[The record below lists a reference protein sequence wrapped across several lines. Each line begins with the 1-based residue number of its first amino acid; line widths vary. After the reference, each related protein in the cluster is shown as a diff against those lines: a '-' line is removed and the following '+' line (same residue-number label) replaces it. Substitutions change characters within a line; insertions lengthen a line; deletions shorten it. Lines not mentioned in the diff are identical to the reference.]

1 MERFRIGRYPFN
13 FQGDLLRDVVVK
25 LNYNFSLI
33 EDLLRQGGV
42 SIDPDNLITINNI
55 EKLIQVI
62 NDKISNE
69 LNYLVYVYYDGIY
82 HFLSDIEFSDDK
94 VNLIFEGSIIKD
106 GKIVSSTYII
116 TCDLDSEGNILNVTS
131 ENSKREYNISGFRVI
146 RIRTKPLEFIDEEDL
161 KLVGEALKDPSN
173 SNSVELS
180 IQDNS
185 STTNLIPHQS
195 ILSTIVSDNEI
206 AHELKFITGEN
217 LITVKFTYNSNTK
230 ELIGSPSL
238 TESLAPSSE
247 TLILSEINDIPSGG
261 RISDE
266 NYNRLVLAIE
276 NNADIYTTDNT
287 GLIKSVILISDT
299 DNEIIL
305 TVKDNN
311 LTEKNIII
319 SKLNNLIK
327 TEKVELA
334 TKESVDNKVD
344 KEPGKG
350 LSSNDYT
357 SEEKTLVGT
366 IINKVDKVQGKGLS
380 TYDLTEARKNKLDS
394 YPELT
399 GAGNKA
405 LMDNGTFVEI
415 TGEGIIFSDIEIINI
430 EDLQVEYV
438 TEEIYN
444 KIANAIINNR
454 HIVLN
459 SINRSDVSPFSLRA
473 AEPIN
478 VITYSVIRQ
487 EYLNFTNRDIFLVI
501 TDGTTTT
508 EITIESTFHVI
519 IIKRPSSIS
528 LDNSNPLPTVELI
541 QTSIGL
547 QANLVL
553 AKSDSGVRL
562 VKTEDGLVAQ
572 FKWDGEDQ
580 EIKLKYVTSQ
590 EYSSLNEIDQGTLY
604 FITDNRYI
612 MFQGI
617 KYGDNISREEINDIK
632 ELLNRKVDKEEGKG
646 LSSNDYSDS
655 DKSKVDKIITS
666 GEGNKY
672 LSDNGEYLEVKG
684 GSFVWDMTFAEQEN
698 PNVTG
703 TGGIYTI
710 YGALSQMY
718 SNMSRYGDFAGVDYD
733 KYPSFVLY
741 PKFYTLD
748 FWNKF
753 IQAVKEGTPIFIRTC
768 FLKNPAIGGYMPDA
782 DKENLNI
789 RYSQILPLNVQMS
802 MNGNYLEFNCRI
814 PDGSLLNFANPSLSS
829 YRVDKCFYLTFSSH
843 KVENNEI
850 IVENYPTIYPYPSN
864 SSVMPYGGLYNP
876 AWLKEYVTEIPLPNK
891 EQFDIG
897 DKKEDENKVPYREFS
912 IKESLLDK
920 VYIIPQF
927 NDNSELLNYF
937 DEIKEK
943 AESKYA
949 IYLNVNGTI
958 YPCTV
963 IPISDTI
970 ISLNIIAGNSINY
983 AMISVGTYLLDKAN
997 NTVTLKDPTLMFN
1010 GDRDFVLDSLGNGT
1024 KFLSN
1029 DGTYKEIE
1037 SSISPII
1044 IDSEDNKVYTRE
1056 EIHSILEAYSK
1067 GVPIFILD
1075 GENII
1080 RATEVV
1086 GQRGQGEGMAYLS
1099 FYVPKILHEK
1109 KSGDTGLDTILISYK
1124 YELSEGSSIQVSSEY
1139 TNLIGTGNGNKY
1151 LSNDGTYKEIQVP
1164 SISPIVIDI
1173 NDTEKVYTSEEI
1185 TEIYQAHK
1193 SGRDIYLK
1201 FGSEPELR
1209 LVNAVASIGDSVILF
1224 ASYITSTTPGS
1235 RSAILDLNIAN
1246 YGVQI
1251 TAGSSIFVQEN
1262 FFALPKSGTG
1272 NRFLSD
1278 DGTYKKVVL
1287 TDYLPLSAGSE
1298 NKLTGD
1304 LYFANGTKVS
1314 GSEENILSSDAQ
1326 IEGSAFITPNNSGY
1340 IIKDSEGNN
1349 RTVLGLDSNN
1359 VLGVGVASG
1368 KTVLYSNSDL
1378 VHYTSGSEYKIWDG
1392 NNLIDPVTK
1401 SGNNAFT
1408 GTNSFV
1414 AGNFSVGPLEVLS
1427 EGSMV
1432 IHIPETSNF
1441 ESGITWTNNN
1451 LGKIPVSIG
1460 CWGSEGDVDYFYLR
1474 FGRVPSRTAQYKF
1487 DIISWNV
1494 PSIWCLKDLNNTI
1507 INLEGESLATFG
1519 RSSGTT
1525 KIRSGAVD
1533 LIHRKGLTD
1542 YKIWDASNL
1551 SDPVTKS
1558 GDNVFTGNNSFTAG
1572 QFNVG
1577 SFIIGSD
1584 NDVTVNLSVS
1594 EGGGWDRGLSL
1605 KANSNQNS
1613 MIRFAGYG
1621 NDTNAKYA
1629 YIGLGDVAYYSAQYK
1644 FYPDKLY
1651 VPSSWELVD
1660 SGTDTS
1666 LILYNNADSQHLGR
1680 AIGVTYIRS
1689 GDSDLYHTKNSTNYK
1704 ILDEFNW
1711 ESVIPNTKWTYGFV
1725 HEDKTSYDLNIDLVG
1740 PDKGKLAYNYTG
1752 PSYWINGPTNMQY
1765 GTVLQIWGS
1774 GSGSSLSLMPQLA
1787 FDVNHN
1793 VAGSTRYMY
1802 FRTPNNLGYGDS
1814 SNWKRVITADE
1825 KPAGYVIG
1833 EGAYPGLWS
1842 IENSVELTWL
1852 RSPTAGFIPNSKV
1865 DLSSGGM
1872 SSLGTSEWAFQKVYT
1887 ANIYA
1892 NNYYFGG
1899 TGMHLEGNADEI
1911 GLLNTGTAKKLKV
1924 GSLLV
1929 SPNYSNTTLVPS
1941 GGIFSSGRIQS
1952 DTAMLVGYSNN
1963 ITNGQ
1968 LGYGLY
1974 YAGTMGGGMG
1984 SEYSSGALVL
1994 YRFINPNMGKAGY
2007 NVPYAT
2013 TGTPTYLKIHA
2024 GALTLGVG
2032 ETKAYTA
2039 GEDVTVTEYNVLT
2052 SKGGALSTGES
2063 LDFYAGSEGA
2073 GGGIGNCTKG
2083 GIWYWFPNDGGV
2095 VVGNSA
2101 ATHVTLRTAAD
2112 QKLYHQIT
2120 TGAKYEIITERGGQI
2135 GPLTISGNGSTPF
2148 VINNHNPDGTDII
2161 QIFRVQGYNR
2171 FLVGW
2176 SETSGG
2182 PFIQRSSD
2190 NSCILIKSDGAYW
2203 GSSLGASAIKKLAT
2217 QEWVLEQ
2224 LEALKTS

>member
-62 NDKISNE
+62 NDKISDE
-69 LNYLVYVYYDGIY
+69 LNYLVYVYYGGIY

-173 SNSVELS
+173 SNSIELS

-217 LITVKFTYNSNTK
+217 LITVKFIYNSNTK

-247 TLILSEINDIPSGG
+247 TLILSEVNDIPSGG

-266 NYNRLVLAIE
+266 NYDRLVLAIE

-311 LTEKNIII
+311 LTEKNIIV
-319 SKLNNLIK
+319 SKFNNLIK

-380 TYDLTEARKNKLDS
+380 TYDLTESRKNKLDS

-459 SINRSDVSPFSLRA
+459 SINRSDISPFSLRA

-487 EYLNFTNRDIFLVI
+487 EYLNFTNKDIFLVI

-508 EITIESTFHVI
+508 EITIESTFHVT

-528 LDNSNPLPTVELI
+528 LDNSNPLPTVELT

-553 AKSDSGVRL
+553 AKSDSGVQL

-572 FKWDGEDQ
+572 FKWDGENQ

-590 EYSSLNEIDQGTLY
+590 EYSSLNGIDQGTLY

-632 ELLNRKVDKEEGKG
+632 ELLNQKVDKEEGKG

-655 DKSKVDKIITS
+655 DKSKVDKIITN

-672 LSDNGEYLEVKG
+672 LSDNGKYLEIPESPIWVITLK
-684 GSFVWDMTFAEQEN
+684 SDDMEA
-698 PNVTG
+698 
-703 TGGIYTI
+703 
-710 YGALSQMY
+710 
-718 SNMSRYGDFAGVDYD
+718 
-733 KYPSFVLY
+733 
-741 PKFYTLD
+741 
-748 FWNKF
+748 
-753 IQAVKEGTPIFIRTC
+753 
-768 FLKNPAIGGYMPDA
+768 
-782 DKENLNI
+782 
-789 RYSQILPLNVQMS
+789 
-802 MNGNYLEFNCRI
+802 
-814 PDGSLLNFANPSLSS
+814 
-829 YRVDKCFYLTFSSH
+829 
-843 KVENNEI
+843 
-850 IVENYPTIYPYPSN
+850 
-864 SSVMPYGGLYNP
+864 
-876 AWLKEYVTEIPLPNK
+876 
-891 EQFDIG
+891 
-897 DKKEDENKVPYREFS
+897 
-912 IKESLLDK
+912 
-920 VYIIPQF
+920 
-927 NDNSELLNYF
+927 ELLSLF
-937 DEIKEK
+937 DEIVEK
-943 AESKYA
+943 AASGYV
-949 IYLNVNGTI
+949 IYLSILGTTF
-958 YPCTV
+958 PCTTLFMSETKIALELYTASGISKGIFINSFV
-963 IPISDTI
+963 IDKGNNKVTTDDS
-970 ISLNIIAGNSINY
+970 SLLFT
-983 AMISVGTYLLDKAN
+983 GTF
-997 NTVTLKDPTLMFN
+997 T
-1010 GDRDFVLDSLGNGT
+1010 LDSLGDGTKFLSDDGKYKEISIDKEIETIYITFTFSTSGGAYFAKCPSDTYSKVANAVNNKKGIIINFEDPYSGINSYNLFAQSIQERTENGQIYYDLYTISQLPTSITKENGLQLLLKVITITPNSVVFIDDLEGLDRMLEADITLLNKGNGT
-1024 KFLSN
+1024 KFLSD

-1037 SSISPII
+1037 SSTSPII
-1044 IDSEDNKVYTRE
+1044 IDSEDDKVYTRE
-1056 EIHSILEAYSK
+1056 EIHSIIEAYSK
-1067 GVPIFILD
+1067 GTPIFILD
-1075 GENII
+1075 GENVIQ
-1080 RATEVV
+1080 ATEVV
-1086 GQRGQGEGMAYLS
+1086 IQKGQGEQSS
-1099 FYVPKILHEK
+1099 FIGLYISKILHEK
-1109 KSGDTGLDTILISYK
+1109 KSGDIGLDTVLISYK

-1139 TNLIGTGNGNKY
+1139 TNLKGTGDGSKY
-1151 LSNDGTYKEIQVP
+1151 LANDGTYKEIQVP
-1164 SISPIVIDI
+1164 SISPVIIDV

-1185 TEIYQAHK
+1185 TEISQAHK

-1201 FGSEPELR
+1201 FGSDPELR

-1224 ASYITSTTPGS
+1224 ASYMTSISPGT
-1235 RSAILDLNIAN
+1235 RSAILDLGIDN
-1246 YGVQI
+1246 YMVQV
-1251 TAGSSIFVQEN
+1251 TAGESIYFQDN
-1262 FFALPKSGTG
+1262 SFILPKSGTG
-1272 NRFLSD
+1272 DRFLSD

-1326 IEGSAFITPNNSGY
+1326 IEGAAFITSNNSGY

-1359 VLGVGVASG
+1359 VLGVGVASN

-1378 VHYTSGSEYKIWDG
+1378 IHYTSGAEYKIWDE
-1392 NNLIDPVTK
+1392 NNLIDPATK
-1401 SGNNAFT
+1401 SGNNTFT
-1408 GTNSFV
+1408 GTNSFES
-1414 AGNFSVGPLEVLS
+1414 GKFSVGGFAVSSSDQLFVRFTAASDSIWEK
-1427 EGSMV
+1427 
-1432 IHIPETSNF
+1432 
-1441 ESGITWTNNN
+1441 GITWIRDNVTTSAI
-1451 LGKIPVSIG
+1451 KIGACGNADIPSFAWIAIG
-1460 CWGSEGDVDYFYLR
+1460 SQEYND
-1474 FGRVPSRTAQYKF
+1474 AQYKF
-1487 DIISWNV
+1487 YSSSLRV
-1494 PSIWCLKDLNNTI
+1494 PTAFSIQSGDSTLVSSNDTNMVFGDTTRTCYLRSNNSSLLHNKNNT
-1507 INLEGESLATFG
+1507 NY
-1519 RSSGTT
+1519 
-1525 KIRSGAVD
+1525 V
-1533 LIHRKGLTD
+1533 
-1542 YKIWDASNL
+1542 IWDASNL

-1558 GDNVFTGNNSFTAG
+1558 GDNIFTGNNTFTAG
-1572 QFNVG
+1572 KFNVG
-1577 SFIIGSD
+1577 VFSI
-1584 NDVTVNLSVS
+1584 NNLSLLTVDV
-1594 EGGGWDRGLSL
+1594 G
-1605 KANSNQNS
+1605 ANAGAWSRYL
-1613 MIRFAGYG
+1613 RFMSGNATLGATYG
-1621 NDTNAKYA
+1621 AYSSSDGSINYA
-1629 YIGLGDVAYYSAQYK
+1629 WIGVGDVGYDSAQYK
-1644 FYPDKLY
+1644 FTSNRLAT
-1651 VPSSWELVD
+1651 PSEWELLD
-1660 SGTDTS
+1660 KGTS
-1666 LILYNNADSQHLGR
+1666 KALILYNSEIQHFGR

-1689 GDSDLYHTKNSTNYK
+1689 GDDDLYHTKSSTNYK
-1704 ILDEFNW
+1704 ILDESNW
-1711 ESVIPNTKWTYGFV
+1711 QGVANSKSVVAFITANGYPT
-1725 HEDKTSYDLNIDLVG
+1725 VG
-1740 PDKGKLAYNYTG
+1740 RLDGSDIGWLRT
-1752 PSYWINGPTNMQY
+1752 PTN
-1765 GTVLQIWGS
+1765 GLLPTSPV
-1774 GSGSSLSLMPQLA
+1774 SLA
-1787 FDVNHN
+1787 N
-1793 VAGSTRYMY
+1793 
-1802 FRTPNNLGYGDS
+1802 
-1814 SNWKRVITADE
+1814 
-1825 KPAGYVIG
+1825 
-1833 EGAYPGLWS
+1833 
-1842 IENSVELTWL
+1842 
-1852 RSPTAGFIPNSKV
+1852 
-1865 DLSSGGM
+1865 GGN
-1872 SSLGTSEWAFQKVYT
+1872 SSLGNSSWSFSSASI

-1892 NNYYFGG
+1892 NNYFFGN
-1899 TGMHLEGNADEI
+1899 TGMHLESTGDEM
-1911 GLLNTGTAKKLKV
+1911 GLLNTGVAKKLKI

-1929 SPNYSNTTLVPS
+1929 SANYANTTLVPTN
-1941 GGIFSSGRIQS
+1941 GVYVSGRIRS
-1952 DTAMLVGYSNN
+1952 DDSIMVGYNKNVTS
-1963 ITNGQ
+1963 GL
-1968 LGYGLY
+1968 LGYGLNY
-1974 YAGTMGGGMG
+1974 GNTFAAGMG

-1994 YRFINPNMGKAGY
+1994 YKILNPNIEKAGY
-2007 NVPYAT
+2007 NVPRAT
-2013 TGTPTYLKIHA
+2013 TGTPTYLKINN
-2024 GALTLGVG
+2024 GTLTLGVG

-2039 GEDVTVTEYNVLT
+2039 GEEVTITEYSMATQNWANET
-2052 SKGGALSTGES
+2052 FYPINGKGFLSFDSVGRPVMINNQG
-2063 LDFYAGSEGA
+2063 YAVRDSEGNIREVLWMNPNNTLY
-2073 GGGIGNCTKG
+2073 IGNTST
-2083 GIWYWFPNDGGV
+2083 Y
-2095 VVGNSA
+2095 
-2101 ATHVTLRTAAD
+2101 TLEA
-2112 QKLYHQIT
+2112 I
-2120 TGAKYEIITERGGQI
+2120 QI
-2135 GPLTISGNGSTPF
+2135 GARTTTVNGSLVVSAMGSLP
-2148 VINNHNPDGTDII
+2148 VIINNSDSNGTDVI
-2161 QIFRVQGYNR
+2161 QTFRVQGYNR

-2182 PFIQRSSD
+2182 PFIQRSGD

>member
-217 LITVKFTYNSNTK
+217 LITVKFIYNSNTK

-247 TLILSEINDIPSGG
+247 TLILSEINDILSGG

-266 NYNRLVLAIE
+266 NYDRLVLAIE

-319 SKLNNLIK
+319 SKFNNLIK

-357 SEEKTLVGT
+357 SEEKILVGT

-380 TYDLTEARKNKLDS
+380 TYDLTESRKNKLDS

-508 EITIESTFHVI
+508 EITIESTFHVT

-528 LDNSNPLPTVELI
+528 LDNSNPLPTVELT

-553 AKSDSGVRL
+553 AKSDSGVQL

-572 FKWDGEDQ
+572 FKWDGENQ

-590 EYSSLNEIDQGTLY
+590 EYSSLNGIDQGTLY

-632 ELLNRKVDKEEGKG
+632 ELLNQKVDKEEGKG

-655 DKSKVDKIITS
+655 DKSKVDKIITN

-672 LSDNGEYLEVKG
+672 LSDNGKYLEIPESPIWVITLK
-684 GSFVWDMTFAEQEN
+684 SDDMEA
-698 PNVTG
+698 
-703 TGGIYTI
+703 
-710 YGALSQMY
+710 
-718 SNMSRYGDFAGVDYD
+718 
-733 KYPSFVLY
+733 
-741 PKFYTLD
+741 
-748 FWNKF
+748 
-753 IQAVKEGTPIFIRTC
+753 
-768 FLKNPAIGGYMPDA
+768 
-782 DKENLNI
+782 
-789 RYSQILPLNVQMS
+789 
-802 MNGNYLEFNCRI
+802 
-814 PDGSLLNFANPSLSS
+814 
-829 YRVDKCFYLTFSSH
+829 
-843 KVENNEI
+843 
-850 IVENYPTIYPYPSN
+850 
-864 SSVMPYGGLYNP
+864 
-876 AWLKEYVTEIPLPNK
+876 
-891 EQFDIG
+891 
-897 DKKEDENKVPYREFS
+897 
-912 IKESLLDK
+912 
-920 VYIIPQF
+920 
-927 NDNSELLNYF
+927 ELLSFF
-937 DEIKEK
+937 DEIVEK
-943 AESKYA
+943 AASGYV
-949 IYLNVNGTI
+949 IYLSMLGTTF
-958 YPCTV
+958 PCTTLFMSETKIALELYTASV
-963 IPISDTI
+963 ISKGIFINSFVIDKGNNKVTTDDS
-970 ISLNIIAGNSINY
+970 SLLFAG
-983 AMISVGTYLLDKAN
+983 TF
-997 NTVTLKDPTLMFN
+997 T
-1010 GDRDFVLDSLGNGT
+1010 LDSLGDGT
-1024 KFLSN
+1024 KFLSDN
-1029 DGTYKEIE
+1029 GKYKEISIDKEIETIYITFTFSTSGGAYFAKCPSDTYSKVANAVNNKKGIIINFEDPYSGINSYNLFAQSIQERTENGQIYYDLYTISQLPTSITKENGLQLLLKVITITPNSVVFIDDLEGLDRMLEADITLLNKGNGAKFLSDDGTYKEIE
-1037 SSISPII
+1037 SSVSPII
-1044 IDSEDNKVYTRE
+1044 IDSEDDKVYTRE
-1056 EIHSILEAYSK
+1056 EIHSIIEAYSK
-1067 GVPIFILD
+1067 GTPIFILD
-1075 GENII
+1075 GENVIQ
-1080 RATEVV
+1080 ATEVIA
-1086 GQRGQGEGMAYLS
+1086 QEGQGEQSS
-1099 FYVPKILHEK
+1099 FIGLYTSKILHDK
-1109 KSGDTGLDTILISYK
+1109 KSGDTGLDTVLISYK

-1139 TNLIGTGNGNKY
+1139 TDLIGTGNGNKY

-1164 SISPIVIDI
+1164 SISPVIIDI

-1185 TEIYQAHK
+1185 TEIYQAHE

-1201 FGSEPELR
+1201 FGSDPELR

-1224 ASYITSTTPGS
+1224 ASYMTSASPGT
-1235 RSAILDLNIAN
+1235 RSAILDLGIDN
-1246 YGVQI
+1246 YMVQV
-1251 TAGSSIFVQEN
+1251 TAGESIYFQDN
-1262 FFALPKSGTG
+1262 SFILPKSGTG
-1272 NRFLSD
+1272 DRFLSD

-1287 TDYLPLSAGSE
+1287 TNYLPLSAGSE

-1326 IEGSAFITPNNSGY
+1326 IEGAAFITSNNSGY

-1378 VHYTSGSEYKIWDG
+1378 VHYTSGTEYKIWDE

-1401 SGNNAFT
+1401 SGDNTFT

-1414 AGNFSVGPLEVLS
+1414 EGKFSVGGFKVSSTHQLYINLS
-1427 EGSMV
+1427 QTGGWERSL
-1432 IHIPETSNF
+1432 
-1441 ESGITWTNNN
+1441 TWINNN
-1451 LGKIPVSIG
+1451 ENSGRIRFGSFGNANIAEYAWIG
-1460 CWGSEGDVDYFYLR
+1460 IGDVEYNTAQYRFYSTSM
-1474 FGRVPSRTAQYKF
+1474 RVPSVWSLDDAGGNTL
-1487 DIISWNV
+1487 
-1494 PSIWCLKDLNNTI
+1494 IWTQSTQLVHL
-1507 INLEGESLATFG
+1507 G
-1519 RSSGTT
+1519 RMIGTT

-1533 LIHRKGLTD
+1533 LIHTKGSTD
-1542 YKIWDASNL
+1542 
-1551 SDPVTKS
+1551 
-1558 GDNVFTGNNSFTAG
+1558 
-1572 QFNVG
+1572 
-1577 SFIIGSD
+1577 
-1584 NDVTVNLSVS
+1584 
-1594 EGGGWDRGLSL
+1594 
-1605 KANSNQNS
+1605 
-1613 MIRFAGYG
+1613 
-1621 NDTNAKYA
+1621 
-1629 YIGLGDVAYYSAQYK
+1629 
-1644 FYPDKLY
+1644 
-1651 VPSSWELVD
+1651 
-1660 SGTDTS
+1660 
-1666 LILYNNADSQHLGR
+1666 
-1680 AIGVTYIRS
+1680 
-1689 GDSDLYHTKNSTNYK
+1689 YK
-1704 ILDEFNW
+1704 ILDESNY
-1711 ESVIPNTKWTYGFV
+1711 SQYLPTTNKWTYGFV
-1725 HEDKTSYDLNIDLVG
+1725 HESKTAYDLNTDLVG
-1740 PDKGKLAYNYTG
+1740 PDTGKLAYNYTG
-1752 PSYWINGPTNMQY
+1752 PSYWTNGPTGMSY
-1765 GTVLQIWGS
+1765 GTVVQIWGS
-1774 GSGSSLSLMPQLA
+1774 GSQSSSASLMPQIA

-1802 FRTPNNLGYGDS
+1802 FRTANNLGYGDS
-1814 SNWKRVITADE
+1814 SNWKRVVTADE
-1825 KPAGYVIG
+1825 NVASLVMDENTYPCIARIDGTTYNCLRTPTQGLLPNTQISLASGGTSYLGTNDWSFKNGYIANVYANKYSFG
-1833 EGAYPGLWS
+1833 
-1842 IENSVELTWL
+1842 
-1852 RSPTAGFIPNSKV
+1852 
-1865 DLSSGGM
+1865 SSGVYFRLDGDNKIALTSASAARGM
-1872 SSLGTSEWAFQKVYT
+1872 EV
-1887 ANIYA
+1887 
-1892 NNYYFGG
+1892 
-1899 TGMHLEGNADEI
+1899 GN
-1911 GLLNTGTAKKLKV
+1911 
-1924 GSLLV
+1924 LLV
-1929 SPNYSNTTLVPS
+1929 SSNYSEDASKVPIN
-1941 GGIFSSGRIQS
+1941 GIFTSGRIQS
-1952 DTAMLVGYSNN
+1952 NIAMLVGYSTN

-1974 YAGTMGGGMG
+1974 YAGTMGAGMG

-2039 GEDVTVTEYNVLT
+2039 GEEVTVTEYNVLT
-2052 SKGGALSTGES
+2052 SKGGALSTGET
-2063 LDFYAGSEGA
+2063 LDFYAGSEGT
-2073 GGGIGNCTKG
+2073 GGGIGNYTKG
-2083 GIWYWFPNDGGV
+2083 GIWYWFSNDGGV
-2095 VVGNSA
+2095 VIGNSS

-2120 TGAKYEIITERGGQI
+2120 TGTKYEIITEKGGTI
-2135 GPLTISGNGSTPF
+2135 GPLTISGMGSTPF
-2148 VINNHNPDGTDII
+2148 VINNHDTNGTDIV
-2161 QIFRVQGYNR
+2161 QIFRVQGYNK

-2203 GSSLGASAIKKLAT
+2203 GSSLGASALKKLAT

>member
-62 NDKISNE
+62 NDKISDE

-173 SNSVELS
+173 SNSIELS

-185 STTNLIPHQS
+185 SITNLIPHQS

-217 LITVKFTYNSNTK
+217 LITVKFIYNSNTK

-266 NYNRLVLAIE
+266 NYDRLVLAIE

-319 SKLNNLIK
+319 SKFNNLIK

-380 TYDLTEARKNKLDS
+380 TYDLTESRKNKLDS

-415 TGEGIIFSDIEIINI
+415 TGEGIIFSDIEVINI

-508 EITIESTFHVI
+508 EITIESTFHVT

-528 LDNSNPLPTVELI
+528 LDNSNPLPTVELT

-553 AKSDSGVRL
+553 AKSDSGVQL

-572 FKWDGEDQ
+572 FKWDGENQ

-590 EYSSLNEIDQGTLY
+590 EYSSLNRIDQGTLY

-617 KYGDNISREEINDIK
+617 KYGDNISREKINDIK
-632 ELLNRKVDKEEGKG
+632 ELLNQKVDKEEGKG

-666 GEGNKY
+666 GEGDKY
-672 LSDNGEYLEVKG
+672 LSDNGEYLEIPESPIWV
-684 GSFVWDMTFAEQEN
+684 
-698 PNVTG
+698 
-703 TGGIYTI
+703 I
-710 YGALSQMY
+710 
-718 SNMSRYGDFAGVDYD
+718 
-733 KYPSFVLY
+733 
-741 PKFYTLD
+741 TLKSD
-748 FWNKF
+748 
-753 IQAVKEGTPIFIRTC
+753 
-768 FLKNPAIGGYMPDA
+768 
-782 DKENLNI
+782 
-789 RYSQILPLNVQMS
+789 
-802 MNGNYLEFNCRI
+802 
-814 PDGSLLNFANPSLSS
+814 
-829 YRVDKCFYLTFSSH
+829 
-843 KVENNEI
+843 
-850 IVENYPTIYPYPSN
+850 
-864 SSVMPYGGLYNP
+864 
-876 AWLKEYVTEIPLPNK
+876 
-891 EQFDIG
+891 DI
-897 DKKEDENKVPYREFS
+897 EA
-912 IKESLLDK
+912 
-920 VYIIPQF
+920 
-927 NDNSELLNYF
+927 ELLSLF
-937 DEIKEK
+937 DEIVEK
-943 AESKYA
+943 AASGYV
-949 IYLNVNGTI
+949 IYLSMLGTTF
-958 YPCTV
+958 PCTTLFMSETKIALELYIASGISKGIFINSFV
-963 IPISDTI
+963 IDKGNNKVTTGDS
-970 ISLNIIAGNSINY
+970 SLLFT
-983 AMISVGTYLLDKAN
+983 GTF
-997 NTVTLKDPTLMFN
+997 T
-1010 GDRDFVLDSLGNGT
+1010 LDSLGDGT
-1024 KFLSN
+1024 KFLSDDGKYKEISIDKEIETIYITFTFSTSGGAYFAKCPSDTYSKVAN
-1029 DGTYKEIE
+1029 AVNNKKGIIINFEDPYSGINSYNLFAQSIQERTENGQIYYDLYTISQLPTSITKENGLQLLLKVITITPNSVVFIDDLEGLDRMLEADITLLNKGNGAKFLSDDGTYKEIE
-1037 SSISPII
+1037 SSVSPII
-1044 IDSEDNKVYTRE
+1044 IDSEDDKVYTRE
-1056 EIHSILEAYSK
+1056 EIHSIIEAYSK
-1067 GVPIFILD
+1067 GTPIFILD
-1075 GENII
+1075 GENVIQ
-1080 RATEVV
+1080 ATEVIA
-1086 GQRGQGEGMAYLS
+1086 QKGQGEQSS
-1099 FYVPKILHEK
+1099 FIGLYTSKILHEK

-1139 TNLIGTGNGNKY
+1139 TDLIGTGNGNKY
-1151 LSNDGTYKEIQVP
+1151 LSNDGTYREIQVP
-1164 SISPIVIDI
+1164 SISPVIIDV

-1185 TEIYQAHK
+1185 TEIYQAHE

-1201 FGSEPELR
+1201 FGSDPELR

-1224 ASYITSTTPGS
+1224 ASYMTSISPGT
-1235 RSAILDLNIAN
+1235 RSAILDLGIDN
-1246 YGVQI
+1246 YMVQV
-1251 TAGSSIFVQEN
+1251 TAGESIYFQDN
-1262 FFALPKSGTG
+1262 SFILPKSGTG
-1272 NRFLSD
+1272 DRFLSD

-1287 TDYLPLSAGSE
+1287 TNYLPLSAGSE

-1326 IEGSAFITPNNSGY
+1326 IEGAAFITSNNSGY

-1378 VHYTSGSEYKIWDG
+1378 VHYTSGAEYKIWDE
-1392 NNLIDPVTK
+1392 NNLVDP
-1401 SGNNAFT
+1401 A
-1408 GTNSFV
+1408 
-1414 AGNFSVGPLEVLS
+1414 
-1427 EGSMV
+1427 
-1432 IHIPETSNF
+1432 
-1441 ESGITWTNNN
+1441 
-1451 LGKIPVSIG
+1451 
-1460 CWGSEGDVDYFYLR
+1460 
-1474 FGRVPSRTAQYKF
+1474 
-1487 DIISWNV
+1487 
-1494 PSIWCLKDLNNTI
+1494 
-1507 INLEGESLATFG
+1507 
-1519 RSSGTT
+1519 
-1525 KIRSGAVD
+1525 
-1533 LIHRKGLTD
+1533 
-1542 YKIWDASNL
+1542 
-1551 SDPVTKS
+1551 TKS
-1558 GDNVFTGNNSFTAG
+1558 GDNTFTGNNTFTAG
-1572 QFNVG
+1572 KFNVG
-1577 SFIIGSD
+1577 VFSI
-1584 NDVTVNLSVS
+1584 NNLS
-1594 EGGGWDRGLSL
+1594 SL
-1605 KANSNQNS
+1605 TVDVGANAGAWSRYLKFMADSRATGAAYGAYSSSDGSINYAWIGVEDTEYSN
-1613 MIRFAGYG
+1613 
-1621 NDTNAKYA
+1621 
-1629 YIGLGDVAYYSAQYK
+1629 AQYK

-1651 VPSSWELVD
+1651 VPSKWELTD
-1660 SGTDTS
+1660 KGTDTS
-1666 LILYNNADSQHLGR
+1666 LILYSNAESQHLGR

-1689 GDSDLYHTKNSTNYK
+1689 GDDDLYHTKDSTNYK
-1704 ILDEFNW
+1704 ILDE
-1711 ESVIPNTKWTYGFV
+1711 
-1725 HEDKTSYDLNIDLVG
+1725 
-1740 PDKGKLAYNYTG
+1740 
-1752 PSYWINGPTNMQY
+1752 
-1765 GTVLQIWGS
+1765 
-1774 GSGSSLSLMPQLA
+1774 
-1787 FDVNHN
+1787 
-1793 VAGSTRYMY
+1793 
-1802 FRTPNNLGYGDS
+1802 
-1814 SNWKRVITADE
+1814 SNWKRVMTTDE
-1825 KPAGYVIG
+1825 MVAKLSIDSNG
-1833 EGAYPGLWS
+1833 YPGIMNLDGTNYNWIRTS
-1842 IENSVELTWL
+1842 SEGILPN
-1852 RSPTAGFIPNSKV
+1852 TAITLVN
-1865 DLSSGGM
+1865 GGA
-1872 SSLGTSEWAFQKVYT
+1872 SALGTSGWAFKNGYI
-1887 ANIYA
+1887 ANVYA
-1892 NNYYFGG
+1892 NKYSFGSSGVYFRLDGDNKIAL
-1899 TGMHLEGNADEI
+1899 TSASAARGMEVGN
-1911 GLLNTGTAKKLKV
+1911 
-1924 GSLLV
+1924 LLV
-1929 SPNYSNTTLVPS
+1929 SSNYSADASKVPIN
-1941 GGIFSSGRIQS
+1941 GIFASGRIQS
-1952 DTAMLVGYSNN
+1952 NTAMLVGYSTNV
-1963 ITNGQ
+1963 TNGQ

-1974 YAGTMGGGMG
+1974 YAGTMAAGMG

-1994 YRFINPNMGKAGY
+1994 YRFINPNTGKAGY

-2039 GEDVTVTEYNVLT
+2039 GEEVTVTEYNVLT
-2052 SKGGALSTGES
+2052 SKGGALSTGET

-2083 GIWYWFPNDGGV
+2083 GIWYWFSNDGGV
-2095 VVGNSA
+2095 VVGNSS

-2120 TGAKYEIITERGGQI
+2120 TGTKYEIITEKGGTI
-2135 GPLTISGNGSTPF
+2135 GPLTISGMGSSPF
-2148 VINNHNPDGTDII
+2148 VVNNYDTNGTDIC

-2203 GSSLGASAIKKLAT
+2203 GSSLGTSALKKLAT

>member
-173 SNSVELS
+173 SNSIELS

-185 STTNLIPHQS
+185 SITNLIPHQS

-217 LITVKFTYNSNTK
+217 LITVKFIYNSNTK

-266 NYNRLVLAIE
+266 NYDRLVLAIE

-319 SKLNNLIK
+319 SKFNNLIK

-380 TYDLTEARKNKLDS
+380 TYDLTESRKNKLDS

-415 TGEGIIFSDIEIINI
+415 TGEGIIFSDIEVINI

-508 EITIESTFHVI
+508 EITIESTFHVT

-528 LDNSNPLPTVELI
+528 LDNSNPLPTVELT

-553 AKSDSGVRL
+553 AKSDSGVQL

-572 FKWDGEDQ
+572 FKWDGENQ

-590 EYSSLNEIDQGTLY
+590 EYSSLNGIDQGTLY

-632 ELLNRKVDKEEGKG
+632 ELLNQKVDKEEGKG

-666 GEGNKY
+666 GEGDKY
-672 LSDNGEYLEVKG
+672 LSDNGEYLEIPESPIWV
-684 GSFVWDMTFAEQEN
+684 
-698 PNVTG
+698 
-703 TGGIYTI
+703 I
-710 YGALSQMY
+710 
-718 SNMSRYGDFAGVDYD
+718 
-733 KYPSFVLY
+733 
-741 PKFYTLD
+741 TLKSD
-748 FWNKF
+748 
-753 IQAVKEGTPIFIRTC
+753 
-768 FLKNPAIGGYMPDA
+768 
-782 DKENLNI
+782 
-789 RYSQILPLNVQMS
+789 
-802 MNGNYLEFNCRI
+802 
-814 PDGSLLNFANPSLSS
+814 
-829 YRVDKCFYLTFSSH
+829 
-843 KVENNEI
+843 
-850 IVENYPTIYPYPSN
+850 
-864 SSVMPYGGLYNP
+864 
-876 AWLKEYVTEIPLPNK
+876 
-891 EQFDIG
+891 DI
-897 DKKEDENKVPYREFS
+897 EA
-912 IKESLLDK
+912 
-920 VYIIPQF
+920 
-927 NDNSELLNYF
+927 ELLSLF
-937 DEIKEK
+937 DEIVEK
-943 AESKYA
+943 AASGYV
-949 IYLNVNGTI
+949 IYLSMLGTTF
-958 YPCTV
+958 PCTTLFMSETKIALELYIASGISKGIFINSFV
-963 IPISDTI
+963 IDKGNNKVTTGDS
-970 ISLNIIAGNSINY
+970 SLLFT
-983 AMISVGTYLLDKAN
+983 GTF
-997 NTVTLKDPTLMFN
+997 T
-1010 GDRDFVLDSLGNGT
+1010 LDSLGDGTKFLSDDGKYKEISIDKEIETIYITFTFSTSGGAYFAKCPSDTYSKVANAVNNKKGIIINFEDPYSGINSYNLFAQSIQERTENGQIYYDLYTISQLPTSITKENGLQLLLKVITITPNSVVFIDDLEGLDRMLEADITLLNKGNGT
-1024 KFLSN
+1024 KFLSD

-1037 SSISPII
+1037 SSTSPII
-1044 IDSEDNKVYTRE
+1044 IDSEDDKVYTRE
-1056 EIHSILEAYSK
+1056 EIHSIIEAYSK
-1067 GVPIFILD
+1067 GTPIFILD
-1075 GENII
+1075 GENVIQ
-1080 RATEVV
+1080 ATEVV
-1086 GQRGQGEGMAYLS
+1086 IQEGQGEQSS
-1099 FYVPKILHEK
+1099 FIGLYISKILHEK
-1109 KSGDTGLDTILISYK
+1109 KSGDIGLDTVLISYK

-1139 TNLIGTGNGNKY
+1139 TNLKGTADGSKY
-1151 LSNDGTYKEIQVP
+1151 LANDGTCKEIQVP
-1164 SISPIVIDI
+1164 SISPVIIDV

-1185 TEIYQAHK
+1185 TEISQAHK

-1201 FGSEPELR
+1201 FGSDPELR

-1224 ASYITSTTPGS
+1224 ASYMTSISPGT
-1235 RSAILDLNIAN
+1235 RSAILDLGIDN
-1246 YGVQI
+1246 YMVQV
-1251 TAGSSIFVQEN
+1251 TAGESIYFQDN
-1262 FFALPKSGTG
+1262 SFILPKSGTG
-1272 NRFLSD
+1272 DRFLSD

-1326 IEGSAFITPNNSGY
+1326 IEGAAFITSNNSGY

-1359 VLGVGVASG
+1359 VLGVGVASN

-1378 VHYTSGSEYKIWDG
+1378 IHYTSGAEYKIWDE
-1392 NNLIDPVTK
+1392 NNLIDPATK
-1401 SGNNAFT
+1401 SGNNTFT
-1408 GTNSFV
+1408 GTNSFES
-1414 AGNFSVGPLEVLS
+1414 GKFSVGGFAVSSSDQLFVRFTAASDSIWEK
-1427 EGSMV
+1427 
-1432 IHIPETSNF
+1432 
-1441 ESGITWTNNN
+1441 GITWIRDNVTTSAI
-1451 LGKIPVSIG
+1451 KIGACGNADIPSFAWIAIG
-1460 CWGSEGDVDYFYLR
+1460 SQEYND
-1474 FGRVPSRTAQYKF
+1474 AQYKF
-1487 DIISWNV
+1487 YSSSLRV
-1494 PSIWCLKDLNNTI
+1494 PTAFSIQSGDSTLVSSNDTNMVFGDTTRTCYLRSNNSSLLHNKNNT
-1507 INLEGESLATFG
+1507 NY
-1519 RSSGTT
+1519 
-1525 KIRSGAVD
+1525 V
-1533 LIHRKGLTD
+1533 
-1542 YKIWDASNL
+1542 IWDASNL

-1558 GDNVFTGNNSFTAG
+1558 GDNIFTGNNTFAAG
-1572 QFNVG
+1572 KFNVG
-1577 SFIIGSD
+1577 VFSI
-1584 NDVTVNLSVS
+1584 NNLS
-1594 EGGGWDRGLSL
+1594 SL
-1605 KANSNQNS
+1605 TVDVGAN
-1613 MIRFAGYG
+1613 AGAWSRYLKFMADSSATGAAYG
-1621 NDTNAKYA
+1621 AYSSSDGSINYA
-1629 YIGLGDVAYYSAQYK
+1629 WIGIGDVGYDNAQYK
-1644 FYPDKLY
+1644 FTSNRLAT
-1651 VPSSWELVD
+1651 PSEWELLD
-1660 SGTDTS
+1660 KGTS
-1666 LILYNNADSQHLGR
+1666 KALILYNPEIQHFGR

-1689 GDSDLYHTKNSTNYK
+1689 GDDDLYHTKSSTNYK
-1704 ILDEFNW
+1704 ILDE
-1711 ESVIPNTKWTYGFV
+1711 
-1725 HEDKTSYDLNIDLVG
+1725 
-1740 PDKGKLAYNYTG
+1740 
-1752 PSYWINGPTNMQY
+1752 
-1765 GTVLQIWGS
+1765 
-1774 GSGSSLSLMPQLA
+1774 
-1787 FDVNHN
+1787 
-1793 VAGSTRYMY
+1793 
-1802 FRTPNNLGYGDS
+1802 
-1814 SNWKRVITADE
+1814 SNWKRVVAADE
-1825 KPAGYVIG
+1825 RVAKLSIDSNG
-1833 EGAYPGLWS
+1833 YPGIMNLDGTNYNWIRTS
-1842 IENSVELTWL
+1842 SEGILPN
-1852 RSPTAGFIPNSKV
+1852 TAITLVN
-1865 DLSSGGM
+1865 GGA
-1872 SSLGTSEWAFQKVYT
+1872 SALGTSGWAFKNGYI
-1887 ANIYA
+1887 ANVYA
-1892 NNYYFGG
+1892 NKYSFGSSGVYFRLDGDNKIAL
-1899 TGMHLEGNADEI
+1899 TSASAARGMEVGN
-1911 GLLNTGTAKKLKV
+1911 
-1924 GSLLV
+1924 LLV
-1929 SPNYSNTTLVPS
+1929 SSNYSEDASKVPIN
-1941 GGIFSSGRIQS
+1941 GIFTSGRIQS
-1952 DTAMLVGYSNN
+1952 NIAMLVGYSTN

-1974 YAGTMGGGMG
+1974 YAGTMGAGMG

-2052 SKGGALSTGES
+2052 SKGGALSTGET

-2083 GIWYWFPNDGGV
+2083 GIWYWFSNDGGV
-2095 VVGNSA
+2095 VVGNSS

-2120 TGAKYEIITERGGQI
+2120 TGTKYEIITEKGGTI
-2135 GPLTISGNGSTPF
+2135 GPLTISGMGSSPF
-2148 VINNHNPDGTDII
+2148 VVNNYDTNGTDIY

>member
-62 NDKISNE
+62 NDKISDE

-173 SNSVELS
+173 SNSIELS

-217 LITVKFTYNSNTK
+217 LITVKFIYNSNIK

-266 NYNRLVLAIE
+266 NYDRLVLAIE

-319 SKLNNLIK
+319 SKFNNLIK

-334 TKESVDNKVD
+334 TKESVNNKVD

-357 SEEKTLVGT
+357 SEEKILVGT

-380 TYDLTEARKNKLDS
+380 TYDLTESRKNKLDS

-508 EITIESTFHVI
+508 EITIESTFHVT

-528 LDNSNPLPTVELI
+528 LDNSNPLPTVELT

-553 AKSDSGVRL
+553 AKSDSGVQL

-572 FKWDGEDQ
+572 FKWDGENQ

-590 EYSSLNEIDQGTLY
+590 EYSSLNGIDQGTLY

-632 ELLNRKVDKEEGKG
+632 ELLNQKVDKEEGKG

-655 DKSKVDKIITS
+655 DKSKVDKIVTS

-698 PNVTG
+698 PDVTE

-733 KYPSFVLY
+733 KCPSFVFY

-768 FLKNPAIGGYMPDA
+768 FLKNPAIGGYMPDVS
-782 DKENLNI
+782 KEDLNI
-789 RYSQILPLNVQMS
+789 RYSQILPLNVQMT
-802 MNGNYLEFNCRI
+802 MNGKYLEFNCRI
-814 PDGSLLNFANPSLSS
+814 PDGSLSNFANPSLSS

-850 IVENYPTIYPYPSN
+850 IVENYPTIYPYSSN
-864 SSVMPYGGLYNP
+864 SSLMFYGGLYNP

-897 DKKEDENKVPYREFS
+897 NKKEDENKVPYREFS
-912 IKESLLDK
+912 IKESLLNK
-920 VYIIPQF
+920 IYIIPQF

-943 AESKYA
+943 AESEYA
-949 IYLNVNGTI
+949 IYLNVNGVI

-970 ISLNIIAGNSINY
+970 ISLNIIEGNSINY
-983 AMISVGTYLLDKAN
+983 AIISVGTYLLDKAN
-997 NTVTLKDPTLMFN
+997 NTVTLKDPTLIFN

-1024 KFLSN
+1024 KFLSD

-1044 IDSEDNKVYTRE
+1044 IDSE
-1056 EIHSILEAYSK
+1056 
-1067 GVPIFILD
+1067 
-1075 GENII
+1075 
-1080 RATEVV
+1080 
-1086 GQRGQGEGMAYLS
+1086 
-1099 FYVPKILHEK
+1099 
-1109 KSGDTGLDTILISYK
+1109 
-1124 YELSEGSSIQVSSEY
+1124 
-1139 TNLIGTGNGNKY
+1139 
-1151 LSNDGTYKEIQVP
+1151 
-1164 SISPIVIDI
+1164 
-1173 NDTEKVYTSEEI
+1173 
-1185 TEIYQAHK
+1185 
-1193 SGRDIYLK
+1193 
-1201 FGSEPELR
+1201 
-1209 LVNAVASIGDSVILF
+1209 
-1224 ASYITSTTPGS
+1224 
-1235 RSAILDLNIAN
+1235 
-1246 YGVQI
+1246 
-1251 TAGSSIFVQEN
+1251 
-1262 FFALPKSGTG
+1262 
-1272 NRFLSD
+1272 D

-1304 LYFANGTKVS
+1304 LYFANGAKVS

-1326 IEGSAFITPNNSGY
+1326 IEGAAFITPNNSGY

-1378 VHYTSGSEYKIWDG
+1378 VHYTSGAEYKIWDG

-1401 SGNNAFT
+1401 SGNNAFI
-1408 GTNSFV
+1408 GTNSFES
-1414 AGNFSVGPLEVLS
+1414 GKFSVGGFAVSSSDQLFVRFTAASDNIWEK
-1427 EGSMV
+1427 
-1432 IHIPETSNF
+1432 
-1441 ESGITWTNNN
+1441 GITWIRNNVATSAI
-1451 LGKIPVSIG
+1451 KIGACGNADTPNFAWIAIG
-1460 CWGSEGDVDYFYLR
+1460 SQEYND
-1474 FGRVPSRTAQYKF
+1474 AQYKF
-1487 DIISWNV
+1487 YSSSLRV
-1494 PSIWCLKDLNNTI
+1494 PIAFNIQSGDSTLVSSNDTNMVFGDTTRTCYLRSNNSSLLHNKNNT
-1507 INLEGESLATFG
+1507 NY
-1519 RSSGTT
+1519 
-1525 KIRSGAVD
+1525 V
-1533 LIHRKGLTD
+1533 
-1542 YKIWDASNL
+1542 IWDASNL

-1558 GDNVFTGNNSFTAG
+1558 GDNIFTGNNSFTAG

-1584 NDVTVNLSVS
+1584 NEVVVNLSVA

-1629 YIGLGDVAYYSAQYK
+1629 YIGLGDVVYYSAQYK

-1651 VPSSWELVD
+1651 VPSSWELED
-1660 SGTDTS
+1660 SGTNTS

-1689 GDSDLYHTKNSTNYK
+1689 GDDDLYHTKSSTNYK
-1704 ILDEFNW
+1704 ILDESNW
-1711 ESVIPNTKWTYGFV
+1711 QGVATNGNVAALSFDENNYPALIGLGG
-1725 HEDKTSYDLNIDLVG
+1725 TSYLYTRVTGNGLLPNIQTS
-1740 PDKGKLAYNYTG
+1740 LA
-1752 PSYWINGPTNMQY
+1752 
-1765 GTVLQIWGS
+1765 
-1774 GSGSSLSLMPQLA
+1774 
-1787 FDVNHN
+1787 D
-1793 VAGSTRYMY
+1793 
-1802 FRTPNNLGYGDS
+1802 
-1814 SNWKRVITADE
+1814 
-1825 KPAGYVIG
+1825 
-1833 EGAYPGLWS
+1833 
-1842 IENSVELTWL
+1842 
-1852 RSPTAGFIPNSKV
+1852 
-1865 DLSSGGM
+1865 GGI
-1872 SSLGTSEWAFQKVYT
+1872 SSLGSTDWAFKNAT
-1887 ANIYA
+1887 IANIYA
-1892 NNYYFGG
+1892 TNYYFGT

-1911 GLLNTGTAKKLKV
+1911 GLLNTGVAKKLKI

-1929 SPNYSNTTLVPS
+1929 SANYANTILVPTN
-1941 GGIFSSGRIQS
+1941 GVYVSGRIRS
-1952 DTAMLVGYSNN
+1952 DDSMMVGYNKNVTS
-1963 ITNGQ
+1963 GL
-1968 LGYGLY
+1968 LGYGLNY
-1974 YAGTMGGGMG
+1974 GNTFAAGMG

-1994 YRFINPNMGKAGY
+1994 YKILNPNIEKAGY
-2007 NVPYAT
+2007 NVPRAT
-2013 TGTPTYLKIHA
+2013 TGTPTYLKINN
-2024 GALTLGVG
+2024 GTLTLGVG

-2039 GEDVTVTEYNVLT
+2039 GEDVTITEYPMATQNWANET
-2052 SKGGALSTGES
+2052 FYPINGKGFLSFDSSGRPIMINNQG
-2063 LDFYAGSEGA
+2063 YAVRDSEGNIREVLWMNPNNA
-2073 GGGIGNCTKG
+2073 LYIGNTST
-2083 GIWYWFPNDGGV
+2083 Y
-2095 VVGNSA
+2095 
-2101 ATHVTLRTAAD
+2101 TLEAIQIRART
-2112 QKLYHQIT
+2112 T
-2120 TGAKYEIITERGGQI
+2120 TV
-2135 GPLTISGNGSTPF
+2135 NGSLVVNAMGSLP
-2148 VINNHNPDGTDII
+2148 VIINNSDSNGTDVI
-2161 QIFRVQGYNR
+2161 QTFRVQGYNR

-2203 GSSLGASAIKKLAT
+2203 GSSLGSSSLKKLAT

>member
-62 NDKISNE
+62 NDKISDE

-82 HFLSDIEFSDDK
+82 HFLSDIEFSDNK

-206 AHELKFITGEN
+206 AHELKFITVEN
-217 LITVKFTYNSNTK
+217 LITVKFTYNSNTE

-247 TLILSEINDIPSGG
+247 TLVLSEINDIPSGG

-266 NYNRLVLAIE
+266 NYDRLVLAIE

-287 GLIKSVILISDT
+287 GLIKSVILILDT

-319 SKLNNLIK
+319 SKFNNLIK

-380 TYDLTEARKNKLDS
+380 TYDLTESRKNKLDS

-459 SINRSDVSPFSLRA
+459 SINRSDISPFSLRA

-487 EYLNFTNRDIFLVI
+487 EYLNFTNKDIFLVI

-508 EITIESTFHVI
+508 EITIESTFHVT

-528 LDNSNPLPTVELI
+528 LDNSNPLPTVELT

-553 AKSDSGVRL
+553 AKSDSGVQL

-572 FKWDGEDQ
+572 FKWDGENQ

-590 EYSSLNEIDQGTLY
+590 EYSSLNGIDQGTLY

-632 ELLNRKVDKEEGKG
+632 ELLNQKVDKEEGKG

-655 DKSKVDKIITS
+655 DKSKVDKIITN

-672 LSDNGEYLEVKG
+672 LSDNGKYLEIPESPIWVITLK
-684 GSFVWDMTFAEQEN
+684 SDDMEA
-698 PNVTG
+698 
-703 TGGIYTI
+703 
-710 YGALSQMY
+710 
-718 SNMSRYGDFAGVDYD
+718 
-733 KYPSFVLY
+733 
-741 PKFYTLD
+741 
-748 FWNKF
+748 
-753 IQAVKEGTPIFIRTC
+753 
-768 FLKNPAIGGYMPDA
+768 
-782 DKENLNI
+782 
-789 RYSQILPLNVQMS
+789 
-802 MNGNYLEFNCRI
+802 
-814 PDGSLLNFANPSLSS
+814 
-829 YRVDKCFYLTFSSH
+829 
-843 KVENNEI
+843 
-850 IVENYPTIYPYPSN
+850 
-864 SSVMPYGGLYNP
+864 
-876 AWLKEYVTEIPLPNK
+876 
-891 EQFDIG
+891 
-897 DKKEDENKVPYREFS
+897 
-912 IKESLLDK
+912 
-920 VYIIPQF
+920 
-927 NDNSELLNYF
+927 ELLSLF
-937 DEIKEK
+937 DEIVEK
-943 AESKYA
+943 AASGYV
-949 IYLNVNGTI
+949 IYLSILGTTF
-958 YPCTV
+958 PCTTLFMSETKIALELYTASGISKGIFINSFV
-963 IPISDTI
+963 IDKGNNKVTTDDS
-970 ISLNIIAGNSINY
+970 SLLFT
-983 AMISVGTYLLDKAN
+983 GTF
-997 NTVTLKDPTLMFN
+997 T
-1010 GDRDFVLDSLGNGT
+1010 LDSLGDGTKFLSDDGKYKEISIDKEIETIYITFTFSTSGGAYFAKCPSDTYSKVANAVNNKKGIIINFEDPYSGINSYNLFAQSIQERTENGQIYYDLYTISQLPTSITKENGLQLLLKVITITPNSVVFIDDLEGLDRMLEADITLLNKGNGT
-1024 KFLSN
+1024 KFLSD

-1037 SSISPII
+1037 SSTSPII
-1044 IDSEDNKVYTRE
+1044 IDSEDDKVYNRE
-1056 EIHSILEAYSK
+1056 EIHSIIEAYSK
-1067 GVPIFILD
+1067 GTPIFILD
-1075 GENII
+1075 GENVIQ
-1080 RATEVV
+1080 ATEVV
-1086 GQRGQGEGMAYLS
+1086 IQEGQGEQSS
-1099 FYVPKILHEK
+1099 FIGLYISKILHEK
-1109 KSGDTGLDTILISYK
+1109 KSGDIGLDTVLISYK

-1139 TNLIGTGNGNKY
+1139 TNLKGTGDGSKY
-1151 LSNDGTYKEIQVP
+1151 LANDGTYKEIQVP
-1164 SISPIVIDI
+1164 SISPVIIDV

-1185 TEIYQAHK
+1185 TEISQAHE

-1201 FGSEPELR
+1201 FGSDPELR

-1224 ASYITSTTPGS
+1224 ASYMTSISPGT
-1235 RSAILDLNIAN
+1235 RSAILDLGIDN
-1246 YGVQI
+1246 YMVQV
-1251 TAGSSIFVQEN
+1251 TAGESIYFQDN
-1262 FFALPKSGTG
+1262 SFILPKSGTG
-1272 NRFLSD
+1272 DRFLSD

-1287 TDYLPLSAGSE
+1287 TNYLPLSAGSE

-1326 IEGSAFITPNNSGY
+1326 IEGAAFITSNNSGY

-1378 VHYTSGSEYKIWDG
+1378 VHYTSGAEYKIWDE
-1392 NNLIDPVTK
+1392 NNLVDPATK
-1401 SGNNAFT
+1401 SGDNTFT

-1414 AGNFSVGPLEVLS
+1414 EGKFSVGGFKVSSTHQLYINLS
-1427 EGSMV
+1427 QTGGWERSL
-1432 IHIPETSNF
+1432 
-1441 ESGITWTNNN
+1441 TWINNN
-1451 LGKIPVSIG
+1451 ENSGRIRFGSFGNANIAEYAWIG
-1460 CWGSEGDVDYFYLR
+1460 IGDVEYNTAQYRFYNTSM
-1474 FGRVPSRTAQYKF
+1474 RVPSVWSLDDAGGNSFIQSQSTQ
-1487 DIISWNV
+1487 
-1494 PSIWCLKDLNNTI
+1494 L
-1507 INLEGESLATFG
+1507 INFG
-1519 RSSGTT
+1519 RSAGTT
-1525 KIRSGAVD
+1525 KIRSGVTD
-1533 LIHRKGLTD
+1533 LIHTKETTD
-1542 YKIWDASNL
+1542 YTIWDASNL

-1558 GDNVFTGNNSFTAG
+1558 GDNTFTGNNTFTAG
-1572 QFNVG
+1572 KFNVG
-1577 SFIIGSD
+1577 VFSI
-1584 NDVTVNLSVS
+1584 NNLS
-1594 EGGGWDRGLSL
+1594 SL
-1605 KANSNQNS
+1605 TVDVGANAGAWSRYLKFMADSSATGAAYGAYSSSDGSINYAWIGVEDTGYSN
-1613 MIRFAGYG
+1613 
-1621 NDTNAKYA
+1621 
-1629 YIGLGDVAYYSAQYK
+1629 AQYK

-1651 VPSSWELVD
+1651 VPSKWELTD
-1660 SGTDTS
+1660 KGTDTS
-1666 LILYNNADSQHLGR
+1666 LILYSNAESQHLGR

-1689 GDSDLYHTKNSTNYK
+1689 GDDDLYHTKDSTNYK
-1704 ILDEFNW
+1704 ILDE
-1711 ESVIPNTKWTYGFV
+1711 
-1725 HEDKTSYDLNIDLVG
+1725 
-1740 PDKGKLAYNYTG
+1740 
-1752 PSYWINGPTNMQY
+1752 
-1765 GTVLQIWGS
+1765 
-1774 GSGSSLSLMPQLA
+1774 
-1787 FDVNHN
+1787 
-1793 VAGSTRYMY
+1793 
-1802 FRTPNNLGYGDS
+1802 
-1814 SNWKRVITADE
+1814 SNWKRVMTTDE
-1825 KPAGYVIG
+1825 MVAKLSIDSNG
-1833 EGAYPGLWS
+1833 YPGIMNLDGTNYNWIRTS
-1842 IENSVELTWL
+1842 SEGILPN
-1852 RSPTAGFIPNSKV
+1852 TAITLVN
-1865 DLSSGGM
+1865 GGA
-1872 SSLGTSEWAFQKVYT
+1872 SALGTSGWAFKNGYI
-1887 ANIYA
+1887 ANVYA
-1892 NNYYFGG
+1892 NKYSFGSSGVYFRLDGDNKIAL
-1899 TGMHLEGNADEI
+1899 TSASAARGMEVGN
-1911 GLLNTGTAKKLKV
+1911 
-1924 GSLLV
+1924 LLV
-1929 SPNYSNTTLVPS
+1929 SSNYSADASKVPIN
-1941 GGIFSSGRIQS
+1941 GIFASGRIQS
-1952 DTAMLVGYSNN
+1952 NTAMLVGYSTNV
-1963 ITNGQ
+1963 TNGQ

-1974 YAGTMGGGMG
+1974 YAGTMAAGMG

-1994 YRFINPNMGKAGY
+1994 YRFINPNTGKAGY

-2039 GEDVTVTEYNVLT
+2039 GEEVTVTEYNVLT
-2052 SKGGALSTGES
+2052 SKGGALSTGET

-2083 GIWYWFPNDGGV
+2083 GIWYWFSNDGGV
-2095 VVGNSA
+2095 VVGNSS

-2120 TGAKYEIITERGGQI
+2120 TGTKYEIITEKGGTI
-2135 GPLTISGNGSTPF
+2135 GPLTISGMGSSPF
-2148 VINNHNPDGTDII
+2148 VVNNYDTNGTDIC

-2203 GSSLGASAIKKLAT
+2203 GSSLGTSALKKLAT

>member
-13 FQGDLLRDVVVK
+13 FQGDLLRDVVK

-33 EDLLRQGGV
+33 EDLFRQGGV

-82 HFLSDIEFSDDK
+82 HFLSDIEFSDNK

-230 ELIGSPSL
+230 ELIGFPSL

-305 TVKDNN
+305 TVKDDN

-508 EITIESTFHVI
+508 EITIESTFHVT

-528 LDNSNPLPTVELI
+528 LDNSNPLPTVELT

-553 AKSDSGVRL
+553 AKSDSGVQL

-590 EYSSLNEIDQGTLY
+590 EYSSLNGIDQGTLY

-632 ELLNRKVDKEEGKG
+632 ELLNQKVDKEEGKG

-666 GEGNKY
+666 GGGDKY
-672 LSDNGEYLEVKG
+672 LSDNGKYLEIPESPIWVITLQ
-684 GSFVWDMTFAEQEN
+684 SEDTEAEL
-698 PNVTG
+698 
-703 TGGIYTI
+703 
-710 YGALSQMY
+710 LSL
-718 SNMSRYGDFAGVDYD
+718 YD
-733 KYPSFVLY
+733 
-741 PKFYTLD
+741 
-748 FWNKF
+748 
-753 IQAVKEGTPIFIRTC
+753 E
-768 FLKNPAIGGYMPDA
+768 
-782 DKENLNI
+782 
-789 RYSQILPLNVQMS
+789 
-802 MNGNYLEFNCRI
+802 
-814 PDGSLLNFANPSLSS
+814 
-829 YRVDKCFYLTFSSH
+829 
-843 KVENNEI
+843 
-850 IVENYPTIYPYPSN
+850 IVEKSET
-864 SSVMPYGGLYNP
+864 G
-876 AWLKEYVTEIPLPNK
+876 YV
-891 EQFDIG
+891 
-897 DKKEDENKVPYREFS
+897 
-912 IKESLLDK
+912 
-920 VYIIPQF
+920 
-927 NDNSELLNYF
+927 
-937 DEIKEK
+937 
-943 AESKYA
+943 
-949 IYLNVNGTI
+949 IYLNMQGIT
-958 YPCTV
+958 YPCIT
-963 IPISDTI
+963 IPMTSKMLVLELYSTSNISKGIFLNSFI
-970 ISLNIIAGNSINY
+970 IDKNNNKVTEATSSLFFT
-983 AMISVGTYLLDKAN
+983 GTF
-997 NTVTLKDPTLMFN
+997 T
-1010 GDRDFVLDSLGNGT
+1010 LDSLGNGT
-1024 KFLSN
+1024 KFLSDDGKYKEISIDKEIETIYITFTFSTSGGAYFAKCPSDTYSKVTN
-1029 DGTYKEIE
+1029 AVNNKKGIIINFEDPYSGINSYNLFAQSIQERTENGQIYYDLYTISQLPTSITKENGLQLLLKVITITPNSVVFIDDLEGLDRKLEADIILLNKGNGTKFLSDDGTYKEIE

-1044 IDSEDNKVYTRE
+1044 IDSEDDKVYTRE
-1056 EIHSILEAYSK
+1056 EIHSIIEAYSK
-1067 GVPIFILD
+1067 GTPIFILD
-1075 GENII
+1075 GENVIQ
-1080 RATEVV
+1080 ATEVV
-1086 GQRGQGEGMAYLS
+1086 IQEGQGEQSS
-1099 FYVPKILHEK
+1099 FIGLYISKILHEK
-1109 KSGDTGLDTILISYK
+1109 KSGDTGLDTVLISYK

-1139 TNLIGTGNGNKY
+1139 TNLKGTGDGSKY
-1151 LSNDGTYKEIQVP
+1151 LANDGTYKEIQVP
-1164 SISPIVIDI
+1164 SISPVIIDI
-1173 NDTEKVYTSEEI
+1173 NNKEKIYTSEEI
-1185 TEIYQAHK
+1185 TEIYQAHE
-1193 SGRDIYLK
+1193 SGRDVYFKFESELK
-1201 FGSEPELR
+1201 LR
-1209 LVNAVASIGDSVILF
+1209 LVDAVASVGDSVILF
-1224 ASYITSTTPGS
+1224 TSYMTSMSAST
-1235 RSAILDLNIAN
+1235 RSAILDLAIENYIAQ
-1246 YGVQI
+1246 V
-1251 TAGSSIFVQEN
+1251 TAGESIYFQDN
-1262 FFALPKSGTG
+1262 SFILSKSGTG
-1272 NRFLSD
+1272 DKFLSD

-1304 LYFANGTKVS
+1304 LYFANGAKVS

-1326 IEGSAFITPNNSGY
+1326 IEGAAFITSNNSGY

-1378 VHYTSGSEYKIWDG
+1378 VHYTSGAEYKIWDE
-1392 NNLIDPVTK
+1392 NNLIDPATK

-1408 GTNSFV
+1408 GTNSFES
-1414 AGNFSVGPLEVLS
+1414 GKFSVGSFAISSSDQLFVRFTTANNSIWEK
-1427 EGSMV
+1427 
-1432 IHIPETSNF
+1432 
-1441 ESGITWTNNN
+1441 GITWIRNNVATSAI
-1451 LGKIPVSIG
+1451 KIGACGNVDIPSFAWIAIG
-1460 CWGSEGDVDYFYLR
+1460 SQEYND
-1474 FGRVPSRTAQYKF
+1474 AQYKF
-1487 DIISWNV
+1487 YSSSLRV
-1494 PSIWCLKDLNNTI
+1494 PTAFSIQSGDSTLVSSNDTNMVFGDTTRTCYLRSNNSSLLHNKNNT
-1507 INLEGESLATFG
+1507 NY
-1519 RSSGTT
+1519 
-1525 KIRSGAVD
+1525 V
-1533 LIHRKGLTD
+1533 
-1542 YKIWDASNL
+1542 IWDASNL

-1558 GDNVFTGNNSFTAG
+1558 GDNIFTGNNTFAAG
-1572 QFNVG
+1572 KFNVG
-1577 SFIIGSD
+1577 VFSI
-1584 NDVTVNLSVS
+1584 NNLS
-1594 EGGGWDRGLSL
+1594 SL
-1605 KANSNQNS
+1605 TVDVGANAGAWSRHLKFMADSSATGAAYGAYSSSDGSINYAWIGVEDTGYSN
-1613 MIRFAGYG
+1613 
-1621 NDTNAKYA
+1621 
-1629 YIGLGDVAYYSAQYK
+1629 AQYK

-1651 VPSSWELVD
+1651 VPSKWELVD
-1660 SGTDTS
+1660 KGTDTS
-1666 LILYNNADSQHLGR
+1666 LIIYSNANSQHLGR

-1689 GDSDLYHTKNSTNYK
+1689 GDDNLYHTKGSTNYK
-1704 ILDEFNW
+1704 ILDESNW
-1711 ESVIPNTKWTYGFV
+1711 KSTNAKWTYGFSTINPQGNKV
-1725 HEDKTSYDLNIDLVG
+1725 DFNTILSGSDSPKILFNYDHHIGADTNS
-1740 PDKGKLAYNYTG
+1740 
-1752 PSYWINGPTNMQY
+1752 PSDMKY
-1765 GTVLQIWGS
+1765 GAVLQIDGNYN
-1774 GSGSSLSLMPQLA
+1774 SSYIADTTLRPQLA
-1787 FDVNHN
+1787 FDINHN
-1793 VAGSTRYMY
+1793 IENGTRYMW
-1802 FRTPNNLGYGDS
+1802 FRIANNLGYGDS
-1814 SNWKRVITADE
+1814 SNWKRVVTADE
-1825 KPAGYVIG
+1825 NVAAFITANGYPTVGRLDGSDIG
-1833 EGAYPGLWS
+1833 
-1842 IENSVELTWL
+1842 WL
-1852 RSPTAGFIPNSKV
+1852 RTPANGLLPT
-1865 DLSSGGM
+1865 SSVSLANGGD
-1872 SSLGTSEWAFQKVYT
+1872 SSLGNSSWAFSS
-1887 ANIYA
+1887 ASISNIYA
-1892 NNYYFGG
+1892 NRYYFG
-1899 TGMHLEGNADEI
+1899 
-1911 GLLNTGTAKKLKV
+1911 NTGTYLSGDTEYVSILNNGVAKRLNI

-1929 SPNYSNTTLVPS
+1929 SSNYGDSSKIPTN
-1941 GGIFSSGRIQS
+1941 GIYSMGRIQS
-1952 DTAMLVGYSNN
+1952 NDSMLVGYSGNV
-1963 ITNGQ
+1963 TEGM

-1974 YAGTMGGGMG
+1974 YGGTFAQGLG
-1984 SEYSSGALVL
+1984 SEYSSGALIL
-1994 YRFINPNMGKAGY
+1994 YKMLNPNKGKAGY
-2007 NVPYAT
+2007 NVPRAT
-2013 TGTPTYLKIHA
+2013 TGTPTYLKINN
-2024 GALTLGVG
+2024 GTLTLGVG
-2032 ETKAYTA
+2032 KSKTYTA
-2039 GEDVTVTEYNVLT
+2039 GEEVTITEYLIATQSWINNNFLKL
-2052 SKGGALSTGES
+2052 SGGSTTGPVTIRAIGSIPLSVDNNDTGATAS
-2063 LDFYAGSEGA
+2063 SMTFTTNGTIRANIGYDTTNGGFLKIASGHMVAVDTNYAYFGVAGS
-2073 GGGIGNCTKG
+2073 
-2083 GIWYWFPNDGGV
+2083 
-2095 VVGNSA
+2095 
-2101 ATHVTLRTAAD
+2101 L
-2112 QKLYHQIT
+2112 
-2120 TGAKYEIITERGGQI
+2120 
-2135 GPLTISGNGSTPF
+2135 
-2148 VINNHNPDGTDII
+2148 
-2161 QIFRVQGYNR
+2161 
-2171 FLVGW
+2171 
-2176 SETSGG
+2176 
-2182 PFIQRSSD
+2182 
-2190 NSCILIKSDGAYW
+2190 
-2203 GSSLGASAIKKLAT
+2203 KKLAT

>member
-62 NDKISNE
+62 NDKISDE

-82 HFLSDIEFSDDK
+82 HFLSDIEFSDNK

-380 TYDLTEARKNKLDS
+380 TYDLTESRKNKLDS

-459 SINRSDVSPFSLRA
+459 SINRLDISPFSLRA

-487 EYLNFTNRDIFLVI
+487 EYLNFTNKDIFLVI

-508 EITIESTFHVI
+508 EITIESTFHVT

-528 LDNSNPLPTVELI
+528 LDNSNPLPTVELT

-553 AKSDSGVRL
+553 AKSDSGVQL

-572 FKWDGEDQ
+572 FKWDGENQ

-590 EYSSLNEIDQGTLY
+590 EYSSLNGIDQGTLY

-632 ELLNRKVDKEEGKG
+632 ELLNQKVDKEEGKG

-655 DKSKVDKIITS
+655 DKSKVDKIITN

-672 LSDNGEYLEVKG
+672 LSDNGKYLEIPESPIWVITLK
-684 GSFVWDMTFAEQEN
+684 SDDMEA
-698 PNVTG
+698 
-703 TGGIYTI
+703 
-710 YGALSQMY
+710 
-718 SNMSRYGDFAGVDYD
+718 
-733 KYPSFVLY
+733 
-741 PKFYTLD
+741 
-748 FWNKF
+748 
-753 IQAVKEGTPIFIRTC
+753 
-768 FLKNPAIGGYMPDA
+768 
-782 DKENLNI
+782 
-789 RYSQILPLNVQMS
+789 
-802 MNGNYLEFNCRI
+802 
-814 PDGSLLNFANPSLSS
+814 
-829 YRVDKCFYLTFSSH
+829 
-843 KVENNEI
+843 
-850 IVENYPTIYPYPSN
+850 
-864 SSVMPYGGLYNP
+864 
-876 AWLKEYVTEIPLPNK
+876 
-891 EQFDIG
+891 
-897 DKKEDENKVPYREFS
+897 
-912 IKESLLDK
+912 
-920 VYIIPQF
+920 
-927 NDNSELLNYF
+927 ELLSLF
-937 DEIKEK
+937 DEIVEK
-943 AESKYA
+943 AASGYV
-949 IYLNVNGTI
+949 IYLSILGTTF
-958 YPCTV
+958 PCTTLFMSETKIALELYTASGISKGIFINSFV
-963 IPISDTI
+963 IDKGNNKVTTDDS
-970 ISLNIIAGNSINY
+970 SLLFT
-983 AMISVGTYLLDKAN
+983 GTF
-997 NTVTLKDPTLMFN
+997 T
-1010 GDRDFVLDSLGNGT
+1010 LDSLGDGTKFLSDDGKYKEISIDKEIETIYITFTFSTSGGAYFAKCPSDTYSKVANAVNNKKGIIINFEDPYSGINSYNLFAQSIQERTENGQIYYDLYTISQLPTSITKENGLQLLLKVITITPNSVVFIDDLEGLDRMLEADITLLNKGNGT
-1024 KFLSN
+1024 KFLSD

-1037 SSISPII
+1037 SSTSPII
-1044 IDSEDNKVYTRE
+1044 IDSEDDKVYTRE
-1056 EIHSILEAYSK
+1056 EIHSIIEAYSK
-1067 GVPIFILD
+1067 GTPIFILD
-1075 GENII
+1075 GENVIQ
-1080 RATEVV
+1080 ATEVV
-1086 GQRGQGEGMAYLS
+1086 IQEGQGEQSS
-1099 FYVPKILHEK
+1099 FIGLYISKILHEK
-1109 KSGDTGLDTILISYK
+1109 KSGDIGLDTVLISYK

-1139 TNLIGTGNGNKY
+1139 TNLKGTGDGSKY
-1151 LSNDGTYKEIQVP
+1151 LANDGTYKEIQVP
-1164 SISPIVIDI
+1164 SISPVIIDV

-1185 TEIYQAHK
+1185 TEISQAHK

-1201 FGSEPELR
+1201 FGSDPELR

-1224 ASYITSTTPGS
+1224 ASYMTSISPGT
-1235 RSAILDLNIAN
+1235 RSAILDLGIDN
-1246 YGVQI
+1246 YMVQV
-1251 TAGSSIFVQEN
+1251 TAGESIYFQDN
-1262 FFALPKSGTG
+1262 SFILPKSGTG
-1272 NRFLSD
+1272 DRFLSD
-1278 DGTYKKVVL
+1278 NGTYKKVVL

-1326 IEGSAFITPNNSGY
+1326 IEGAAFITSNNSGY

-1359 VLGVGVASG
+1359 VLGVGVASN

-1378 VHYTSGSEYKIWDG
+1378 IHYTSGAEYKIWDE
-1392 NNLIDPVTK
+1392 NNLIDPATK
-1401 SGNNAFT
+1401 SGNNTFT
-1408 GTNSFV
+1408 GTNSFES
-1414 AGNFSVGPLEVLS
+1414 GKFSVGGFAVSSSDQLFVRFTAASDSIWEK
-1427 EGSMV
+1427 
-1432 IHIPETSNF
+1432 
-1441 ESGITWTNNN
+1441 GITWIRDNVTTSAI
-1451 LGKIPVSIG
+1451 KIGACGNADIPSFAWIAIG
-1460 CWGSEGDVDYFYLR
+1460 SQEYND
-1474 FGRVPSRTAQYKF
+1474 AQYKF
-1487 DIISWNV
+1487 YSSSLRV
-1494 PSIWCLKDLNNTI
+1494 PTAFSIQSGDSTLVSSNDTNMVFGDTTRTCYLRSNNSSLLHNKNNT
-1507 INLEGESLATFG
+1507 NY
-1519 RSSGTT
+1519 
-1525 KIRSGAVD
+1525 V
-1533 LIHRKGLTD
+1533 
-1542 YKIWDASNL
+1542 IWDASNL

-1558 GDNVFTGNNSFTAG
+1558 GDNIFTGNNTFTAG
-1572 QFNVG
+1572 KFNVG
-1577 SFIIGSD
+1577 VFSI
-1584 NDVTVNLSVS
+1584 NNLS
-1594 EGGGWDRGLSL
+1594 SL
-1605 KANSNQNS
+1605 TVDVGANAGAWSRYL
-1613 MIRFAGYG
+1613 RFMSGNATLGATYG
-1621 NDTNAKYA
+1621 AYSSSDGSINYA
-1629 YIGLGDVAYYSAQYK
+1629 WIGVGDVGYDSAQYK
-1644 FYPDKLY
+1644 FTSNRLAT
-1651 VPSSWELVD
+1651 PSEWELLD
-1660 SGTDTS
+1660 KGTS
-1666 LILYNNADSQHLGR
+1666 KALILYNSEIQHFGR

-1689 GDSDLYHTKNSTNYK
+1689 GDDDLYHTKSSTNYK
-1704 ILDEFNW
+1704 ILDESNW
-1711 ESVIPNTKWTYGFV
+1711 QGVANSKSVVAFITANGYPT
-1725 HEDKTSYDLNIDLVG
+1725 VG
-1740 PDKGKLAYNYTG
+1740 RLDGSDIGWLRT
-1752 PSYWINGPTNMQY
+1752 PTN
-1765 GTVLQIWGS
+1765 GLLPTSPV
-1774 GSGSSLSLMPQLA
+1774 SLA
-1787 FDVNHN
+1787 N
-1793 VAGSTRYMY
+1793 
-1802 FRTPNNLGYGDS
+1802 
-1814 SNWKRVITADE
+1814 
-1825 KPAGYVIG
+1825 
-1833 EGAYPGLWS
+1833 
-1842 IENSVELTWL
+1842 
-1852 RSPTAGFIPNSKV
+1852 
-1865 DLSSGGM
+1865 GGN
-1872 SSLGTSEWAFQKVYT
+1872 SSLGNSSWSFSSASI

-1892 NNYYFGG
+1892 NNYFFGN
-1899 TGMHLEGNADEI
+1899 TGMHLESTGDEM
-1911 GLLNTGTAKKLKV
+1911 GLLNTGVAKKLKI

-1929 SPNYSNTTLVPS
+1929 SANYANTTLVPTN
-1941 GGIFSSGRIQS
+1941 GVYVSGRIRS
-1952 DTAMLVGYSNN
+1952 DDSIMVGYNKNVTS
-1963 ITNGQ
+1963 GL
-1968 LGYGLY
+1968 LGYGLNY
-1974 YAGTMGGGMG
+1974 GNTFAAGMG

-1994 YRFINPNMGKAGY
+1994 YKILNPNIEKAGY
-2007 NVPYAT
+2007 NVPRAT
-2013 TGTPTYLKIHA
+2013 TGTPTYLKINN
-2024 GALTLGVG
+2024 GTLTLGVG

-2039 GEDVTVTEYNVLT
+2039 GEEVTITEYSMATQNWANET
-2052 SKGGALSTGES
+2052 FYPINGKGFLSFDSVGRPVMINNQG
-2063 LDFYAGSEGA
+2063 YAVRDSEGNIREVLWMNPNNTLY
-2073 GGGIGNCTKG
+2073 IGNTST
-2083 GIWYWFPNDGGV
+2083 Y
-2095 VVGNSA
+2095 
-2101 ATHVTLRTAAD
+2101 TLEA
-2112 QKLYHQIT
+2112 I
-2120 TGAKYEIITERGGQI
+2120 QI
-2135 GPLTISGNGSTPF
+2135 GARTTTVNGSLVVSAMGSLP
-2148 VINNHNPDGTDII
+2148 VIINNSDSNGTDVI
-2161 QIFRVQGYNR
+2161 QTFRVQGYNR

-2182 PFIQRSSD
+2182 PFIQRSGD

>member
-62 NDKISNE
+62 NDKISDE

-82 HFLSDIEFSDDK
+82 HFLSDIEFSDDE

-146 RIRTKPLEFIDEEDL
+146 RIKTKPLEFIDEEDL

-173 SNSVELS
+173 SNSIELS

-217 LITVKFTYNSNTK
+217 LITVKFIYNSNTK

-266 NYNRLVLAIE
+266 NYDRLVLAIE

-319 SKLNNLIK
+319 SKFNNLIK

-380 TYDLTEARKNKLDS
+380 TYDLTESRKNKLDS

-508 EITIESTFHVI
+508 EITIESTFHVT

-528 LDNSNPLPTVELI
+528 LDNSNPLPTVELT

-553 AKSDSGVRL
+553 AKSDSGVQL

-572 FKWDGEDQ
+572 FKWDGETQ

-590 EYSSLNEIDQGTLY
+590 EYSSLNGIDQGTLY

-632 ELLNRKVDKEEGKG
+632 ELLNQKVDKEEGKG

-655 DKSKVDKIITS
+655 DKSKVDKIITN
-666 GEGNKY
+666 GEGDKY
-672 LSDNGEYLEVKG
+672 LSDNGEYLEIPESPIWVITLK
-684 GSFVWDMTFAEQEN
+684 SDDMEA
-698 PNVTG
+698 
-703 TGGIYTI
+703 
-710 YGALSQMY
+710 
-718 SNMSRYGDFAGVDYD
+718 
-733 KYPSFVLY
+733 
-741 PKFYTLD
+741 
-748 FWNKF
+748 
-753 IQAVKEGTPIFIRTC
+753 
-768 FLKNPAIGGYMPDA
+768 
-782 DKENLNI
+782 
-789 RYSQILPLNVQMS
+789 
-802 MNGNYLEFNCRI
+802 
-814 PDGSLLNFANPSLSS
+814 
-829 YRVDKCFYLTFSSH
+829 
-843 KVENNEI
+843 
-850 IVENYPTIYPYPSN
+850 
-864 SSVMPYGGLYNP
+864 
-876 AWLKEYVTEIPLPNK
+876 
-891 EQFDIG
+891 
-897 DKKEDENKVPYREFS
+897 
-912 IKESLLDK
+912 
-920 VYIIPQF
+920 
-927 NDNSELLNYF
+927 ELLSLF
-937 DEIKEK
+937 DEIVEK
-943 AESKYA
+943 AASGYV
-949 IYLNVNGTI
+949 IYLSMLGTTF
-958 YPCTV
+958 PCITLFMSETKIALELYTASGISKGIFINSFV
-963 IPISDTI
+963 IDKGNNKVTTDDS
-970 ISLNIIAGNSINY
+970 SLLFT
-983 AMISVGTYLLDKAN
+983 GTF
-997 NTVTLKDPTLMFN
+997 T
-1010 GDRDFVLDSLGNGT
+1010 LDSLGDGT
-1024 KFLSN
+1024 KFLSDN
-1029 DGTYKEIE
+1029 GKYKEISIDKEIETIYITFTFSTSGGAYFAKCPSDTYSKVADAVNNKKGIIINFEDPYSGINSYNLFAQSIQERTENGQIYYDLYTISQLPTSITKENGLQLLLKVITITPNSVVFIDDLEGLDRMLEADITLLNKGNGAKFLSDDGTYKEIE
-1037 SSISPII
+1037 SSVSPII
-1044 IDSEDNKVYTRE
+1044 IDSEDDKVYTRE

-1151 LSNDGTYKEIQVP
+1151 LSNDGTYKEIQVL

-1427 EGSMV
+1427 KGSLLINMS
-1432 IHIPETSNF
+1432 ETGIY
-1441 ESGITWTNNN
+1441 EYGITYVNNN
-1451 LGKIPVSIG
+1451 SETEKASFGFLGNTG
-1460 CWGSEGDVDYFYLR
+1460 RENYFYLR
-1474 FGRVPSRTAQYKF
+1474 FGRTPSYTAQYKF
-1487 DIISWNV
+1487 GVADLNV
-1494 PSIWCLKDLNNTI
+1494 PPLWYLRDVTGNEIIYFQSKATARFGNKSVTTTI
-1507 INLEGESLATFG
+1507 
-1519 RSSGTT
+1519 SS
-1525 KIRSGAVD
+1525 SDVD
-1533 LIHRKGLTD
+1533 LIHRKGSTD
-1542 YKIWDASNL
+1542 
-1551 SDPVTKS
+1551 
-1558 GDNVFTGNNSFTAG
+1558 
-1572 QFNVG
+1572 
-1577 SFIIGSD
+1577 
-1584 NDVTVNLSVS
+1584 
-1594 EGGGWDRGLSL
+1594 
-1605 KANSNQNS
+1605 
-1613 MIRFAGYG
+1613 
-1621 NDTNAKYA
+1621 
-1629 YIGLGDVAYYSAQYK
+1629 
-1644 FYPDKLY
+1644 
-1651 VPSSWELVD
+1651 
-1660 SGTDTS
+1660 
-1666 LILYNNADSQHLGR
+1666 
-1680 AIGVTYIRS
+1680 
-1689 GDSDLYHTKNSTNYK
+1689 YK
-1704 ILDEFNW
+1704 ILDESNY
-1711 ESVIPNTKWTYGFV
+1711 SQYLPTTSKWTYGFV
-1725 HEDKTSYDLNIDLVG
+1725 TISPRGNKVDFNTVLSG
-1740 PDKGKLAYNYTG
+1740 PDSPKILLNYDHELGNDT
-1752 PSYWINGPTNMQY
+1752 NAPTDMKY
-1765 GTVLQIWGS
+1765 GAVLQIDGNYN
-1774 GSGSSLSLMPQLA
+1774 SSYNNVALRPQLA

-1793 VAGSTRYMY
+1793 VENGTRYMW
-1802 FRTPNNLGYGDS
+1802 FRTANNLGYGDS

-1825 KPAGYVIG
+1825 KPAGYVVG
-1833 EGAYPGLWS
+1833 EGSYPGLWS

-1892 NNYYFGG
+1892 NNYFFGS

-2052 SKGGALSTGES
+2052 SKGGALSTGET
-2063 LDFYAGSEGA
+2063 LDFYAGSEGT

-2083 GIWYWFPNDGGV
+2083 GIWYWFSNDGGV
-2095 VVGNSA
+2095 VVGNST

-2161 QIFRVQGYNR
+2161 QIFKVQGYNR

>member
-266 NYNRLVLAIE
+266 NYDRLVLAIE

-380 TYDLTEARKNKLDS
+380 TYDLTESRKNKLDS

-508 EITIESTFHVI
+508 EITIESTFHVT

-528 LDNSNPLPTVELI
+528 LDNSNPLPTVELT

-553 AKSDSGVRL
+553 AKSDSGVQL

-590 EYSSLNEIDQGTLY
+590 EYSSLNGIDQGTLY

-632 ELLNRKVDKEEGKG
+632 ELLNQKVDKEEGKG

-655 DKSKVDKIITS
+655 DKSKVDKIIIS
-666 GEGNKY
+666 GEGDKY
-672 LSDNGEYLEVKG
+672 LSDNGEYLEIPESPIWVITLK
-684 GSFVWDMTFAEQEN
+684 SDDMEA
-698 PNVTG
+698 
-703 TGGIYTI
+703 
-710 YGALSQMY
+710 
-718 SNMSRYGDFAGVDYD
+718 
-733 KYPSFVLY
+733 
-741 PKFYTLD
+741 
-748 FWNKF
+748 
-753 IQAVKEGTPIFIRTC
+753 
-768 FLKNPAIGGYMPDA
+768 
-782 DKENLNI
+782 
-789 RYSQILPLNVQMS
+789 
-802 MNGNYLEFNCRI
+802 
-814 PDGSLLNFANPSLSS
+814 
-829 YRVDKCFYLTFSSH
+829 
-843 KVENNEI
+843 
-850 IVENYPTIYPYPSN
+850 
-864 SSVMPYGGLYNP
+864 
-876 AWLKEYVTEIPLPNK
+876 
-891 EQFDIG
+891 
-897 DKKEDENKVPYREFS
+897 
-912 IKESLLDK
+912 
-920 VYIIPQF
+920 
-927 NDNSELLNYF
+927 ELLSLF
-937 DEIKEK
+937 DEIVEK
-943 AESKYA
+943 AASGYV
-949 IYLNVNGTI
+949 IYLSMLGITF
-958 YPCTV
+958 PCTTLFMSETKIALELYTASGISKGIFINSFV
-963 IPISDTI
+963 IDKGNNKVTTDNS
-970 ISLNIIAGNSINY
+970 SLLFT
-983 AMISVGTYLLDKAN
+983 GTF
-997 NTVTLKDPTLMFN
+997 T
-1010 GDRDFVLDSLGNGT
+1010 LDSLGDGT
-1024 KFLSN
+1024 KFLSDDGKYKEISIDKEIETIYITFTFSTSGGAYFAKCPSDTYSKVAN
-1029 DGTYKEIE
+1029 AVNNKKGIIINFEDPYSGINSYNLFAQSIQERTENGQIYYDLYTISQLPTSITKENGLQLLLKVITITPNSVVFIDDLEGLDRMLEADITLLNKGNGAKFLSDDGTYKEIE

-1044 IDSEDNKVYTRE
+1044 IDSEDDKVYTRE

-1109 KSGDTGLDTILISYK
+1109 KSGDTRLDTILISYK

-1139 TNLIGTGNGNKY
+1139 TGLIGTEDGNKF

-1185 TEIYQAHK
+1185 TEISQAHK

-1209 LVNAVASIGDSVILF
+1209 LVNAVTSIGDSVTLF
-1224 ASYITSTTPGS
+1224 ASYITSIVPGS
-1235 RSAILDLNIAN
+1235 RSAILDLNITN
-1246 YGVQI
+1246 YSVQI
-1251 TAGSSIFVQEN
+1251 TAGNSIFVQEN

-1427 EGSMV
+1427 EGSLLINMS
-1432 IHIPETSNF
+1432 ETGIY
-1441 ESGITWTNNN
+1441 EYGITYVNNN
-1451 LGKIPVSIG
+1451 SETEKASFGFLGNTG
-1460 CWGSEGDVDYFYLR
+1460 RENYFYLR
-1474 FGRVPSRTAQYKF
+1474 FGRTPSYAAQYKF
-1487 DIISWNV
+1487 GVVDLNV
-1494 PSIWCLKDLNNTI
+1494 PPLWYLRDVTGNEIIYFQSEATARFGNKSVTTTI
-1507 INLEGESLATFG
+1507 
-1519 RSSGTT
+1519 SS
-1525 KIRSGAVD
+1525 SDVD
-1533 LIHRKGLTD
+1533 LIHRKGSTD

-1558 GDNVFTGNNSFTAG
+1558 GDNIFTGNNSFTAG

-1621 NDTNAKYA
+1621 DDTNAKYA

-1680 AIGVTYIRS
+1680 AIGATYIRS
-1689 GDSDLYHTKNSTNYK
+1689 GDNDLYHTKNSTNYR
-1704 ILDEFNW
+1704 ILDESNW
-1711 ESVIPNTKWTYGFV
+1711 KSIIPNTKWTYGFV

-1892 NNYYFGG
+1892 NNYYFGS

-1963 ITNGQ
+1963 IANGQ

-2052 SKGGALSTGES
+2052 SKGGALSTGET

-2083 GIWYWFPNDGGV
+2083 GIWYWFSNDGGV
-2095 VVGNSA
+2095 VVGNST

-2120 TGAKYEIITERGGQI
+2120 TGVKYEIITERGGQI
-2135 GPLTISGNGSTPF
+2135 GPLTISGNGPTPF

-2161 QIFRVQGYNR
+2161 QIFKVQGYNR

>member
-814 PDGSLLNFANPSLSS
+814 PDGSLSNFANPSLSS

-1577 SFIIGSD
+1577 PFE
-1584 NDVTVNLSVS
+1584 VS
-1594 EGGGWDRGLSL
+1594 STGQLLVDITTSGGWERSITF
-1605 KANSNQNS
+1605 KANSDNATS
-1613 MIRFAGYG
+1613 IRIGGHGIGSTSNFAW
-1621 NDTNAKYA
+1621 
-1629 YIGLGDVAYYSAQYK
+1629 IGVGDVEYDTAQYR
-1644 FYPDKLY
+1644 FYGTSMK
-1651 VPSSWELVD
+1651 VPSVWSLD
-1660 SGTDTS
+1660 DADGNS
-1666 LILYNNADSQHLGR
+1666 LIWTQSTQLAHIGR
-1680 AIGVTYIRS
+1680 ATGTTKIRS
-1689 GDSDLYHTKNSTNYK
+1689 GAVDLIHTKGATDYK
-1704 ILDEFNW
+1704 ILDESNY
-1711 ESVIPNTKWTYGFV
+1711 SQYLPTNNKWTYGFV
-1725 HEDKTSYDLNIDLVG
+1725 VTYIEGSNADFNTLFAG
-1740 PDKGKLAYNYTG
+1740 PDSPKIVFNYYRPIGHNTNAPTG
-1752 PSYWINGPTNMQY
+1752 MSYGA
-1765 GTVLQIWGS
+1765 VLQIDGNYNS
-1774 GSGSSLSLMPQLA
+1774 GYNNVVLRPQLA
-1787 FDVNHN
+1787 FDINHN
-1793 VAGSTRYMY
+1793 VENGTRYMW
-1802 FRTPNNLGYGDS
+1802 FRTANNLGYGDS

-2039 GEDVTVTEYNVLT
+2039 GEGVTVTEYNVLT
-2052 SKGGALSTGES
+2052 SKGGT
-2063 LDFYAGSEGA
+2063 
-2073 GGGIGNCTKG
+2073 
-2083 GIWYWFPNDGGV
+2083 
-2095 VVGNSA
+2095 
-2101 ATHVTLRTAAD
+2101 
-2112 QKLYHQIT
+2112 
-2120 TGAKYEIITERGGQI
+2120 I
-2135 GPLTISGNGSTPF
+2135 GPLTISGMGSSPF
-2148 VINNHNPDGTDII
+2148 VVNNYDTNGTDIY

-2203 GSSLGASAIKKLAT
+2203 GSSLDASAIKKLAT

>member
-62 NDKISNE
+62 NDKISDE

-173 SNSVELS
+173 SNSIELS

-238 TESLAPSSE
+238 AESLAPSSE

-311 LTEKNIII
+311 LIEKNIII

-380 TYDLTEARKNKLDS
+380 TYDLTESRKNKLDS

-508 EITIESTFHVI
+508 EITIESTFHVT

-528 LDNSNPLPTVELI
+528 LDNSNPLPTVELT

-553 AKSDSGVRL
+553 AKSDSGVQL

-572 FKWDGEDQ
+572 FKWDGENQ

-590 EYSSLNEIDQGTLY
+590 EYSSLNGIDQGTLY

-632 ELLNRKVDKEEGKG
+632 ELLNQKVDKEEGKG

-655 DKSKVDKIITS
+655 DKSKVDKIVTS

-672 LSDNGEYLEVKG
+672 LSDNGEYLEIPESPIWVITLK
-684 GSFVWDMTFAEQEN
+684 SDDMEA
-698 PNVTG
+698 
-703 TGGIYTI
+703 
-710 YGALSQMY
+710 
-718 SNMSRYGDFAGVDYD
+718 
-733 KYPSFVLY
+733 
-741 PKFYTLD
+741 
-748 FWNKF
+748 
-753 IQAVKEGTPIFIRTC
+753 
-768 FLKNPAIGGYMPDA
+768 
-782 DKENLNI
+782 
-789 RYSQILPLNVQMS
+789 
-802 MNGNYLEFNCRI
+802 
-814 PDGSLLNFANPSLSS
+814 
-829 YRVDKCFYLTFSSH
+829 
-843 KVENNEI
+843 
-850 IVENYPTIYPYPSN
+850 
-864 SSVMPYGGLYNP
+864 
-876 AWLKEYVTEIPLPNK
+876 
-891 EQFDIG
+891 
-897 DKKEDENKVPYREFS
+897 
-912 IKESLLDK
+912 
-920 VYIIPQF
+920 
-927 NDNSELLNYF
+927 ELLSLF
-937 DEIKEK
+937 DEIVEK
-943 AESKYA
+943 AASGYV
-949 IYLNVNGTI
+949 IYLSMLGTTF
-958 YPCTV
+958 PCITLFMSETKIALELYTASGISKGIFINSFV
-963 IPISDTI
+963 IDKGNNKVTTDDS
-970 ISLNIIAGNSINY
+970 SLLFT
-983 AMISVGTYLLDKAN
+983 GTF
-997 NTVTLKDPTLMFN
+997 T
-1010 GDRDFVLDSLGNGT
+1010 LDSLGDGT
-1024 KFLSN
+1024 KFLSDN
-1029 DGTYKEIE
+1029 GKYKEISIDKEIETIYITFTFSTSGGAYFAKCPSDTYSKVADAVNNKKGIIINFEDPYSGINSYNLFAQSIQERTENGQIYYDLYTISQLPTSITKENGLQLLLKVITITPNSVVFIDDLEGLDRMLEADITLLNKGNGAKFLSDDGTYKEIE
-1037 SSISPII
+1037 SSVSPII
-1044 IDSEDNKVYTRE
+1044 IDSEDDKVYTRE

-1080 RATEVV
+1080 QATEVIA
-1086 GQRGQGEGMAYLS
+1086 QKGQGEQSS
-1099 FYVPKILHEK
+1099 FIGLYTSKILHEK

-1164 SISPIVIDI
+1164 SISPVIIDI
-1173 NDTEKVYTSEEI
+1173 NDAEKVYTSEEI
-1185 TEIYQAHK
+1185 TEIYQAHE

-1201 FGSEPELR
+1201 FGSDPELR

-1224 ASYITSTTPGS
+1224 ASYMTSTSPGT
-1235 RSAILDLNIAN
+1235 RSTILDLGIEN
-1246 YGVQI
+1246 YMVQV
-1251 TAGSSIFVQEN
+1251 TAGESIYFQDN
-1262 FFALPKSGTG
+1262 SFILPKSGTG
-1272 NRFLSD
+1272 DRFLSD

-1359 VLGVGVASG
+1359 VLGVGAASG

-1378 VHYTSGSEYKIWDG
+1378 VHYTSGAEYKIWDG

-1401 SGNNAFT
+1401 SGNNAFI
-1408 GTNSFV
+1408 GTNSFES
-1414 AGNFSVGPLEVLS
+1414 GKFSVGGFAVSSSDQLFVRFTAASDNIWEK
-1427 EGSMV
+1427 
-1432 IHIPETSNF
+1432 
-1441 ESGITWTNNN
+1441 GITWIRNNVATSAI
-1451 LGKIPVSIG
+1451 KIGACGNADTPNFAWIAIG
-1460 CWGSEGDVDYFYLR
+1460 SQEYND
-1474 FGRVPSRTAQYKF
+1474 AQYKF
-1487 DIISWNV
+1487 YSSSLRV
-1494 PSIWCLKDLNNTI
+1494 PIAFNIQSGDSTLVSSNDTNMVFGDTTRTCYLRSNNSSLLHNKNNT
-1507 INLEGESLATFG
+1507 NY
-1519 RSSGTT
+1519 
-1525 KIRSGAVD
+1525 V
-1533 LIHRKGLTD
+1533 
-1542 YKIWDASNL
+1542 IWDASNL

-1558 GDNVFTGNNSFTAG
+1558 GDNIFTGNNSFTAG

-1584 NDVTVNLSVS
+1584 NEVVVNLSVA

-1605 KANSNQNS
+1605 KANGNQNS

-1629 YIGLGDVAYYSAQYK
+1629 YIGLGDVTYYSAQYK

-1666 LILYNNADSQHLGR
+1666 LILYNNTNSQHLGR

-1689 GDSDLYHTKNSTNYK
+1689 GDDDLYHTKNSTNYR
-1704 ILDEFNW
+1704 ILDESNW
-1711 ESVIPNTKWTYGFV
+1711 QGVATSGNVAALSFDENNYPALIGLGG
-1725 HEDKTSYDLNIDLVG
+1725 TSYLYTRVTGNGLLPNIQTS
-1740 PDKGKLAYNYTG
+1740 LA
-1752 PSYWINGPTNMQY
+1752 
-1765 GTVLQIWGS
+1765 
-1774 GSGSSLSLMPQLA
+1774 
-1787 FDVNHN
+1787 D
-1793 VAGSTRYMY
+1793 
-1802 FRTPNNLGYGDS
+1802 
-1814 SNWKRVITADE
+1814 
-1825 KPAGYVIG
+1825 
-1833 EGAYPGLWS
+1833 
-1842 IENSVELTWL
+1842 
-1852 RSPTAGFIPNSKV
+1852 
-1865 DLSSGGM
+1865 GGI
-1872 SSLGTSEWAFQKVYT
+1872 SSLGSTDWAFKNAT
-1887 ANIYA
+1887 IANIYA
-1892 NNYYFGG
+1892 TNYYFGT

-1911 GLLNTGTAKKLKV
+1911 GLLNTGVAKKLKV

-1974 YAGTMGGGMG
+1974 YAGTMGAGMG

-2039 GEDVTVTEYNVLT
+2039 GEGVTVTEYNVLT
-2052 SKGGALSTGES
+2052 SKGGT
-2063 LDFYAGSEGA
+2063 
-2073 GGGIGNCTKG
+2073 
-2083 GIWYWFPNDGGV
+2083 
-2095 VVGNSA
+2095 
-2101 ATHVTLRTAAD
+2101 
-2112 QKLYHQIT
+2112 
-2120 TGAKYEIITERGGQI
+2120 I
-2135 GPLTISGNGSTPF
+2135 GPLTISGMGSSPF
-2148 VINNHNPDGTDII
+2148 VVNNHDTNGTDIY

-2203 GSSLGASAIKKLAT
+2203 GSNLGSSSLKKLAT

>member
-62 NDKISNE
+62 NDKISDE

-82 HFLSDIEFSDDK
+82 HFLSDIEFSDNK

-206 AHELKFITGEN
+206 AHELKFITVEN
-217 LITVKFTYNSNTK
+217 LITVKFTYNSNTE

-247 TLILSEINDIPSGG
+247 TLVLSEINDIPSGG

-266 NYNRLVLAIE
+266 NYDRLVLAIE

-287 GLIKSVILISDT
+287 GLIKSVILILDT

-319 SKLNNLIK
+319 SKFNNLIK

-344 KEPGKG
+344 KELGKG

-380 TYDLTEARKNKLDS
+380 TYDLTESRKNKLDS

-459 SINRSDVSPFSLRA
+459 SINRSDISPFSLRA

-487 EYLNFTNRDIFLVI
+487 EYLNFTNKDIFLVI

-508 EITIESTFHVI
+508 EITIESTFHVT

-528 LDNSNPLPTVELI
+528 LDNSNPLPTVELT

-553 AKSDSGVRL
+553 AKSDSGVQL

-572 FKWDGEDQ
+572 FKWDGENQ

-590 EYSSLNEIDQGTLY
+590 EYSSLNGIDQGTLY

-632 ELLNRKVDKEEGKG
+632 ELLNQKVDKEEGKG

-655 DKSKVDKIITS
+655 DKSKVDKIITN

-672 LSDNGEYLEVKG
+672 LSNNGKYLEIPESPIWVITLK
-684 GSFVWDMTFAEQEN
+684 SDDMEA
-698 PNVTG
+698 
-703 TGGIYTI
+703 
-710 YGALSQMY
+710 
-718 SNMSRYGDFAGVDYD
+718 
-733 KYPSFVLY
+733 
-741 PKFYTLD
+741 
-748 FWNKF
+748 
-753 IQAVKEGTPIFIRTC
+753 
-768 FLKNPAIGGYMPDA
+768 
-782 DKENLNI
+782 
-789 RYSQILPLNVQMS
+789 
-802 MNGNYLEFNCRI
+802 
-814 PDGSLLNFANPSLSS
+814 
-829 YRVDKCFYLTFSSH
+829 
-843 KVENNEI
+843 
-850 IVENYPTIYPYPSN
+850 
-864 SSVMPYGGLYNP
+864 
-876 AWLKEYVTEIPLPNK
+876 
-891 EQFDIG
+891 
-897 DKKEDENKVPYREFS
+897 
-912 IKESLLDK
+912 
-920 VYIIPQF
+920 
-927 NDNSELLNYF
+927 ELLSLF
-937 DEIKEK
+937 DEIVEK
-943 AESKYA
+943 AASGYV
-949 IYLNVNGTI
+949 IYLSILGTTF
-958 YPCTV
+958 PCTTLFMSETKIALELYTASGISKGIFINSFV
-963 IPISDTI
+963 IDKGNNKVTTDDS
-970 ISLNIIAGNSINY
+970 SLLFT
-983 AMISVGTYLLDKAN
+983 GTF
-997 NTVTLKDPTLMFN
+997 T
-1010 GDRDFVLDSLGNGT
+1010 LDSLGDGTKFLSDDGKYKEISIDKEIETIYITFTFSTSGGAYFAKCPSDTYSKVANAVNNKKGIIINFEDPYSGINSYNLFAQSIQERTENGQIYYDLYTISQLPTSITKENGLQLLLKVITITPNSVVFIDDLEGLDRMLEADITLLNKGNGT
-1024 KFLSN
+1024 KFLSD

-1037 SSISPII
+1037 SSTSPII
-1044 IDSEDNKVYTRE
+1044 IDSEDDKVYTRE
-1056 EIHSILEAYSK
+1056 EIHSIIEAYSK
-1067 GVPIFILD
+1067 GTPIFILD
-1075 GENII
+1075 GENVIQ
-1080 RATEVV
+1080 ATEVV
-1086 GQRGQGEGMAYLS
+1086 IQEGQGEQSS
-1099 FYVPKILHEK
+1099 FIGLYISKILHEK
-1109 KSGDTGLDTILISYK
+1109 KSGDIGLDTVLISYK

-1139 TNLIGTGNGNKY
+1139 TNLKGTGDGSKY
-1151 LSNDGTYKEIQVP
+1151 LANDGTYKEIQVP
-1164 SISPIVIDI
+1164 SISPVIIDV

-1185 TEIYQAHK
+1185 TEISQAHK

-1201 FGSEPELR
+1201 FGSDPELR

-1224 ASYITSTTPGS
+1224 ASYMTSISPGT
-1235 RSAILDLNIAN
+1235 RSAILDLGIDN
-1246 YGVQI
+1246 YMVQV
-1251 TAGSSIFVQEN
+1251 TAGESIYFQDN
-1262 FFALPKSGTG
+1262 SFILPKSGTG
-1272 NRFLSD
+1272 DRFLSD

-1326 IEGSAFITPNNSGY
+1326 IEGAAFITSNNSGY

-1359 VLGVGVASG
+1359 VLGVGVASN

-1378 VHYTSGSEYKIWDG
+1378 IHYTSGAEYKIWDE
-1392 NNLIDPVTK
+1392 NNLIDPATK
-1401 SGNNAFT
+1401 SGNNTFT
-1408 GTNSFV
+1408 GTNSFES
-1414 AGNFSVGPLEVLS
+1414 GKFSVGGFAVSSSDQLFVRFTAASDSIWEK
-1427 EGSMV
+1427 
-1432 IHIPETSNF
+1432 
-1441 ESGITWTNNN
+1441 GITWIRNNVTTSAI
-1451 LGKIPVSIG
+1451 KIGACGNADIPSFAWIAIG
-1460 CWGSEGDVDYFYLR
+1460 SQEYND
-1474 FGRVPSRTAQYKF
+1474 AQYKF
-1487 DIISWNV
+1487 YSSSLRV
-1494 PSIWCLKDLNNTI
+1494 PTAFSIQSGDSTLVSSNDTNMVFGDTTRTCYLRSNNSSLLHNKNNT
-1507 INLEGESLATFG
+1507 NY
-1519 RSSGTT
+1519 
-1525 KIRSGAVD
+1525 V
-1533 LIHRKGLTD
+1533 
-1542 YKIWDASNL
+1542 IWDASNL

-1558 GDNVFTGNNSFTAG
+1558 GDNIFTGNNTFTAG
-1572 QFNVG
+1572 KFNVG
-1577 SFIIGSD
+1577 VFSI
-1584 NDVTVNLSVS
+1584 NNLS
-1594 EGGGWDRGLSL
+1594 SL
-1605 KANSNQNS
+1605 TVDVGANAGAWSRYL
-1613 MIRFAGYG
+1613 RFMSGNATLGATYG
-1621 NDTNAKYA
+1621 AYSSSDGSINYA
-1629 YIGLGDVAYYSAQYK
+1629 WIGVGDVGYDSAQYK
-1644 FYPDKLY
+1644 FTSNRLAT
-1651 VPSSWELVD
+1651 PSEWELLD
-1660 SGTDTS
+1660 KGTS
-1666 LILYNNADSQHLGR
+1666 KALILYNSEIQHFGR

-1689 GDSDLYHTKNSTNYK
+1689 GDDDLYHTKSSTNYK
-1704 ILDEFNW
+1704 ILDESNW
-1711 ESVIPNTKWTYGFV
+1711 QGVANSKSVVAFITANGYPT
-1725 HEDKTSYDLNIDLVG
+1725 VG
-1740 PDKGKLAYNYTG
+1740 RLDGSDIGWLRT
-1752 PSYWINGPTNMQY
+1752 PTN
-1765 GTVLQIWGS
+1765 GLLPTSPV
-1774 GSGSSLSLMPQLA
+1774 SLA
-1787 FDVNHN
+1787 N
-1793 VAGSTRYMY
+1793 
-1802 FRTPNNLGYGDS
+1802 
-1814 SNWKRVITADE
+1814 
-1825 KPAGYVIG
+1825 
-1833 EGAYPGLWS
+1833 
-1842 IENSVELTWL
+1842 
-1852 RSPTAGFIPNSKV
+1852 
-1865 DLSSGGM
+1865 GGN
-1872 SSLGTSEWAFQKVYT
+1872 SSLGNSSWSFSSASI

-1892 NNYYFGG
+1892 NNYFFGN
-1899 TGMHLEGNADEI
+1899 TGMHLESTGDEM
-1911 GLLNTGTAKKLKV
+1911 GLLNTGVAKKLKI

-1929 SPNYSNTTLVPS
+1929 SANYANTTLVPTN
-1941 GGIFSSGRIQS
+1941 GVYVSGRIRS
-1952 DTAMLVGYSNN
+1952 DDSIMVGYNKNVTS
-1963 ITNGQ
+1963 GL
-1968 LGYGLY
+1968 LGYGLNY
-1974 YAGTMGGGMG
+1974 GNTFAAGMG

-1994 YRFINPNMGKAGY
+1994 YKILNPNIEKAGY

-2039 GEDVTVTEYNVLT
+2039 GEEVTVTEYNVLT
-2052 SKGGALSTGES
+2052 SKGGALSTGET

-2095 VVGNSA
+2095 VVGNSS

-2120 TGAKYEIITERGGQI
+2120 TGTKYEIITEKGGTI
-2135 GPLTISGNGSTPF
+2135 GPLIISGMGSSPF
-2148 VINNHNPDGTDII
+2148 VVNNYDTNGTDIC

-2203 GSSLGASAIKKLAT
+2203 GSSLGTSALKKLAT

>member
-380 TYDLTEARKNKLDS
+380 TYDLTESRKNKLDS

-459 SINRSDVSPFSLRA
+459 SINRLDISPFSLRA

-487 EYLNFTNRDIFLVI
+487 EYLNFTNKDIFLVI

-508 EITIESTFHVI
+508 EITIESTFHVT

-528 LDNSNPLPTVELI
+528 LDNSNPLPTVELT

-553 AKSDSGVRL
+553 AKSDSGVQL

-572 FKWDGEDQ
+572 FKWDGENQ

-590 EYSSLNEIDQGTLY
+590 EYSSLNGIDQGTLY

-632 ELLNRKVDKEEGKG
+632 ELLNQKVDKEEGKG

-655 DKSKVDKIITS
+655 DKSKVDKIITN

-672 LSDNGEYLEVKG
+672 LSDNGKYLEIPESPIWVITLK
-684 GSFVWDMTFAEQEN
+684 SDDMEA
-698 PNVTG
+698 
-703 TGGIYTI
+703 
-710 YGALSQMY
+710 
-718 SNMSRYGDFAGVDYD
+718 
-733 KYPSFVLY
+733 
-741 PKFYTLD
+741 
-748 FWNKF
+748 
-753 IQAVKEGTPIFIRTC
+753 
-768 FLKNPAIGGYMPDA
+768 
-782 DKENLNI
+782 
-789 RYSQILPLNVQMS
+789 
-802 MNGNYLEFNCRI
+802 
-814 PDGSLLNFANPSLSS
+814 
-829 YRVDKCFYLTFSSH
+829 
-843 KVENNEI
+843 
-850 IVENYPTIYPYPSN
+850 
-864 SSVMPYGGLYNP
+864 
-876 AWLKEYVTEIPLPNK
+876 
-891 EQFDIG
+891 
-897 DKKEDENKVPYREFS
+897 
-912 IKESLLDK
+912 
-920 VYIIPQF
+920 
-927 NDNSELLNYF
+927 ELLSLF
-937 DEIKEK
+937 DEIVEK
-943 AESKYA
+943 AASGYV
-949 IYLNVNGTI
+949 IYLSILGTTF
-958 YPCTV
+958 PCTTLFMSETKIALELYTASGISKGIFINSFV
-963 IPISDTI
+963 IDKGNNKVTTDDS
-970 ISLNIIAGNSINY
+970 SLLFT
-983 AMISVGTYLLDKAN
+983 GTF
-997 NTVTLKDPTLMFN
+997 T
-1010 GDRDFVLDSLGNGT
+1010 LDSLGDGTKFLFDDGKYKEISIDKEIETIYITFTFSTSGGAYFAKCPSDTYSKVANAVNNKKGIIINFEDPYSGINSYNLFAQSIQERTENGQIYYDLYTISQLPTSITKENGLQLLLKVITITPNSVVFIDDLEGLDRMLEADITLLNKGNGT
-1024 KFLSN
+1024 KFLSD

-1037 SSISPII
+1037 SSTSPII
-1044 IDSEDNKVYTRE
+1044 IDSEDDKVYTRE
-1056 EIHSILEAYSK
+1056 EIHSIIEAYSK
-1067 GVPIFILD
+1067 GTPIFILD
-1075 GENII
+1075 GENVIQ
-1080 RATEVV
+1080 ATEVV
-1086 GQRGQGEGMAYLS
+1086 IQEGQGEQSS
-1099 FYVPKILHEK
+1099 FIGLYISKILHEK
-1109 KSGDTGLDTILISYK
+1109 KSGDIGLDTVLISYK

-1139 TNLIGTGNGNKY
+1139 TNLKGTGDGSKY
-1151 LSNDGTYKEIQVP
+1151 LANDGTYKEIQVP
-1164 SISPIVIDI
+1164 SISPVIIDV

-1185 TEIYQAHK
+1185 TEISQAHK

-1201 FGSEPELR
+1201 FGSDPELR

-1224 ASYITSTTPGS
+1224 ASYMTSISPGT
-1235 RSAILDLNIAN
+1235 RSAILDLGIDN
-1246 YGVQI
+1246 YMVQV
-1251 TAGSSIFVQEN
+1251 TAGESIYFQDN
-1262 FFALPKSGTG
+1262 SFILPKSGTG
-1272 NRFLSD
+1272 DRFLSD
-1278 DGTYKKVVL
+1278 NGTYKKVVL

-1326 IEGSAFITPNNSGY
+1326 IEGAAFITSNNSGY

-1359 VLGVGVASG
+1359 VLGVGVASN

-1378 VHYTSGSEYKIWDG
+1378 IHYTSGAEYKIWDE
-1392 NNLIDPVTK
+1392 NNLIDPATK
-1401 SGNNAFT
+1401 SGNNTFT
-1408 GTNSFV
+1408 GTNSFES
-1414 AGNFSVGPLEVLS
+1414 GKFSVGGFAVSSSDQLFVRFTAASDSIWEK
-1427 EGSMV
+1427 
-1432 IHIPETSNF
+1432 
-1441 ESGITWTNNN
+1441 GITWIRDNVTTSAI
-1451 LGKIPVSIG
+1451 KIGACGNADIPSFAWIAIG
-1460 CWGSEGDVDYFYLR
+1460 SQEYND
-1474 FGRVPSRTAQYKF
+1474 AQYKF
-1487 DIISWNV
+1487 YSSSLRV
-1494 PSIWCLKDLNNTI
+1494 PTAFSIQSGDSTLVSSNDTNMVFGDTTRTCYLRSNNSSLLHNKNNT
-1507 INLEGESLATFG
+1507 NY
-1519 RSSGTT
+1519 
-1525 KIRSGAVD
+1525 V
-1533 LIHRKGLTD
+1533 
-1542 YKIWDASNL
+1542 IWDASNL

-1558 GDNVFTGNNSFTAG
+1558 GDNIFTGNNTFTAG
-1572 QFNVG
+1572 KFNVG
-1577 SFIIGSD
+1577 VFSI
-1584 NDVTVNLSVS
+1584 NNLS
-1594 EGGGWDRGLSL
+1594 SL
-1605 KANSNQNS
+1605 TVDVGANAGAWSRYL
-1613 MIRFAGYG
+1613 RFMSGNATLGATYG
-1621 NDTNAKYA
+1621 AYSSSDGSINYA
-1629 YIGLGDVAYYSAQYK
+1629 WIGVGDVGYDSAQYK
-1644 FYPDKLY
+1644 FTSNRLAT
-1651 VPSSWELVD
+1651 PSEWELLD
-1660 SGTDTS
+1660 KGTS
-1666 LILYNNADSQHLGR
+1666 KALILYNSEIQHFGR

-1689 GDSDLYHTKNSTNYK
+1689 GDDDLYHTKSSTNYK
-1704 ILDEFNW
+1704 ILDESNW
-1711 ESVIPNTKWTYGFV
+1711 QGVANSKSVVAFITANGYPT
-1725 HEDKTSYDLNIDLVG
+1725 VG
-1740 PDKGKLAYNYTG
+1740 RLDGSDIGWLRT
-1752 PSYWINGPTNMQY
+1752 PTN
-1765 GTVLQIWGS
+1765 GLLPTSPV
-1774 GSGSSLSLMPQLA
+1774 SLA
-1787 FDVNHN
+1787 N
-1793 VAGSTRYMY
+1793 
-1802 FRTPNNLGYGDS
+1802 
-1814 SNWKRVITADE
+1814 
-1825 KPAGYVIG
+1825 
-1833 EGAYPGLWS
+1833 
-1842 IENSVELTWL
+1842 
-1852 RSPTAGFIPNSKV
+1852 
-1865 DLSSGGM
+1865 GGN
-1872 SSLGTSEWAFQKVYT
+1872 SSLGNSSWSFSSASI

-1892 NNYYFGG
+1892 NNYFFGN
-1899 TGMHLEGNADEI
+1899 TGMHLESTGDEM
-1911 GLLNTGTAKKLKV
+1911 GLLNTGVAKKLKI

-1929 SPNYSNTTLVPS
+1929 SANYANTTLVPTN
-1941 GGIFSSGRIQS
+1941 GVYVSGRIRS
-1952 DTAMLVGYSNN
+1952 DDSIMVGYNKNVTS
-1963 ITNGQ
+1963 GL
-1968 LGYGLY
+1968 LGYGLNY
-1974 YAGTMGGGMG
+1974 GNTFAAGMG

-1994 YRFINPNMGKAGY
+1994 YKILNPNIEKAGY
-2007 NVPYAT
+2007 NVPRAT
-2013 TGTPTYLKIHA
+2013 TGTPTYLKINN
-2024 GALTLGVG
+2024 GTLTLGVG

-2039 GEDVTVTEYNVLT
+2039 GEEVTITEYSMATQNWANET
-2052 SKGGALSTGES
+2052 FYPINGKGFLSFDSVGRPVMINNQG
-2063 LDFYAGSEGA
+2063 YAVRDSEGNIREVLWMNPNNTLY
-2073 GGGIGNCTKG
+2073 IGNTST
-2083 GIWYWFPNDGGV
+2083 Y
-2095 VVGNSA
+2095 
-2101 ATHVTLRTAAD
+2101 TLEA
-2112 QKLYHQIT
+2112 I
-2120 TGAKYEIITERGGQI
+2120 QI
-2135 GPLTISGNGSTPF
+2135 GARTTTVNGSLVVSAMGSLP
-2148 VINNHNPDGTDII
+2148 VIINNSDSNGTDVI
-2161 QIFRVQGYNR
+2161 QTFRVQGYNR

-2182 PFIQRSSD
+2182 PFIQRSGD

>member
-82 HFLSDIEFSDDK
+82 HFLSDIEFSDNK

-508 EITIESTFHVI
+508 EITIESTFHVT

-528 LDNSNPLPTVELI
+528 LDNSNPLPTVELT

-553 AKSDSGVRL
+553 AKSDSGVQL

-572 FKWDGEDQ
+572 FKWDGENQ

-590 EYSSLNEIDQGTLY
+590 EYSSLNGIDQGTLY

-632 ELLNRKVDKEEGKG
+632 ELLNQKVDKEEGKG

-666 GEGNKY
+666 GEGDKY
-672 LSDNGEYLEVKG
+672 LSDNGEYLEIPESPIWVITLK
-684 GSFVWDMTFAEQEN
+684 SDDMEA
-698 PNVTG
+698 
-703 TGGIYTI
+703 
-710 YGALSQMY
+710 
-718 SNMSRYGDFAGVDYD
+718 
-733 KYPSFVLY
+733 
-741 PKFYTLD
+741 
-748 FWNKF
+748 
-753 IQAVKEGTPIFIRTC
+753 
-768 FLKNPAIGGYMPDA
+768 
-782 DKENLNI
+782 
-789 RYSQILPLNVQMS
+789 
-802 MNGNYLEFNCRI
+802 
-814 PDGSLLNFANPSLSS
+814 
-829 YRVDKCFYLTFSSH
+829 
-843 KVENNEI
+843 
-850 IVENYPTIYPYPSN
+850 
-864 SSVMPYGGLYNP
+864 
-876 AWLKEYVTEIPLPNK
+876 
-891 EQFDIG
+891 
-897 DKKEDENKVPYREFS
+897 
-912 IKESLLDK
+912 
-920 VYIIPQF
+920 
-927 NDNSELLNYF
+927 ELLSLF
-937 DEIKEK
+937 DEIVEK
-943 AESKYA
+943 AASGYV
-949 IYLNVNGTI
+949 IYLSMLGTTF
-958 YPCTV
+958 PCITLFMSETKIALELYTASGISKGIFINSFV
-963 IPISDTI
+963 IDKGNNKVTTDNS
-970 ISLNIIAGNSINY
+970 SLLFT
-983 AMISVGTYLLDKAN
+983 GTF
-997 NTVTLKDPTLMFN
+997 T
-1010 GDRDFVLDSLGNGT
+1010 LDSLGDGT
-1024 KFLSN
+1024 KFLSDN
-1029 DGTYKEIE
+1029 GKYKEISIDKEIETIYITFTFSTSGGAYFAKCPSDTYSKVADAVNNKKGIIINFEDPYSGINSYNLFAQSIQERTENGQIYYDLYTISQLPTSITKENGLQLLLKVITITPNSVVFIDDLEGLDRMLEADITLLNKGNGAKFLSDDGTYKEIE
-1037 SSISPII
+1037 SSVSPII
-1044 IDSEDNKVYTRE
+1044 IDSEDDKVYTRE
-1056 EIHSILEAYSK
+1056 EIHSIIEAYSK
-1067 GVPIFILD
+1067 GTPIFILD
-1075 GENII
+1075 GENVIQ
-1080 RATEVV
+1080 ATEVIT
-1086 GQRGQGEGMAYLS
+1086 QKGQGEQSS
-1099 FYVPKILHEK
+1099 FIGLYTSKILHEK

-1124 YELSEGSSIQVSSEY
+1124 YELSEGSSIQVSNEY

-1173 NDTEKVYTSEEI
+1173 NDAEKVYTSEEI
-1185 TEIYQAHK
+1185 TEISQAHK

-1209 LVNAVASIGDSVILF
+1209 LVNAVTSIGDSVTLF
-1224 ASYITSTTPGS
+1224 ASYITSIVPGS
-1235 RSAILDLNIAN
+1235 RSAILDLNITN
-1246 YGVQI
+1246 YSVQI
-1251 TAGSSIFVQEN
+1251 TAGNSIFVQEN

-1326 IEGSAFITPNNSGY
+1326 IEGAAFITPNNSGY
-1340 IIKDSEGNN
+1340 IIKDSERNN

-1378 VHYTSGSEYKIWDG
+1378 VHYTSGAEYKIWDE

-1401 SGNNAFT
+1401 SGDNTFA

-1414 AGNFSVGPLEVLS
+1414 EGKFSVGGFKVSSTHQLYINLS
-1427 EGSMV
+1427 QTGGWERSL
-1432 IHIPETSNF
+1432 
-1441 ESGITWTNNN
+1441 TWINNN
-1451 LGKIPVSIG
+1451 ENSGRIRFGSFGNANIAEYAWIG
-1460 CWGSEGDVDYFYLR
+1460 IGDVEYNTAQYRFYNTSM
-1474 FGRVPSRTAQYKF
+1474 RVPSVWSLDDAGGNSFIQSQSTQ
-1487 DIISWNV
+1487 
-1494 PSIWCLKDLNNTI
+1494 L
-1507 INLEGESLATFG
+1507 INFG
-1519 RSSGTT
+1519 RSAGTT
-1525 KIRSGAVD
+1525 RIRSGATD
-1533 LIHRKGLTD
+1533 LIHTKETND
-1542 YKIWDASNL
+1542 Y
-1551 SDPVTKS
+1551 
-1558 GDNVFTGNNSFTAG
+1558 
-1572 QFNVG
+1572 
-1577 SFIIGSD
+1577 
-1584 NDVTVNLSVS
+1584 
-1594 EGGGWDRGLSL
+1594 R
-1605 KANSNQNS
+1605 
-1613 MIRFAGYG
+1613 
-1621 NDTNAKYA
+1621 
-1629 YIGLGDVAYYSAQYK
+1629 
-1644 FYPDKLY
+1644 
-1651 VPSSWELVD
+1651 
-1660 SGTDTS
+1660 
-1666 LILYNNADSQHLGR
+1666 
-1680 AIGVTYIRS
+1680 
-1689 GDSDLYHTKNSTNYK
+1689 
-1704 ILDEFNW
+1704 ILDESNW
-1711 ESVIPNTKWTYGFV
+1711 QGVATNGNVAALSFDENNYPALVGLGG
-1725 HEDKTSYDLNIDLVG
+1725 TSYLYTRVTGNGLLPNIQTS
-1740 PDKGKLAYNYTG
+1740 LA
-1752 PSYWINGPTNMQY
+1752 
-1765 GTVLQIWGS
+1765 
-1774 GSGSSLSLMPQLA
+1774 
-1787 FDVNHN
+1787 D
-1793 VAGSTRYMY
+1793 
-1802 FRTPNNLGYGDS
+1802 
-1814 SNWKRVITADE
+1814 
-1825 KPAGYVIG
+1825 
-1833 EGAYPGLWS
+1833 
-1842 IENSVELTWL
+1842 
-1852 RSPTAGFIPNSKV
+1852 
-1865 DLSSGGM
+1865 GGI
-1872 SSLGTSEWAFQKVYT
+1872 SSLGSTDWAFKNAYISNV
-1887 ANIYA
+1887 YA
-1892 NNYYFGG
+1892 NNYYFGT

-1911 GLLNTGTAKKLKV
+1911 SLLNTGVAKKLKI

-1929 SPNYSNTTLVPS
+1929 SANYANTTLVPTN
-1941 GGIFSSGRIQS
+1941 GVYVSGRIRS
-1952 DTAMLVGYSNN
+1952 DDSIMVGHNKNVTS
-1963 ITNGQ
+1963 GL
-1968 LGYGLY
+1968 LGYGLNY
-1974 YAGTMGGGMG
+1974 GNTFAAGMG

-1994 YRFINPNMGKAGY
+1994 YKILNPNIEKAGY
-2007 NVPYAT
+2007 NVPRAT
-2013 TGTPTYLKIHA
+2013 TGTPTYLKINN

-2039 GEDVTVTEYNVLT
+2039 GEEVTITEYSMATQNWANET
-2052 SKGGALSTGES
+2052 FYPINGKGFLSFDSVGRPVMINNQG
-2063 LDFYAGSEGA
+2063 YAVRDSEGNIREVLWMNPNNA
-2073 GGGIGNCTKG
+2073 LYIGNTSTYTLEA
-2083 GIWYWFPNDGGV
+2083 IQI
-2095 VVGNSA
+2095 SA
-2101 ATHVTLRTAAD
+2101 RT
-2112 QKLYHQIT
+2112 T
-2120 TGAKYEIITERGGQI
+2120 TV
-2135 GPLTISGNGSTPF
+2135 NGSLVVSAIGSLP
-2148 VINNHNPDGTDII
+2148 VIINNSDSNGTDVI

-2203 GSSLGASAIKKLAT
+2203 GSSLDASAIKKLAT

>member
-82 HFLSDIEFSDDK
+82 HFLSDIEFSDNK

-508 EITIESTFHVI
+508 EITIESTFHVT

-528 LDNSNPLPTVELI
+528 LDNSNPLPTVELT

-553 AKSDSGVRL
+553 AKSDSGVQL

-814 PDGSLLNFANPSLSS
+814 PDGSLSNFANPSLSS

-1224 ASYITSTTPGS
+1224 ASYITSIVPGS
-1235 RSAILDLNIAN
+1235 RSAILDLNITN
-1246 YGVQI
+1246 YSVQI

-1963 ITNGQ
+1963 TTNGQ

-2032 ETKAYTA
+2032 KTKAYTA

-2083 GIWYWFPNDGGV
+2083 GIWYWFSNDGGV

>member
-62 NDKISNE
+62 NDKISDE

-173 SNSVELS
+173 SNSIELS

-217 LITVKFTYNSNTK
+217 LITVKFIYNSNTK
-230 ELIGSPSL
+230 ELIGSPNL

-266 NYNRLVLAIE
+266 NYDRLVLAIE

-319 SKLNNLIK
+319 SKFNNLIK

-508 EITIESTFHVI
+508 EITIESTFHVT

-528 LDNSNPLPTVELI
+528 LDNSNPLPTVELT

-553 AKSDSGVRL
+553 AKSDSGVQL

-572 FKWDGEDQ
+572 FKWDGENQ

-590 EYSSLNEIDQGTLY
+590 EYSSLNGIDQGTLY

-632 ELLNRKVDKEEGKG
+632 ELLNQKVDKEEGKG

-655 DKSKVDKIITS
+655 DKSKVDKIITN

-672 LSDNGEYLEVKG
+672 LSDNGKYLEIPESPIWAITLK
-684 GSFVWDMTFAEQEN
+684 SDDMEA
-698 PNVTG
+698 
-703 TGGIYTI
+703 
-710 YGALSQMY
+710 
-718 SNMSRYGDFAGVDYD
+718 
-733 KYPSFVLY
+733 
-741 PKFYTLD
+741 
-748 FWNKF
+748 
-753 IQAVKEGTPIFIRTC
+753 
-768 FLKNPAIGGYMPDA
+768 
-782 DKENLNI
+782 
-789 RYSQILPLNVQMS
+789 
-802 MNGNYLEFNCRI
+802 
-814 PDGSLLNFANPSLSS
+814 
-829 YRVDKCFYLTFSSH
+829 
-843 KVENNEI
+843 
-850 IVENYPTIYPYPSN
+850 
-864 SSVMPYGGLYNP
+864 
-876 AWLKEYVTEIPLPNK
+876 
-891 EQFDIG
+891 
-897 DKKEDENKVPYREFS
+897 
-912 IKESLLDK
+912 
-920 VYIIPQF
+920 
-927 NDNSELLNYF
+927 ELLSFF
-937 DEIKEK
+937 DEIVEK
-943 AESKYA
+943 AASGYV
-949 IYLNVNGTI
+949 IYLSILGATF
-958 YPCTV
+958 PCTTLFMSETK
-963 IPISDTI
+963 IALELYTASSISKGIFINSFI
-970 ISLNIIAGNSINY
+970 IDKGNNKVTTNDSSLLFT
-983 AMISVGTYLLDKAN
+983 GTF
-997 NTVTLKDPTLMFN
+997 T
-1010 GDRDFVLDSLGNGT
+1010 LDSLGDGT
-1024 KFLSN
+1024 KFLSDDGKYKEISIDKEIETIYITFTFSTSGGAYFAKCPSDTYSKVAN
-1029 DGTYKEIE
+1029 AINNKKGIIINFEDPYSGINSYNLFAQSIQERTENGQIYYDLYTISQLPTSITKENGLQLLLKVITITPNSVVFIDDLEGLDRMLEADITLLNKGNGAKFLSDDGTYKEIE

-1044 IDSEDNKVYTRE
+1044 IDSEDDKVYTRE
-1056 EIHSILEAYSK
+1056 EIHSIIEAYSK
-1067 GVPIFILD
+1067 GTPIFILD
-1075 GENII
+1075 GENVIQ
-1080 RATEVV
+1080 ATEVIA
-1086 GQRGQGEGMAYLS
+1086 QKGQGEQSS
-1099 FYVPKILHEK
+1099 FIGLYTSKILHEK
-1109 KSGDTGLDTILISYK
+1109 KSGETGLDTVLISYK
-1124 YELSEGSSIQVSSEY
+1124 YELSEGSSIKVSSEY
-1139 TNLIGTGNGNKY
+1139 TDLIGTGNGNKY

-1164 SISPIVIDI
+1164 SISPVIIDV

-1185 TEIYQAHK
+1185 TEIYQAHE

-1209 LVNAVASIGDSVILF
+1209 LVDAAASVGDSVILF
-1224 ASYITSTTPGS
+1224 TSYMTSMPAGT
-1235 RSAILDLNIAN
+1235 RSAILDLAIQNYIAQ
-1246 YGVQI
+1246 V
-1251 TAGSSIFVQEN
+1251 TAGESIYFQTN
-1262 FFALPKSGTG
+1262 SFILPKSGTG

-1326 IEGSAFITPNNSGY
+1326 IEGAAFITSNNSGY

-1378 VHYTSGSEYKIWDG
+1378 VHYTSGTEYKIWDG
-1392 NNLIDPVTK
+1392 NNLIDPATK
-1401 SGNNAFT
+1401 SGDNTFT

-1414 AGNFSVGPLEVLS
+1414 EGKFSVGGFKVSSTHQLYINLS
-1427 EGSMV
+1427 QTGGWERSL
-1432 IHIPETSNF
+1432 
-1441 ESGITWTNNN
+1441 TWINNN
-1451 LGKIPVSIG
+1451 ENSGRIRFGSFGNANIAEYAWIG
-1460 CWGSEGDVDYFYLR
+1460 IGDVEYNTSQYRFYNTSV
-1474 FGRVPSRTAQYKF
+1474 RVPSVWSLDDAGGNSFIQSQSTQ
-1487 DIISWNV
+1487 
-1494 PSIWCLKDLNNTI
+1494 L
-1507 INLEGESLATFG
+1507 INFG
-1519 RSSGTT
+1519 RSAGTT
-1525 KIRSGAVD
+1525 RIRSGATD
-1533 LIHRKGLTD
+1533 LIHTKETND
-1542 YKIWDASNL
+1542 YTIWDASNL

-1558 GDNVFTGNNSFTAG
+1558 GDNIFTGNNTFTA
-1572 QFNVG
+1572 
-1577 SFIIGSD
+1577 
-1584 NDVTVNLSVS
+1584 
-1594 EGGGWDRGLSL
+1594 
-1605 KANSNQNS
+1605 
-1613 MIRFAGYG
+1613 
-1621 NDTNAKYA
+1621 
-1629 YIGLGDVAYYSAQYK
+1629 
-1644 FYPDKLY
+1644 
-1651 VPSSWELVD
+1651 
-1660 SGTDTS
+1660 
-1666 LILYNNADSQHLGR
+1666 
-1680 AIGVTYIRS
+1680 
-1689 GDSDLYHTKNSTNYK
+1689 
-1704 ILDEFNW
+1704 
-1711 ESVIPNTKWTYGFV
+1711 
-1725 HEDKTSYDLNIDLVG
+1725 
-1740 PDKGKLAYNYTG
+1740 
-1752 PSYWINGPTNMQY
+1752 
-1765 GTVLQIWGS
+1765 
-1774 GSGSSLSLMPQLA
+1774 
-1787 FDVNHN
+1787 
-1793 VAGSTRYMY
+1793 
-1802 FRTPNNLGYGDS
+1802 
-1814 SNWKRVITADE
+1814 
-1825 KPAGYVIG
+1825 
-1833 EGAYPGLWS
+1833 
-1842 IENSVELTWL
+1842 
-1852 RSPTAGFIPNSKV
+1852 
-1865 DLSSGGM
+1865 
-1872 SSLGTSEWAFQKVYT
+1872 
-1887 ANIYA
+1887 
-1892 NNYYFGG
+1892 
-1899 TGMHLEGNADEI
+1899 
-1911 GLLNTGTAKKLKV
+1911 
-1924 GSLLV
+1924 LLV
-1929 SPNYSNTTLVPS
+1929 SSNYSTDAVKVPTN
-1941 GGIFSSGRIQS
+1941 GIFASGRIQS
-1952 DTAMLVGYSNN
+1952 NTAMLVGYSTNV
-1963 ITNGQ
+1963 TNGQ

-1974 YAGTMGGGMG
+1974 YAGTMAAGMG

-1994 YRFINPNMGKAGY
+1994 YKLLNPNMGKAGY
-2007 NVPYAT
+2007 NVPRDV
-2013 TGTPTYLKIHA
+2013 TGTPCYLKMTN
-2024 GALTLGVG
+2024 GTLTLGVG

-2052 SKGGALSTGES
+2052 SKGGALSTGET

-2083 GIWYWFPNDGGV
+2083 GIWYWFSNDGGV
-2095 VVGNSA
+2095 VVGNSS

-2112 QKLYHQIT
+2112 QKLYHQIV
-2120 TGAKYEIITERGGQI
+2120 TGTKYEIITERGGTI
-2135 GPLTISGNGSTPF
+2135 GPLTISGMGSTPF
-2148 VINNHNPDGTDII
+2148 VVNNYDTNGTDIY

-2203 GSSLGASAIKKLAT
+2203 GSSLGSSSLKKLAT

>member
-62 NDKISNE
+62 NDKISDE

-82 HFLSDIEFSDDK
+82 HFLSDIEFSDNK

-206 AHELKFITGEN
+206 AHELKFITVEN
-217 LITVKFTYNSNTK
+217 LITVKFTYNSNTE

-247 TLILSEINDIPSGG
+247 TLVLSEINDIPSGG

-266 NYNRLVLAIE
+266 NYDRLVLAIE

-287 GLIKSVILISDT
+287 GLIKSVILILDT

-319 SKLNNLIK
+319 SKFNNLIK

-380 TYDLTEARKNKLDS
+380 TYDLTESRKNKLDS

-459 SINRSDVSPFSLRA
+459 SINRSDISPFSLRA

-487 EYLNFTNRDIFLVI
+487 EYLNFTNKDIFLVI

-508 EITIESTFHVI
+508 EITIESTFHVT

-528 LDNSNPLPTVELI
+528 LDNSNPLPTVELT

-553 AKSDSGVRL
+553 AKSDSGVQL

-572 FKWDGEDQ
+572 FKWDGENQ

-590 EYSSLNEIDQGTLY
+590 EYSSLNGIDQGTLY

-632 ELLNRKVDKEEGKG
+632 ELLNQKVDKEEGKG

-666 GEGNKY
+666 GEGDKY
-672 LSDNGEYLEVKG
+672 LSDNGEYLEIPESPIWV
-684 GSFVWDMTFAEQEN
+684 
-698 PNVTG
+698 
-703 TGGIYTI
+703 I
-710 YGALSQMY
+710 
-718 SNMSRYGDFAGVDYD
+718 
-733 KYPSFVLY
+733 
-741 PKFYTLD
+741 TLKSD
-748 FWNKF
+748 
-753 IQAVKEGTPIFIRTC
+753 
-768 FLKNPAIGGYMPDA
+768 
-782 DKENLNI
+782 
-789 RYSQILPLNVQMS
+789 
-802 MNGNYLEFNCRI
+802 
-814 PDGSLLNFANPSLSS
+814 
-829 YRVDKCFYLTFSSH
+829 
-843 KVENNEI
+843 
-850 IVENYPTIYPYPSN
+850 
-864 SSVMPYGGLYNP
+864 
-876 AWLKEYVTEIPLPNK
+876 
-891 EQFDIG
+891 DI
-897 DKKEDENKVPYREFS
+897 EA
-912 IKESLLDK
+912 
-920 VYIIPQF
+920 
-927 NDNSELLNYF
+927 ELLSLF
-937 DEIKEK
+937 DEIVEK
-943 AESKYA
+943 AASGYV
-949 IYLNVNGTI
+949 IYLSMLGTTF
-958 YPCTV
+958 PCTTLFMSETKIALELYIAPGISKGIFINSFV
-963 IPISDTI
+963 IDKGNNKVTTGDS
-970 ISLNIIAGNSINY
+970 SLLFT
-983 AMISVGTYLLDKAN
+983 GTF
-997 NTVTLKDPTLMFN
+997 T
-1010 GDRDFVLDSLGNGT
+1010 LDSLGDGT
-1024 KFLSN
+1024 KFLSDDGKYKEISIDKEIETIYITFTFSTSGGAYFAKCPSDTYSKVAN
-1029 DGTYKEIE
+1029 AVNNKKGIIINFEDPYSGINSYNLFAQSIQERTENGQIYYDLYTISQLPTSITKENGLQLLLKVITITPNSVVFIDDLEGLDRMLEADITLLNKGNGAKFLSDDGTYKEIE
-1037 SSISPII
+1037 SSVSPII
-1044 IDSEDNKVYTRE
+1044 IDSEDDKVYTRE
-1056 EIHSILEAYSK
+1056 EIHSIIEAYSK
-1067 GVPIFILD
+1067 GTPIFILD
-1075 GENII
+1075 GENVIQ
-1080 RATEVV
+1080 ATEVV
-1086 GQRGQGEGMAYLS
+1086 IQEGQGEQSS
-1099 FYVPKILHEK
+1099 FIGLYISKILHEK
-1109 KSGDTGLDTILISYK
+1109 KSGDIGLDTVLISYK

-1139 TNLIGTGNGNKY
+1139 TNLKGTGDGSKY
-1151 LSNDGTYKEIQVP
+1151 LANDGTYKEIQVP
-1164 SISPIVIDI
+1164 SISPVIIDV

-1185 TEIYQAHK
+1185 TEISQAHK

-1201 FGSEPELR
+1201 FGSDPELR

-1224 ASYITSTTPGS
+1224 ASYMTSISPGT
-1235 RSAILDLNIAN
+1235 RSAILDLGIDN
-1246 YGVQI
+1246 YMVQV
-1251 TAGSSIFVQEN
+1251 TAGESIYFQDN
-1262 FFALPKSGTG
+1262 SFILPKSGTG
-1272 NRFLSD
+1272 DRFLSD

-1326 IEGSAFITPNNSGY
+1326 IEGAAFITSNNSGY

-1359 VLGVGVASG
+1359 VLGVGVASN

-1378 VHYTSGSEYKIWDG
+1378 IHYTSGAEYKIWDE
-1392 NNLIDPVTK
+1392 NNLIDPATK
-1401 SGNNAFT
+1401 SGNNTFT
-1408 GTNSFV
+1408 GTNSFES
-1414 AGNFSVGPLEVLS
+1414 GKFSVGGFAVSSSDQLFVRFTAASDSIWEK
-1427 EGSMV
+1427 
-1432 IHIPETSNF
+1432 
-1441 ESGITWTNNN
+1441 GITWIRDNVTTSAI
-1451 LGKIPVSIG
+1451 KIGACGNADIPSFAWIAIG
-1460 CWGSEGDVDYFYLR
+1460 SQEYND
-1474 FGRVPSRTAQYKF
+1474 AQYKF
-1487 DIISWNV
+1487 YSSSLRV
-1494 PSIWCLKDLNNTI
+1494 PTAFSIQSGDSTLVSSNDTNMVFGDTTRTCYLRSNNSSLLHNKNNT
-1507 INLEGESLATFG
+1507 NY
-1519 RSSGTT
+1519 
-1525 KIRSGAVD
+1525 V
-1533 LIHRKGLTD
+1533 
-1542 YKIWDASNL
+1542 IWDASNL

-1558 GDNVFTGNNSFTAG
+1558 GDNIFTGNNTFTAG
-1572 QFNVG
+1572 KFNVG
-1577 SFIIGSD
+1577 VFSI
-1584 NDVTVNLSVS
+1584 NNLSLLTVDV
-1594 EGGGWDRGLSL
+1594 G
-1605 KANSNQNS
+1605 ANAGAWSRYL
-1613 MIRFAGYG
+1613 RFMSGNATLGATYG
-1621 NDTNAKYA
+1621 AYSSSDGSINYA
-1629 YIGLGDVAYYSAQYK
+1629 WIGVGDVGYDSAQYK
-1644 FYPDKLY
+1644 FTSNRLAT
-1651 VPSSWELVD
+1651 PSEWELLD
-1660 SGTDTS
+1660 KGTS
-1666 LILYNNADSQHLGR
+1666 KALILYNSEIQHFGR

-1689 GDSDLYHTKNSTNYK
+1689 GDDDLYHTKSSTNYK
-1704 ILDEFNW
+1704 ILDESNW
-1711 ESVIPNTKWTYGFV
+1711 QGVANSKSVVAFITANGYPT
-1725 HEDKTSYDLNIDLVG
+1725 VG
-1740 PDKGKLAYNYTG
+1740 RLDGSDIGWLRT
-1752 PSYWINGPTNMQY
+1752 PTN
-1765 GTVLQIWGS
+1765 GLLPTSPV
-1774 GSGSSLSLMPQLA
+1774 SLA
-1787 FDVNHN
+1787 N
-1793 VAGSTRYMY
+1793 
-1802 FRTPNNLGYGDS
+1802 
-1814 SNWKRVITADE
+1814 
-1825 KPAGYVIG
+1825 
-1833 EGAYPGLWS
+1833 
-1842 IENSVELTWL
+1842 
-1852 RSPTAGFIPNSKV
+1852 
-1865 DLSSGGM
+1865 GGN
-1872 SSLGTSEWAFQKVYT
+1872 SSLGNSSWSFSSASI

-1892 NNYYFGG
+1892 NNYFFGN
-1899 TGMHLEGNADEI
+1899 TGMHLESTGDEM
-1911 GLLNTGTAKKLKV
+1911 GLLNTGVAKKLKI

-1929 SPNYSNTTLVPS
+1929 SANYANTTLVPTN
-1941 GGIFSSGRIQS
+1941 GVYVSGRIRS
-1952 DTAMLVGYSNN
+1952 DDSIMVGYNKNVTS
-1963 ITNGQ
+1963 GL
-1968 LGYGLY
+1968 LGYGLNY
-1974 YAGTMGGGMG
+1974 GNTFAAGMG

-1994 YRFINPNMGKAGY
+1994 YKILNPNIEKAGY
-2007 NVPYAT
+2007 NVPRAT
-2013 TGTPTYLKIHA
+2013 TGTPTYLKINN
-2024 GALTLGVG
+2024 GTLTLGVG

-2039 GEDVTVTEYNVLT
+2039 GEEVTITEYSMATQNWANET
-2052 SKGGALSTGES
+2052 FYPINGKGFLSFDSVGRPVMINNQG
-2063 LDFYAGSEGA
+2063 YAVRDSEGNIREVLWMNPNNTLY
-2073 GGGIGNCTKG
+2073 IGNTST
-2083 GIWYWFPNDGGV
+2083 Y
-2095 VVGNSA
+2095 
-2101 ATHVTLRTAAD
+2101 TLEA
-2112 QKLYHQIT
+2112 I
-2120 TGAKYEIITERGGQI
+2120 QI
-2135 GPLTISGNGSTPF
+2135 GARTTTVNGSLVVSAMGSLP
-2148 VINNHNPDGTDII
+2148 VIINNSDSNGTDVI
-2161 QIFRVQGYNR
+2161 QTFRVQGYNR

-2182 PFIQRSSD
+2182 PFIQRSGD

>member
-62 NDKISNE
+62 NDKISDE

-173 SNSVELS
+173 SNSIELS

-217 LITVKFTYNSNTK
+217 LITVKFIYNSNTK

-247 TLILSEINDIPSGG
+247 TLILSEVNDIPSGG

-266 NYNRLVLAIE
+266 NYDRLVLAIE

-319 SKLNNLIK
+319 SKFNNLIK

-380 TYDLTEARKNKLDS
+380 TYDLTESRKNKLDS

-508 EITIESTFHVI
+508 EITIESTFHVT

-528 LDNSNPLPTVELI
+528 LDNSNPLPTVELT

-553 AKSDSGVRL
+553 AKSDSGVQL

-572 FKWDGEDQ
+572 FKWDGENQ

-590 EYSSLNEIDQGTLY
+590 EYSSLNGIDQGTLY

-632 ELLNRKVDKEEGKG
+632 ELLNQKVDKEEGKG

-666 GEGNKY
+666 GEGDKY
-672 LSDNGEYLEVKG
+672 LSDNGEYLEIPESPIWVITLK
-684 GSFVWDMTFAEQEN
+684 SDDMEA
-698 PNVTG
+698 
-703 TGGIYTI
+703 
-710 YGALSQMY
+710 
-718 SNMSRYGDFAGVDYD
+718 
-733 KYPSFVLY
+733 
-741 PKFYTLD
+741 
-748 FWNKF
+748 
-753 IQAVKEGTPIFIRTC
+753 
-768 FLKNPAIGGYMPDA
+768 
-782 DKENLNI
+782 
-789 RYSQILPLNVQMS
+789 
-802 MNGNYLEFNCRI
+802 
-814 PDGSLLNFANPSLSS
+814 
-829 YRVDKCFYLTFSSH
+829 
-843 KVENNEI
+843 
-850 IVENYPTIYPYPSN
+850 
-864 SSVMPYGGLYNP
+864 
-876 AWLKEYVTEIPLPNK
+876 
-891 EQFDIG
+891 
-897 DKKEDENKVPYREFS
+897 
-912 IKESLLDK
+912 
-920 VYIIPQF
+920 
-927 NDNSELLNYF
+927 ELLSLF
-937 DEIKEK
+937 DEIVEK
-943 AESKYA
+943 AASGYV
-949 IYLNVNGTI
+949 IYLSMLGTTF
-958 YPCTV
+958 PCITLFMSETKIALELYTASGISKGIFINSFV
-963 IPISDTI
+963 IDKGNNKVTTDDS
-970 ISLNIIAGNSINY
+970 SLLFT
-983 AMISVGTYLLDKAN
+983 GTF
-997 NTVTLKDPTLMFN
+997 T
-1010 GDRDFVLDSLGNGT
+1010 LDSLGDGT
-1024 KFLSN
+1024 KFLSDN
-1029 DGTYKEIE
+1029 GKYKEISIDKEIETIYITFTFSTSGGAYFAKCPSDTYSKVADAVNNKKGIIINFEDPYSGINSYNLFAQSIQERTENGQIYYDLYTISQLPTSITKENGLQLLLKVITITPNSVVFIDDLEGLDRMLEADITLLNKGNGAKFLSDDGTYKEIE
-1037 SSISPII
+1037 SSVSPII
-1044 IDSEDNKVYTRE
+1044 IDSEDDKVYTRE

-1080 RATEVV
+1080 QATEVIA
-1086 GQRGQGEGMAYLS
+1086 QKGQGEQSS
-1099 FYVPKILHEK
+1099 FIGLYTSKILHEK

-1164 SISPIVIDI
+1164 SISPVIIDI

-1185 TEIYQAHK
+1185 TEIYQAHE

-1201 FGSEPELR
+1201 FGSDPELR

-1224 ASYITSTTPGS
+1224 ASYTTSISPGT
-1235 RSAILDLNIAN
+1235 RSTILDLGIDN
-1246 YGVQI
+1246 YMVQV
-1251 TAGSSIFVQEN
+1251 TAGESIYFQDN
-1262 FFALPKSGTG
+1262 SFILPKSGTG
-1272 NRFLSD
+1272 DRFLSD

-1326 IEGSAFITPNNSGY
+1326 IEGAAFITSNNSGY

-1359 VLGVGVASG
+1359 VLGVGVASN

-1378 VHYTSGSEYKIWDG
+1378 VHYTSGAEYKIWDE
-1392 NNLIDPVTK
+1392 NNLIDPATK
-1401 SGNNAFT
+1401 SGDNTFT
-1408 GTNSFV
+1408 GTNSFI
-1414 AGNFSVGPLEVLS
+1414 GGKFSVQGS
-1427 EGSMV
+1427 EANVSV
-1432 IHIPETSNF
+1432 S
-1441 ESGITWTNNN
+1441 ESGS
-1451 LGKIPVSIG
+1451 LLSISNYST
-1460 CWGSEGDVDYFYLR
+1460 SEWLRSLAFIDNDVIIGR
-1474 FGRVPSRTAQYKF
+1474 FGVKATTVSNVPTVNFVGILVGNGTVNDSQYKF
-1487 DIISWNV
+1487 HQSILEV
-1494 PSIWCLKDLNNTI
+1494 PTSFNIDCGDSTLVLSDDTHMVFGSAKRSCYLRSSDSNLLHNKNNTNYI
-1507 INLEGESLATFG
+1507 
-1519 RSSGTT
+1519 
-1525 KIRSGAVD
+1525 
-1533 LIHRKGLTD
+1533 
-1542 YKIWDASNL
+1542 IWDASNL

-1558 GDNVFTGNNSFTAG
+1558 GDNIFTGNNTFTAG
-1572 QFNVG
+1572 KFNVG
-1577 SFIIGSD
+1577 VFSI
-1584 NDVTVNLSVS
+1584 NNLS
-1594 EGGGWDRGLSL
+1594 SL
-1605 KANSNQNS
+1605 TVDVGAN
-1613 MIRFAGYG
+1613 AGAWSRYLKFMADSSATGAAYG
-1621 NDTNAKYA
+1621 AYSSSDGSINYA
-1629 YIGLGDVAYYSAQYK
+1629 WIGIGDVGYDNAQYK
-1644 FYPDKLY
+1644 FTSNRLAT
-1651 VPSSWELVD
+1651 PSEWELLD
-1660 SGTDTS
+1660 KGTS
-1666 LILYNNADSQHLGR
+1666 KALILYNPEIQHFGR

-1689 GDSDLYHTKNSTNYK
+1689 GDDDLYHTKSSTNYK
-1704 ILDEFNW
+1704 ILDESNW
-1711 ESVIPNTKWTYGFV
+1711 RSTDAKWTHGFS
-1725 HEDKTSYDLNIDLVG
+1725 TINPQGNIVDFNTVLSG
-1740 PDKGKLAYNYTG
+1740 PDSPKILFNYDHHLGGDTNS
-1752 PSYWINGPTNMQY
+1752 PSGMKY
-1765 GTVLQIWGS
+1765 GAVLQIDGNYN
-1774 GSGSSLSLMPQLA
+1774 SSYIADNTLRPQLA
-1787 FDVNHN
+1787 FDINHN
-1793 VAGSTRYMY
+1793 IENGTRYMW
-1802 FRTPNNLGYGDS
+1802 FRTANNLGFGDS
-1814 SNWKRVITADE
+1814 SNWKRVVTADE
-1825 KPAGYVIG
+1825 NVA
-1833 EGAYPGLWS
+1833 AYHVDSNEYPSLKYINDTALS
-1842 IENSVELTWL
+1842 WL
-1852 RSPTAGFIPNSKV
+1852 RSPISGFLPNTQVSIA
-1865 DLSSGGM
+1865 SEGT
-1872 SSLGTSEWAFQKVYT
+1872 SSLGTSGWAFKNGYI
-1887 ANIYA
+1887 ANVYA
-1892 NNYYFGG
+1892 NKYSFGSSGVYFHLDGDNKIAL
-1899 TGMHLEGNADEI
+1899 TSASAARGMEVGN
-1911 GLLNTGTAKKLKV
+1911 
-1924 GSLLV
+1924 LLV
-1929 SPNYSNTTLVPS
+1929 SSNYSADASKVPTN
-1941 GGIFSSGRIQS
+1941 GIFASGRIQS
-1952 DTAMLVGYSNN
+1952 NTAMLVGYSTN

-1974 YAGTMGGGMG
+1974 YAGTMGAGMG

-1994 YRFINPNMGKAGY
+1994 YRFINPNTGKAGY

-2039 GEDVTVTEYNVLT
+2039 GEEVTVTEYDVLT
-2052 SKGGALSTGES
+2052 SKGGTI
-2063 LDFYAGSEGA
+2063 GS
-2073 GGGIGNCTKG
+2073 
-2083 GIWYWFPNDGGV
+2083 
-2095 VVGNSA
+2095 
-2101 ATHVTLRTAAD
+2101 
-2112 QKLYHQIT
+2112 
-2120 TGAKYEIITERGGQI
+2120 
-2135 GPLTISGNGSTPF
+2135 LTISGMGSNPF
-2148 VINNHNPDGTDII
+2148 VINNHDTNGTDII
-2161 QIFRVQGYNR
+2161 QIFRVQGYNK

-2203 GSSLGASAIKKLAT
+2203 GSSLGSSSLKKLAT

>member
-217 LITVKFTYNSNTK
+217 LITAKFTYNSNTK

-487 EYLNFTNRDIFLVI
+487 EYLNFTNRDILLVI

-508 EITIESTFHVI
+508 EITIESTFHVT

-528 LDNSNPLPTVELI
+528 LDNSNPLPTVELT

-553 AKSDSGVRL
+553 AKSDSGVQL

-632 ELLNRKVDKEEGKG
+632 ELLNQKVDKEEGKG

-672 LSDNGEYLEVKG
+672 LSDNGEYLEVKE

-710 YGALSQMY
+710 YGALCQMY

-768 FLKNPAIGGYMPDA
+768 FLKNPAIGGYMPDV

-802 MNGNYLEFNCRI
+802 INGNYLEFNCRI
-814 PDGSLLNFANPSLSS
+814 PDGSLSNFANPSLSS
-829 YRVDKCFYLTFSSH
+829 YRVDKCFYLTFGSH

-897 DKKEDENKVPYREFS
+897 DKKEDENKVPYKEFS

-943 AESKYA
+943 VESEYA

-970 ISLNIIAGNSINY
+970 ISLNTIAGNSINY

-1024 KFLSN
+1024 KFLSD

-1109 KSGDTGLDTILISYK
+1109 KSGDTRLDTILISYK

-1139 TNLIGTGNGNKY
+1139 TGLIGTEDGNKF

-1164 SISPIVIDI
+1164 SISPVIIDI

-1185 TEIYQAHK
+1185 TEIYQAHE

-1201 FGSEPELR
+1201 FGSDPELR

-1224 ASYITSTTPGS
+1224 ASYMTSASPGT
-1235 RSAILDLNIAN
+1235 RSAILDLGIDN
-1246 YGVQI
+1246 YMVQV
-1251 TAGSSIFVQEN
+1251 TAGESIYFQDN
-1262 FFALPKSGTG
+1262 SFILPKSGTG
-1272 NRFLSD
+1272 DRFLSD

-1287 TDYLPLSAGSE
+1287 TNYLPLSAGSE

-1326 IEGSAFITPNNSGY
+1326 IEGAAFITSNNSGY

-1378 VHYTSGSEYKIWDG
+1378 VHYTSGTEYKIWDE

-1401 SGNNAFT
+1401 SGDNTFT

-1414 AGNFSVGPLEVLS
+1414 EGKFSVGGFKVSSTHQLYINLS
-1427 EGSMV
+1427 QTGGWEKSL
-1432 IHIPETSNF
+1432 
-1441 ESGITWTNNN
+1441 TWINNN
-1451 LGKIPVSIG
+1451 ENSGRIRFGSFGNANIAEYAWIG
-1460 CWGSEGDVDYFYLR
+1460 IGDVEYNTAQYRFYNTSM
-1474 FGRVPSRTAQYKF
+1474 RVPSVWSLDDAGGNSFIQSQSTQ
-1487 DIISWNV
+1487 
-1494 PSIWCLKDLNNTI
+1494 L
-1507 INLEGESLATFG
+1507 INFG
-1519 RSSGTT
+1519 RSAGTT
-1525 KIRSGAVD
+1525 KIRSGD
-1533 LIHRKGLTD
+1533 D
-1542 YKIWDASNL
+1542 
-1551 SDPVTKS
+1551 
-1558 GDNVFTGNNSFTAG
+1558 
-1572 QFNVG
+1572 
-1577 SFIIGSD
+1577 
-1584 NDVTVNLSVS
+1584 
-1594 EGGGWDRGLSL
+1594 
-1605 KANSNQNS
+1605 
-1613 MIRFAGYG
+1613 
-1621 NDTNAKYA
+1621 
-1629 YIGLGDVAYYSAQYK
+1629 
-1644 FYPDKLY
+1644 
-1651 VPSSWELVD
+1651 
-1660 SGTDTS
+1660 
-1666 LILYNNADSQHLGR
+1666 
-1680 AIGVTYIRS
+1680 
-1689 GDSDLYHTKNSTNYK
+1689 DLYHTKDSTNYK
-1704 ILDEFNW
+1704 ILDE
-1711 ESVIPNTKWTYGFV
+1711 
-1725 HEDKTSYDLNIDLVG
+1725 
-1740 PDKGKLAYNYTG
+1740 
-1752 PSYWINGPTNMQY
+1752 
-1765 GTVLQIWGS
+1765 
-1774 GSGSSLSLMPQLA
+1774 
-1787 FDVNHN
+1787 
-1793 VAGSTRYMY
+1793 
-1802 FRTPNNLGYGDS
+1802 
-1814 SNWKRVITADE
+1814 SNWKRVMTTDE
-1825 KPAGYVIG
+1825 MVAKLSIDSNG
-1833 EGAYPGLWS
+1833 YPGIMNLDGTNYNWIRTS
-1842 IENSVELTWL
+1842 SEGILPN
-1852 RSPTAGFIPNSKV
+1852 TAITLVN
-1865 DLSSGGM
+1865 GGA
-1872 SSLGTSEWAFQKVYT
+1872 SALGTSRWAFKNGYI
-1887 ANIYA
+1887 ANVYA
-1892 NNYYFGG
+1892 NKYSFGSSGVYFRLDGDNKIAL
-1899 TGMHLEGNADEI
+1899 TSASATRGMEVGN
-1911 GLLNTGTAKKLKV
+1911 
-1924 GSLLV
+1924 LLV
-1929 SPNYSNTTLVPS
+1929 SSNYSADAVKVPTN
-1941 GGIFSSGRIQS
+1941 GIFASGRIQS
-1952 DTAMLVGYSNN
+1952 NTAMLVGYSTNV
-1963 ITNGQ
+1963 TNGQ

-1974 YAGTMGGGMG
+1974 YAGTMAAGMG

-1994 YRFINPNMGKAGY
+1994 YKLLNPNMGKAGY
-2007 NVPYAT
+2007 NVPRDV
-2013 TGTPTYLKIHA
+2013 TGTPCYLKITN
-2024 GALTLGVG
+2024 GTLTLGVG

-2052 SKGGALSTGES
+2052 SKGGALSTGET

-2083 GIWYWFPNDGGV
+2083 GIWYWFSNDGGV
-2095 VVGNSA
+2095 VVGNSS

-2112 QKLYHQIT
+2112 QKLYHQII
-2120 TGAKYEIITERGGQI
+2120 TGTKYEIITERGGTI
-2135 GPLTISGNGSTPF
+2135 GPLTISGMGSTPF
-2148 VINNHNPDGTDII
+2148 VINNYDTNGTDVI
-2161 QIFRVQGYNR
+2161 QTFRVQGYNR

-2203 GSSLGASAIKKLAT
+2203 GSSLGASALKKLAT

>member
-62 NDKISNE
+62 NDKISDE
-69 LNYLVYVYYDGIY
+69 LNYLVYVYYGGIY

-173 SNSVELS
+173 SNSIELS

-217 LITVKFTYNSNTK
+217 LITVKFIYNSNTK

-247 TLILSEINDIPSGG
+247 TLILSEVNDIPSGG

-266 NYNRLVLAIE
+266 NYDRLVLAIE

-311 LTEKNIII
+311 LTEKNIIV
-319 SKLNNLIK
+319 SKFNNLIK

-380 TYDLTEARKNKLDS
+380 TYDLTESRKNKLDS

-459 SINRSDVSPFSLRA
+459 SINRSDISPFSLRA

-487 EYLNFTNRDIFLVI
+487 EYLNFTNKDIFLVI

-508 EITIESTFHVI
+508 EITIESTFHVT

-528 LDNSNPLPTVELI
+528 LDNSNPLPTVELT

-553 AKSDSGVRL
+553 AKSDSGVQL

-572 FKWDGEDQ
+572 FKWDGENQ

-590 EYSSLNEIDQGTLY
+590 EYSSLNGIDQGTLY

-632 ELLNRKVDKEEGKG
+632 ELLNQKVDKEEGKG

-655 DKSKVDKIITS
+655 DKSKVDKIITN

-672 LSDNGEYLEVKG
+672 LSDNGKYLEIPESPIWVITLK
-684 GSFVWDMTFAEQEN
+684 SDDMEA
-698 PNVTG
+698 
-703 TGGIYTI
+703 
-710 YGALSQMY
+710 
-718 SNMSRYGDFAGVDYD
+718 
-733 KYPSFVLY
+733 
-741 PKFYTLD
+741 
-748 FWNKF
+748 
-753 IQAVKEGTPIFIRTC
+753 
-768 FLKNPAIGGYMPDA
+768 
-782 DKENLNI
+782 
-789 RYSQILPLNVQMS
+789 
-802 MNGNYLEFNCRI
+802 
-814 PDGSLLNFANPSLSS
+814 
-829 YRVDKCFYLTFSSH
+829 
-843 KVENNEI
+843 
-850 IVENYPTIYPYPSN
+850 
-864 SSVMPYGGLYNP
+864 
-876 AWLKEYVTEIPLPNK
+876 
-891 EQFDIG
+891 
-897 DKKEDENKVPYREFS
+897 
-912 IKESLLDK
+912 
-920 VYIIPQF
+920 
-927 NDNSELLNYF
+927 ELLSLF
-937 DEIKEK
+937 DEIVEK
-943 AESKYA
+943 AASGYV
-949 IYLNVNGTI
+949 IYLSILGTTF
-958 YPCTV
+958 PCTTLFMSETKIALELYTASGISKGIFINSFV
-963 IPISDTI
+963 IDKGNNKVTTDDS
-970 ISLNIIAGNSINY
+970 SLLFT
-983 AMISVGTYLLDKAN
+983 GTF
-997 NTVTLKDPTLMFN
+997 T
-1010 GDRDFVLDSLGNGT
+1010 LDSLGDGTKFLSDDGKYKEISIDKEIETIYITFTFSTSGGAYFAKCPSDTYSKVANAVNNKKGIIINFEDPYSGINSYNLFAQSIQERTENGQIYYDLYTISQLPTSITKENGLQLLLKVITITPNSVVFIDDLEGLDRMLEADITLLNKGNGT
-1024 KFLSN
+1024 KFLSD

-1037 SSISPII
+1037 SSTSPII
-1044 IDSEDNKVYTRE
+1044 IDSEDDKVYTRE
-1056 EIHSILEAYSK
+1056 EIHSIIEAYSK
-1067 GVPIFILD
+1067 GTPIFILD
-1075 GENII
+1075 GENVIQ
-1080 RATEVV
+1080 ATEVV
-1086 GQRGQGEGMAYLS
+1086 IQEGQGEQSS
-1099 FYVPKILHEK
+1099 FIGLYISKILHEK
-1109 KSGDTGLDTILISYK
+1109 KSGDIGLDTVLISYK

-1139 TNLIGTGNGNKY
+1139 TNLKGTGDGSKY
-1151 LSNDGTYKEIQVP
+1151 LANDGTYKEIQVP
-1164 SISPIVIDI
+1164 SISPVIIDV

-1185 TEIYQAHK
+1185 TEISQAHK

-1201 FGSEPELR
+1201 FGSDPELR

-1224 ASYITSTTPGS
+1224 ASYMTSISPGT
-1235 RSAILDLNIAN
+1235 RSAILDLGIDN
-1246 YGVQI
+1246 YMVQV
-1251 TAGSSIFVQEN
+1251 TAGESIYFQDN
-1262 FFALPKSGTG
+1262 SFILPKSGTG
-1272 NRFLSD
+1272 DRFLSD

-1326 IEGSAFITPNNSGY
+1326 IEGAAFITSNNSGY

-1359 VLGVGVASG
+1359 VLGVGVASN

-1378 VHYTSGSEYKIWDG
+1378 IHYTSGAEYKIWDE
-1392 NNLIDPVTK
+1392 NNLIDPATK
-1401 SGNNAFT
+1401 SGNNTFT
-1408 GTNSFV
+1408 GTNSFES
-1414 AGNFSVGPLEVLS
+1414 GKFSVGGFAVSSSDQLFVRFTAASDSIWEK
-1427 EGSMV
+1427 
-1432 IHIPETSNF
+1432 
-1441 ESGITWTNNN
+1441 GITWIRDNVTTSAI
-1451 LGKIPVSIG
+1451 KIGACGNADIPSFAWIAIG
-1460 CWGSEGDVDYFYLR
+1460 SQEYND
-1474 FGRVPSRTAQYKF
+1474 AQYKF
-1487 DIISWNV
+1487 YSSSLRV
-1494 PSIWCLKDLNNTI
+1494 PTAFSIQSGDSTLVSSNDTNMVFGDTTRTCYLRSNNSSLLHNKNNT
-1507 INLEGESLATFG
+1507 NY
-1519 RSSGTT
+1519 
-1525 KIRSGAVD
+1525 V
-1533 LIHRKGLTD
+1533 
-1542 YKIWDASNL
+1542 IWDASNL

-1558 GDNVFTGNNSFTAG
+1558 GDNIFTGNNTFTAG
-1572 QFNVG
+1572 KFNVG
-1577 SFIIGSD
+1577 VFSI
-1584 NDVTVNLSVS
+1584 NNLSLLTVDV
-1594 EGGGWDRGLSL
+1594 G
-1605 KANSNQNS
+1605 ANAGAWSRYL
-1613 MIRFAGYG
+1613 RFMSGNATLGATYG
-1621 NDTNAKYA
+1621 AYSSSDGSINYA
-1629 YIGLGDVAYYSAQYK
+1629 WIGVGDVGYDSAQYK
-1644 FYPDKLY
+1644 FTSNRLAT
-1651 VPSSWELVD
+1651 PSEWELLD
-1660 SGTDTS
+1660 KGTS
-1666 LILYNNADSQHLGR
+1666 KALILYNSEIQHFGR

-1689 GDSDLYHTKNSTNYK
+1689 GDDDLYHTKSSTNYK
-1704 ILDEFNW
+1704 ILDESNW
-1711 ESVIPNTKWTYGFV
+1711 QGVANSKSVVAFITANGYPT
-1725 HEDKTSYDLNIDLVG
+1725 VG
-1740 PDKGKLAYNYTG
+1740 RLDGSDIGWLRT
-1752 PSYWINGPTNMQY
+1752 PTN
-1765 GTVLQIWGS
+1765 GLLPTSPV
-1774 GSGSSLSLMPQLA
+1774 SLA
-1787 FDVNHN
+1787 N
-1793 VAGSTRYMY
+1793 
-1802 FRTPNNLGYGDS
+1802 
-1814 SNWKRVITADE
+1814 
-1825 KPAGYVIG
+1825 
-1833 EGAYPGLWS
+1833 
-1842 IENSVELTWL
+1842 
-1852 RSPTAGFIPNSKV
+1852 
-1865 DLSSGGM
+1865 GGN
-1872 SSLGTSEWAFQKVYT
+1872 SSLGNSSWSFSSASI

-1892 NNYYFGG
+1892 NNYFFGN
-1899 TGMHLEGNADEI
+1899 TGMHLESTGDEM
-1911 GLLNTGTAKKLKV
+1911 GLLNTGVAKKLKI

-1929 SPNYSNTTLVPS
+1929 SANYANTTLVPTN
-1941 GGIFSSGRIQS
+1941 GVYVSGRIRS
-1952 DTAMLVGYSNN
+1952 DDSIMVGYNKNVTS
-1963 ITNGQ
+1963 GL
-1968 LGYGLY
+1968 LGYGLNY
-1974 YAGTMGGGMG
+1974 GNTFAAGMG

-1994 YRFINPNMGKAGY
+1994 YKILNPNIEKAGY
-2007 NVPYAT
+2007 NVPRAT
-2013 TGTPTYLKIHA
+2013 TGTPTYLKINN
-2024 GALTLGVG
+2024 GTLTLGVG

-2039 GEDVTVTEYNVLT
+2039 GEEVTITEYSMATQNWANET
-2052 SKGGALSTGES
+2052 FYPINGKGFLSFDSVGRPVMINNQG
-2063 LDFYAGSEGA
+2063 YAVRDSEGNIREVLWMNPNNTLY
-2073 GGGIGNCTKG
+2073 IGNTST
-2083 GIWYWFPNDGGV
+2083 Y
-2095 VVGNSA
+2095 
-2101 ATHVTLRTAAD
+2101 TLEA
-2112 QKLYHQIT
+2112 I
-2120 TGAKYEIITERGGQI
+2120 QI
-2135 GPLTISGNGSTPF
+2135 GARTTTVNGSLVVSAMGSLP
-2148 VINNHNPDGTDII
+2148 VIINNSDSNGTDVI
-2161 QIFRVQGYNR
+2161 QTFRVQGYNR

-2182 PFIQRSSD
+2182 PFIQRSGD

>member
-62 NDKISNE
+62 NDKISDE

-173 SNSVELS
+173 SNSIELS

-217 LITVKFTYNSNTK
+217 LITVKFIYNSNTK
-230 ELIGSPSL
+230 ELIGSPNL

-266 NYNRLVLAIE
+266 NYDRLVLAIE

-319 SKLNNLIK
+319 SKFNNLIK

-508 EITIESTFHVI
+508 EITIESTFHVT

-528 LDNSNPLPTVELI
+528 LDNSNPLPTVELT

-553 AKSDSGVRL
+553 AKSDSGVQL

-572 FKWDGEDQ
+572 FKWDGENQ

-590 EYSSLNEIDQGTLY
+590 EYSSLNGIDQGTLY

-617 KYGDNISREEINDIK
+617 KYGDNISREGINDIK
-632 ELLNRKVDKEEGKG
+632 ELLNQKVDKEEGKG

-655 DKSKVDKIITS
+655 DKSKVDKIITN

-672 LSDNGEYLEVKG
+672 LSDNGKYLEIPESPIWAITLK
-684 GSFVWDMTFAEQEN
+684 SDDMEA
-698 PNVTG
+698 
-703 TGGIYTI
+703 
-710 YGALSQMY
+710 
-718 SNMSRYGDFAGVDYD
+718 
-733 KYPSFVLY
+733 
-741 PKFYTLD
+741 
-748 FWNKF
+748 
-753 IQAVKEGTPIFIRTC
+753 
-768 FLKNPAIGGYMPDA
+768 
-782 DKENLNI
+782 
-789 RYSQILPLNVQMS
+789 
-802 MNGNYLEFNCRI
+802 
-814 PDGSLLNFANPSLSS
+814 
-829 YRVDKCFYLTFSSH
+829 
-843 KVENNEI
+843 
-850 IVENYPTIYPYPSN
+850 
-864 SSVMPYGGLYNP
+864 
-876 AWLKEYVTEIPLPNK
+876 
-891 EQFDIG
+891 
-897 DKKEDENKVPYREFS
+897 
-912 IKESLLDK
+912 
-920 VYIIPQF
+920 
-927 NDNSELLNYF
+927 ELLSFF
-937 DEIKEK
+937 DEIVEK
-943 AESKYA
+943 AASGYV
-949 IYLNVNGTI
+949 IYLSILGATF
-958 YPCTV
+958 PCTTLFMSETK
-963 IPISDTI
+963 IALELYTASSISKGIFINSFI
-970 ISLNIIAGNSINY
+970 IDKGNNKVTTNDSSLLFT
-983 AMISVGTYLLDKAN
+983 GTF
-997 NTVTLKDPTLMFN
+997 T
-1010 GDRDFVLDSLGNGT
+1010 LDSLGDGT
-1024 KFLSN
+1024 KFLSDDGKYKEISIDKEIETIYITFTFSTSGGAYFAKCPSDTYSKVAN
-1029 DGTYKEIE
+1029 AINNKKGIIINFEDPYSGINSYNLFAQSIQERTENGQIYYDLYTISQLPTSITKENGLQLLLKVITITPNSVVFIDDLEGLDRMLEADITLLNKGNGAKFLSDDGTYKEIE

-1044 IDSEDNKVYTRE
+1044 IDSEDDKVYTRE
-1056 EIHSILEAYSK
+1056 EIHSIIEAYSK
-1067 GVPIFILD
+1067 GTPIFILD
-1075 GENII
+1075 GENVIQ
-1080 RATEVV
+1080 ATEVIA
-1086 GQRGQGEGMAYLS
+1086 QKGQGEQSS
-1099 FYVPKILHEK
+1099 FIGLYTSKILHEK
-1109 KSGDTGLDTILISYK
+1109 KSGETGLDTVLISYK
-1124 YELSEGSSIQVSSEY
+1124 YELSEGSSIKVSSEY
-1139 TNLIGTGNGNKY
+1139 TDLIGTGNGNKY

-1164 SISPIVIDI
+1164 SISPVIIDV

-1185 TEIYQAHK
+1185 TEIYQAHE

-1209 LVNAVASIGDSVILF
+1209 LVDAAASVGDSVILF
-1224 ASYITSTTPGS
+1224 TSYMTSMPAGT
-1235 RSAILDLNIAN
+1235 RSAILDLAIQNYIAQ
-1246 YGVQI
+1246 V
-1251 TAGSSIFVQEN
+1251 TAGESIYFQTN
-1262 FFALPKSGTG
+1262 SFILPKSGTG

-1326 IEGSAFITPNNSGY
+1326 IEGAAFITSNNSGY

-1378 VHYTSGSEYKIWDG
+1378 VHYTSGTEYKIWDG
-1392 NNLIDPVTK
+1392 NNLIDPATK
-1401 SGNNAFT
+1401 SGDNTFT

-1414 AGNFSVGPLEVLS
+1414 EGKFSVGGFKVSSTHQLYINLS
-1427 EGSMV
+1427 QTGGWERSL
-1432 IHIPETSNF
+1432 
-1441 ESGITWTNNN
+1441 TWINNN
-1451 LGKIPVSIG
+1451 ENSGRIRFGSFGNANIAEYAWIG
-1460 CWGSEGDVDYFYLR
+1460 IGDVEYNTSQYRFYNTSV
-1474 FGRVPSRTAQYKF
+1474 RVPSVWSLDDAGGNSFIQSQSTQ
-1487 DIISWNV
+1487 
-1494 PSIWCLKDLNNTI
+1494 L
-1507 INLEGESLATFG
+1507 INFG
-1519 RSSGTT
+1519 RSAGTT
-1525 KIRSGAVD
+1525 RIRSGATD
-1533 LIHRKGLTD
+1533 LIHTKETND
-1542 YKIWDASNL
+1542 YTIWDASNL

-1558 GDNVFTGNNSFTAG
+1558 GDNIFTGNNTFTA
-1572 QFNVG
+1572 
-1577 SFIIGSD
+1577 
-1584 NDVTVNLSVS
+1584 
-1594 EGGGWDRGLSL
+1594 
-1605 KANSNQNS
+1605 
-1613 MIRFAGYG
+1613 
-1621 NDTNAKYA
+1621 
-1629 YIGLGDVAYYSAQYK
+1629 
-1644 FYPDKLY
+1644 
-1651 VPSSWELVD
+1651 
-1660 SGTDTS
+1660 
-1666 LILYNNADSQHLGR
+1666 
-1680 AIGVTYIRS
+1680 
-1689 GDSDLYHTKNSTNYK
+1689 
-1704 ILDEFNW
+1704 
-1711 ESVIPNTKWTYGFV
+1711 
-1725 HEDKTSYDLNIDLVG
+1725 
-1740 PDKGKLAYNYTG
+1740 
-1752 PSYWINGPTNMQY
+1752 
-1765 GTVLQIWGS
+1765 
-1774 GSGSSLSLMPQLA
+1774 
-1787 FDVNHN
+1787 
-1793 VAGSTRYMY
+1793 
-1802 FRTPNNLGYGDS
+1802 
-1814 SNWKRVITADE
+1814 
-1825 KPAGYVIG
+1825 
-1833 EGAYPGLWS
+1833 
-1842 IENSVELTWL
+1842 
-1852 RSPTAGFIPNSKV
+1852 
-1865 DLSSGGM
+1865 
-1872 SSLGTSEWAFQKVYT
+1872 
-1887 ANIYA
+1887 
-1892 NNYYFGG
+1892 
-1899 TGMHLEGNADEI
+1899 
-1911 GLLNTGTAKKLKV
+1911 
-1924 GSLLV
+1924 LLV
-1929 SPNYSNTTLVPS
+1929 SSNYSTDAVKVPTN
-1941 GGIFSSGRIQS
+1941 GIFASGRIQS
-1952 DTAMLVGYSNN
+1952 NTAMLVGYSTNV
-1963 ITNGQ
+1963 TNGQ

-1974 YAGTMGGGMG
+1974 YAGTMAAGMG

-1994 YRFINPNMGKAGY
+1994 YKLLNPNMGKAGY
-2007 NVPYAT
+2007 NVPRDV
-2013 TGTPTYLKIHA
+2013 TGTPCYLKMTN
-2024 GALTLGVG
+2024 GTLTLGVG

-2052 SKGGALSTGES
+2052 SKGGALSTGET

-2083 GIWYWFPNDGGV
+2083 GIWYWFSNDGGV
-2095 VVGNSA
+2095 VVGNSS

-2112 QKLYHQIT
+2112 QKLYHQIV
-2120 TGAKYEIITERGGQI
+2120 TGTKYEIITERGGTI
-2135 GPLTISGNGSTPF
+2135 GPLTISGMGSTPF
-2148 VINNHNPDGTDII
+2148 VVNNYDTNGTDIY

-2203 GSSLGASAIKKLAT
+2203 GSSLGSSSLKKLAT

>member
-173 SNSVELS
+173 SNSIELS

-217 LITVKFTYNSNTK
+217 LITAKFTYNSNTK

-508 EITIESTFHVI
+508 EITIESTFHVT

-528 LDNSNPLPTVELI
+528 LDNSNPLPTVELT

-553 AKSDSGVRL
+553 AKSDSGVQL

-617 KYGDNISREEINDIK
+617 KYGDNISREEINNIK
-632 ELLNRKVDKEEGKG
+632 ESLNKKVDKEEGKG

-698 PNVTG
+698 PNVTE

-710 YGALSQMY
+710 YGALCQMY
-718 SNMSRYGDFAGVDYD
+718 SNMSLNGDFAGIDFD
-733 KYPSFVLY
+733 KYPSFVFY

-753 IQAVKEGTPIFIRTC
+753 IQAVKE
-768 FLKNPAIGGYMPDA
+768 
-782 DKENLNI
+782 
-789 RYSQILPLNVQMS
+789 
-802 MNGNYLEFNCRI
+802 
-814 PDGSLLNFANPSLSS
+814 
-829 YRVDKCFYLTFSSH
+829 
-843 KVENNEI
+843 
-850 IVENYPTIYPYPSN
+850 
-864 SSVMPYGGLYNP
+864 
-876 AWLKEYVTEIPLPNK
+876 
-891 EQFDIG
+891 
-897 DKKEDENKVPYREFS
+897 
-912 IKESLLDK
+912 
-920 VYIIPQF
+920 
-927 NDNSELLNYF
+927 
-937 DEIKEK
+937 
-943 AESKYA
+943 
-949 IYLNVNGTI
+949 
-958 YPCTV
+958 
-963 IPISDTI
+963 
-970 ISLNIIAGNSINY
+970 
-983 AMISVGTYLLDKAN
+983 
-997 NTVTLKDPTLMFN
+997 
-1010 GDRDFVLDSLGNGT
+1010 
-1024 KFLSN
+1024 
-1029 DGTYKEIE
+1029 
-1037 SSISPII
+1037 
-1044 IDSEDNKVYTRE
+1044 
-1056 EIHSILEAYSK
+1056 
-1067 GVPIFILD
+1067 
-1075 GENII
+1075 
-1080 RATEVV
+1080 
-1086 GQRGQGEGMAYLS
+1086 
-1099 FYVPKILHEK
+1099 
-1109 KSGDTGLDTILISYK
+1109 
-1124 YELSEGSSIQVSSEY
+1124 
-1139 TNLIGTGNGNKY
+1139 
-1151 LSNDGTYKEIQVP
+1151 
-1164 SISPIVIDI
+1164 
-1173 NDTEKVYTSEEI
+1173 
-1185 TEIYQAHK
+1185 
-1193 SGRDIYLK
+1193 
-1201 FGSEPELR
+1201 
-1209 LVNAVASIGDSVILF
+1209 
-1224 ASYITSTTPGS
+1224 
-1235 RSAILDLNIAN
+1235 
-1246 YGVQI
+1246 
-1251 TAGSSIFVQEN
+1251 
-1262 FFALPKSGTG
+1262 
-1272 NRFLSD
+1272 
-1278 DGTYKKVVL
+1278 
-1287 TDYLPLSAGSE
+1287 
-1298 NKLTGD
+1298 
-1304 LYFANGTKVS
+1304 
-1314 GSEENILSSDAQ
+1314 
-1326 IEGSAFITPNNSGY
+1326 
-1340 IIKDSEGNN
+1340 
-1349 RTVLGLDSNN
+1349 
-1359 VLGVGVASG
+1359 
-1368 KTVLYSNSDL
+1368 
-1378 VHYTSGSEYKIWDG
+1378 
-1392 NNLIDPVTK
+1392 
-1401 SGNNAFT
+1401 
-1408 GTNSFV
+1408 
-1414 AGNFSVGPLEVLS
+1414 
-1427 EGSMV
+1427 
-1432 IHIPETSNF
+1432 
-1441 ESGITWTNNN
+1441 
-1451 LGKIPVSIG
+1451 
-1460 CWGSEGDVDYFYLR
+1460 
-1474 FGRVPSRTAQYKF
+1474 
-1487 DIISWNV
+1487 
-1494 PSIWCLKDLNNTI
+1494 
-1507 INLEGESLATFG
+1507 
-1519 RSSGTT
+1519 
-1525 KIRSGAVD
+1525 
-1533 LIHRKGLTD
+1533 
-1542 YKIWDASNL
+1542 
-1551 SDPVTKS
+1551 
-1558 GDNVFTGNNSFTAG
+1558 
-1572 QFNVG
+1572 
-1577 SFIIGSD
+1577 
-1584 NDVTVNLSVS
+1584 
-1594 EGGGWDRGLSL
+1594 
-1605 KANSNQNS
+1605 
-1613 MIRFAGYG
+1613 
-1621 NDTNAKYA
+1621 
-1629 YIGLGDVAYYSAQYK
+1629 
-1644 FYPDKLY
+1644 
-1651 VPSSWELVD
+1651 
-1660 SGTDTS
+1660 
-1666 LILYNNADSQHLGR
+1666 
-1680 AIGVTYIRS
+1680 
-1689 GDSDLYHTKNSTNYK
+1689 
-1704 ILDEFNW
+1704 
-1711 ESVIPNTKWTYGFV
+1711 
-1725 HEDKTSYDLNIDLVG
+1725 
-1740 PDKGKLAYNYTG
+1740 
-1752 PSYWINGPTNMQY
+1752 
-1765 GTVLQIWGS
+1765 
-1774 GSGSSLSLMPQLA
+1774 
-1787 FDVNHN
+1787 
-1793 VAGSTRYMY
+1793 
-1802 FRTPNNLGYGDS
+1802 
-1814 SNWKRVITADE
+1814 
-1825 KPAGYVIG
+1825 
-1833 EGAYPGLWS
+1833 
-1842 IENSVELTWL
+1842 
-1852 RSPTAGFIPNSKV
+1852 
-1865 DLSSGGM
+1865 
-1872 SSLGTSEWAFQKVYT
+1872 
-1887 ANIYA
+1887 
-1892 NNYYFGG
+1892 
-1899 TGMHLEGNADEI
+1899 
-1911 GLLNTGTAKKLKV
+1911 
-1924 GSLLV
+1924 
-1929 SPNYSNTTLVPS
+1929 
-1941 GGIFSSGRIQS
+1941 
-1952 DTAMLVGYSNN
+1952 
-1963 ITNGQ
+1963 
-1968 LGYGLY
+1968 
-1974 YAGTMGGGMG
+1974 
-1984 SEYSSGALVL
+1984 
-1994 YRFINPNMGKAGY
+1994 
-2007 NVPYAT
+2007 
-2013 TGTPTYLKIHA
+2013 GTPTYLKIHA

-2052 SKGGALSTGES
+2052 SKGGALSTGET

-2083 GIWYWFPNDGGV
+2083 GIWYWFSNDGGV
-2095 VVGNSA
+2095 VVGNST

-2120 TGAKYEIITERGGQI
+2120 TGVKYEIITERGGQI

-2161 QIFRVQGYNR
+2161 QIFKVQGYNR

-2203 GSSLGASAIKKLAT
+2203 GSSLDASAIKKLAT

>member
-1 MERFRIGRYPFN
+1 MARFRIGRYPFN

-62 NDKISNE
+62 NDKISDE

-82 HFLSDIEFSDDK
+82 HFLSDIEFSDDE

-146 RIRTKPLEFIDEEDL
+146 RIKTKPLEFIDEEDL

-173 SNSVELS
+173 SNSIELS

-217 LITVKFTYNSNTK
+217 LITVKFIYNSNTK

-266 NYNRLVLAIE
+266 NYDRLVLAIE

-319 SKLNNLIK
+319 SKFNNLIK

-380 TYDLTEARKNKLDS
+380 TYDLTESRKNKLDS

-405 LMDNGTFVEI
+405 LMDNRTFVEI

-508 EITIESTFHVI
+508 EITIESTFHVT

-528 LDNSNPLPTVELI
+528 LDNSNPLPTVELT

-553 AKSDSGVRL
+553 AKSDSGVQL

-572 FKWDGEDQ
+572 FKWDGENQ

-590 EYSSLNEIDQGTLY
+590 EYSSLNGIDQGTLY

-632 ELLNRKVDKEEGKG
+632 ELLNQKVDKEEGKG

-655 DKSKVDKIITS
+655 DKSKVDKIITN
-666 GEGNKY
+666 GEGDKY
-672 LSDNGEYLEVKG
+672 LSDNGEYLEIPESPIWVITLK
-684 GSFVWDMTFAEQEN
+684 SDDMEA
-698 PNVTG
+698 
-703 TGGIYTI
+703 
-710 YGALSQMY
+710 
-718 SNMSRYGDFAGVDYD
+718 
-733 KYPSFVLY
+733 
-741 PKFYTLD
+741 
-748 FWNKF
+748 
-753 IQAVKEGTPIFIRTC
+753 
-768 FLKNPAIGGYMPDA
+768 
-782 DKENLNI
+782 
-789 RYSQILPLNVQMS
+789 
-802 MNGNYLEFNCRI
+802 
-814 PDGSLLNFANPSLSS
+814 
-829 YRVDKCFYLTFSSH
+829 
-843 KVENNEI
+843 
-850 IVENYPTIYPYPSN
+850 
-864 SSVMPYGGLYNP
+864 
-876 AWLKEYVTEIPLPNK
+876 
-891 EQFDIG
+891 
-897 DKKEDENKVPYREFS
+897 
-912 IKESLLDK
+912 
-920 VYIIPQF
+920 
-927 NDNSELLNYF
+927 ELLSLF
-937 DEIKEK
+937 DEIVEK
-943 AESKYA
+943 AASGYV
-949 IYLNVNGTI
+949 IYLSMLGTTF
-958 YPCTV
+958 PCITLFMSETKIALELYTASGISKGIFINSFV
-963 IPISDTI
+963 IDKGNNKVTTDDS
-970 ISLNIIAGNSINY
+970 SLLFT
-983 AMISVGTYLLDKAN
+983 GTF
-997 NTVTLKDPTLMFN
+997 T
-1010 GDRDFVLDSLGNGT
+1010 LDSLGDGT
-1024 KFLSN
+1024 KFLSDN
-1029 DGTYKEIE
+1029 GKYKEISIDKEIETIYITFTFSTSGGAYFAKCPSDTYSKVADAVNNKKGIIINFEDPYSGINSYNLFAQSIQERTENGQIYYDLYTISQLPTSITKENGLQLLLKVITITPNSVVFIDDLEGLDRMLEADITLLNKGNGAKFLSDDGTYKEIE
-1037 SSISPII
+1037 SSVSPII
-1044 IDSEDNKVYTRE
+1044 IDSEDDKVYTRE

-1164 SISPIVIDI
+1164 SISPVIIDI
-1173 NDTEKVYTSEEI
+1173 NDAEKVYTSEEI
-1185 TEIYQAHK
+1185 TEIYQAHE

-1201 FGSEPELR
+1201 FGSDPELR

-1224 ASYITSTTPGS
+1224 ASYMTSTSPGT
-1235 RSAILDLNIAN
+1235 RSTILDLGIEN
-1246 YGVQI
+1246 YMVQV
-1251 TAGSSIFVQEN
+1251 TAGESIYFQDN
-1262 FFALPKSGTG
+1262 SFILPKSGTG
-1272 NRFLSD
+1272 DRFLSD

-1359 VLGVGVASG
+1359 VLGVGAASG

-1378 VHYTSGSEYKIWDG
+1378 VHYTSGAEYKIWDG

-1401 SGNNAFT
+1401 SGNNAFI
-1408 GTNSFV
+1408 GTNSFES
-1414 AGNFSVGPLEVLS
+1414 GKFSVGGFAVSSSDQLFVRFTAASDNIWEK
-1427 EGSMV
+1427 
-1432 IHIPETSNF
+1432 
-1441 ESGITWTNNN
+1441 GITWIRNNVATSAI
-1451 LGKIPVSIG
+1451 KI
-1460 CWGSEGDVDYFYLR
+1460 
-1474 FGRVPSRTAQYKF
+1474 
-1487 DIISWNV
+1487 
-1494 PSIWCLKDLNNTI
+1494 
-1507 INLEGESLATFG
+1507 
-1519 RSSGTT
+1519 
-1525 KIRSGAVD
+1525 GAC
-1533 LIHRKGLTD
+1533 
-1542 YKIWDASNL
+1542 
-1551 SDPVTKS
+1551 
-1558 GDNVFTGNNSFTAG
+1558 GNADTPNFAW
-1572 QFNVG
+1572 
-1577 SFIIGSD
+1577 IAIGSQEY
-1584 NDVTVNLSVS
+1584 N
-1594 EGGGWDRGLSL
+1594 
-1605 KANSNQNS
+1605 
-1613 MIRFAGYG
+1613 Y
-1621 NDTNAKYA
+1621 
-1629 YIGLGDVAYYSAQYK
+1629 AQYK
-1644 FYPDKLY
+1644 FY
-1651 VPSSWELVD
+1651 S
-1660 SGTDTS
+1660 
-1666 LILYNNADSQHLGR
+1666 
-1680 AIGVTYIRS
+1680 
-1689 GDSDLYHTKNSTNYK
+1689 
-1704 ILDEFNW
+1704 
-1711 ESVIPNTKWTYGFV
+1711 
-1725 HEDKTSYDLNIDLVG
+1725 
-1740 PDKGKLAYNYTG
+1740 
-1752 PSYWINGPTNMQY
+1752 
-1765 GTVLQIWGS
+1765 
-1774 GSGSSLSLMPQLA
+1774 SSLRVPIA
-1787 FDVNHN
+1787 FN
-1793 VAGSTRYMY
+1793 
-1802 FRTPNNLGYGDS
+1802 
-1814 SNWKRVITADE
+1814 
-1825 KPAGYVIG
+1825 
-1833 EGAYPGLWS
+1833 
-1842 IENSVELTWL
+1842 
-1852 RSPTAGFIPNSKV
+1852 
-1865 DLSSGGM
+1865 
-1872 SSLGTSEWAFQKVYT
+1872 
-1887 ANIYA
+1887 
-1892 NNYYFGG
+1892 
-1899 TGMHLEGNADEI
+1899 
-1911 GLLNTGTAKKLKV
+1911 
-1924 GSLLV
+1924 
-1929 SPNYSNTTLVPS
+1929 
-1941 GGIFSSGRIQS
+1941 IQS
-1952 DTAMLVGYSNN
+1952 
-1963 ITNGQ
+1963 
-1968 LGYGLY
+1968 
-1974 YAGTMGGGMG
+1974 
-1984 SEYSSGALVL
+1984 
-1994 YRFINPNMGKAGY
+1994 
-2007 NVPYAT
+2007 
-2013 TGTPTYLKIHA
+2013 
-2024 GALTLGVG
+2024 
-2032 ETKAYTA
+2032 
-2039 GEDVTVTEYNVLT
+2039 
-2052 SKGGALSTGES
+2052 
-2063 LDFYAGSEGA
+2063 
-2073 GGGIGNCTKG
+2073 
-2083 GIWYWFPNDGGV
+2083 
-2095 VVGNSA
+2095 
-2101 ATHVTLRTAAD
+2101 
-2112 QKLYHQIT
+2112 
-2120 TGAKYEIITERGGQI
+2120 EI
-2135 GPLTISGNGSTPF
+2135 L
-2148 VINNHNPDGTDII
+2148 
-2161 QIFRVQGYNR
+2161 
-2171 FLVGW
+2171 L
-2176 SETSGG
+2176 
-2182 PFIQRSSD
+2182 
-2190 NSCILIKSDGAYW
+2190 
-2203 GSSLGASAIKKLAT
+2203 
-2217 QEWVLEQ
+2217 
-2224 LEALKTS
+2224 

>member
-62 NDKISNE
+62 NDKISDE

-173 SNSVELS
+173 SNSIELS
-180 IQDNS
+180 VQDNS

-217 LITVKFTYNSNTK
+217 LITVKFIYNSNTK

-266 NYNRLVLAIE
+266 NYDRLVLAIE

-319 SKLNNLIK
+319 SKFNNLIK

-380 TYDLTEARKNKLDS
+380 TYDLTESRKNKLDS

-508 EITIESTFHVI
+508 EITIESTFHVT

-528 LDNSNPLPTVELI
+528 LDNSNPLPTVELT
-541 QTSIGL
+541 QTSIEL

-553 AKSDSGVRL
+553 AKSDSGVQL

-572 FKWDGEDQ
+572 FKWDGENQ

-590 EYSSLNEIDQGTLY
+590 EYSSLNGIDQGTLY

-632 ELLNRKVDKEEGKG
+632 ELLNQKVDKEEGKG

-655 DKSKVDKIITS
+655 DKSKVDKIITN
-666 GEGNKY
+666 GEGDKY
-672 LSDNGEYLEVKG
+672 LSDNGEYLEIPESPIWVITLK
-684 GSFVWDMTFAEQEN
+684 SDDMEA
-698 PNVTG
+698 
-703 TGGIYTI
+703 
-710 YGALSQMY
+710 
-718 SNMSRYGDFAGVDYD
+718 
-733 KYPSFVLY
+733 
-741 PKFYTLD
+741 
-748 FWNKF
+748 
-753 IQAVKEGTPIFIRTC
+753 
-768 FLKNPAIGGYMPDA
+768 
-782 DKENLNI
+782 
-789 RYSQILPLNVQMS
+789 
-802 MNGNYLEFNCRI
+802 
-814 PDGSLLNFANPSLSS
+814 
-829 YRVDKCFYLTFSSH
+829 
-843 KVENNEI
+843 
-850 IVENYPTIYPYPSN
+850 
-864 SSVMPYGGLYNP
+864 
-876 AWLKEYVTEIPLPNK
+876 
-891 EQFDIG
+891 
-897 DKKEDENKVPYREFS
+897 
-912 IKESLLDK
+912 
-920 VYIIPQF
+920 
-927 NDNSELLNYF
+927 ELLSLF
-937 DEIKEK
+937 DEIVEK
-943 AESKYA
+943 AASGYV
-949 IYLNVNGTI
+949 IYLSMLGTTF
-958 YPCTV
+958 PCITLFMSETKIALELYTASGISKGIFINSFV
-963 IPISDTI
+963 IDKGNNKVTTDDS
-970 ISLNIIAGNSINY
+970 SLLFT
-983 AMISVGTYLLDKAN
+983 GTF
-997 NTVTLKDPTLMFN
+997 T
-1010 GDRDFVLDSLGNGT
+1010 LDSLGDGT
-1024 KFLSN
+1024 KFLSDN
-1029 DGTYKEIE
+1029 GKYKEISIDKEIETIYITFTFSTSGGAYFAKCPSDTYSKVADAVNNKKGIIINFEDPYSGINSYNLFAQSIQERTENGQIYYDLYTISQLPTSITKENGLQLLLKVITITPNSVVFIDDLEGLDRMLEADITLLNKGNGAKFLSDDGTYKEIE
-1037 SSISPII
+1037 SSVSPII
-1044 IDSEDNKVYTRE
+1044 IDSEDDKVYTRE

-1080 RATEVV
+1080 QATEVIA
-1086 GQRGQGEGMAYLS
+1086 QKGQGEQSS
-1099 FYVPKILHEK
+1099 FIGLYTSKILHEK

-1139 TNLIGTGNGNKY
+1139 TDLIGTGNGNKY

-1164 SISPIVIDI
+1164 SISPVIIDI

-1185 TEIYQAHK
+1185 TEIYQAHE

-1201 FGSEPELR
+1201 FGSDPELR

-1224 ASYITSTTPGS
+1224 ASYTTSISPGT
-1235 RSAILDLNIAN
+1235 RSTILDLGIDN
-1246 YGVQI
+1246 YMVQV
-1251 TAGSSIFVQEN
+1251 TAGESIYFQDN
-1262 FFALPKSGTG
+1262 SFILPKSGTG
-1272 NRFLSD
+1272 DRFLSD

-1326 IEGSAFITPNNSGY
+1326 IEGAAFITSNNSGY

-1378 VHYTSGSEYKIWDG
+1378 VHYTSGAEYKIWDG
-1392 NNLIDPVTK
+1392 NNLVDPATK

-1414 AGNFSVGPLEVLS
+1414 EGKFSVGGFKVSSTHQLYINLS
-1427 EGSMV
+1427 QTGGWERSL
-1432 IHIPETSNF
+1432 
-1441 ESGITWTNNN
+1441 TWINNN
-1451 LGKIPVSIG
+1451 ENSGRIRFGSFGNSNIAEYAWIG
-1460 CWGSEGDVDYFYLR
+1460 IGDVEYNTAQYRFYNASM
-1474 FGRVPSRTAQYKF
+1474 RVPSVWSLDDAGGNSFIQSQSTQ
-1487 DIISWNV
+1487 
-1494 PSIWCLKDLNNTI
+1494 L
-1507 INLEGESLATFG
+1507 INFG
-1519 RSSGTT
+1519 RSAGTT
-1525 KIRSGAVD
+1525 RIRSGATD
-1533 LIHRKGLTD
+1533 LIHTKETND
-1542 YKIWDASNL
+1542 YTIWDASNL

-1558 GDNVFTGNNSFTAG
+1558 GDNIFTGNNSFTAG

-1584 NDVTVNLSVS
+1584 NEIAVNLSVT

-1605 KANSNQNS
+1605 KANGNQNS

-1629 YIGLGDVAYYSAQYK
+1629 YIGLGDVTYYSAQYK
-1644 FYPDKLY
+1644 FCPDKLY
-1651 VPSSWELVD
+1651 VPLSWELVD

-1689 GDSDLYHTKNSTNYK
+1689 GDSDLYHTKSSTNYK
-1704 ILDEFNW
+1704 ILDESNW
-1711 ESVIPNTKWTYGFV
+1711 KSTDAKWTYGFS
-1725 HEDKTSYDLNIDLVG
+1725 TINSRGNIVDFNTILSG
-1740 PDKGKLAYNYTG
+1740 PDSPKILFNYDHHLGGDTNS
-1752 PSYWINGPTNMQY
+1752 PSGMKY
-1765 GTVLQIWGS
+1765 GTVLQIDGNYN
-1774 GSGSSLSLMPQLA
+1774 SSYIADTTLRPQLA
-1787 FDVNHN
+1787 FDINHN
-1793 VAGSTRYMY
+1793 IENGTRYMW
-1802 FRTPNNLGYGDS
+1802 FRTANNLGFGDS
-1814 SNWKRVITADE
+1814 SNWKRVVTADE
-1825 KPAGYVIG
+1825 NVA
-1833 EGAYPGLWS
+1833 AYHVDSNEYPSLKYINDTALS
-1842 IENSVELTWL
+1842 WL
-1852 RSPTAGFIPNSKV
+1852 RSPISGFLPNTQASIA
-1865 DLSSGGM
+1865 SEGT
-1872 SSLGTSEWAFQKVYT
+1872 SSLGTSGWAFKNGYI

-1892 NNYYFGG
+1892 NKYSFGSSGVYFRLDGDNKIAL
-1899 TGMHLEGNADEI
+1899 TSASAARGMEVGN
-1911 GLLNTGTAKKLKV
+1911 
-1924 GSLLV
+1924 LLV
-1929 SPNYSNTTLVPS
+1929 SSNYSADASKVPTN
-1941 GGIFSSGRIQS
+1941 GIFASGRIQS
-1952 DTAMLVGYSNN
+1952 NTAMLVGYSTN

-1974 YAGTMGGGMG
+1974 YAGTMGAGMG

-2039 GEDVTVTEYNVLT
+2039 GEEVTVTEYDVLT
-2052 SKGGALSTGES
+2052 SKGGTI
-2063 LDFYAGSEGA
+2063 GS
-2073 GGGIGNCTKG
+2073 
-2083 GIWYWFPNDGGV
+2083 
-2095 VVGNSA
+2095 
-2101 ATHVTLRTAAD
+2101 
-2112 QKLYHQIT
+2112 
-2120 TGAKYEIITERGGQI
+2120 
-2135 GPLTISGNGSTPF
+2135 LTISGMGSNPF
-2148 VINNHNPDGTDII
+2148 VINNYDTNGTDII
-2161 QIFRVQGYNR
+2161 QTFRVQGYNR

-2203 GSSLGASAIKKLAT
+2203 GSSLGASALKKLAT

>member
-82 HFLSDIEFSDDK
+82 HFLSDIEFSDNK

-217 LITVKFTYNSNTK
+217 LITVKFTYNSNTE

-266 NYNRLVLAIE
+266 NYDRLVLAIE

-287 GLIKSVILISDT
+287 GLIKSVILILDT

-319 SKLNNLIK
+319 SKFNNLIK

-380 TYDLTEARKNKLDS
+380 TYDLTESRKNKLDS

-508 EITIESTFHVI
+508 EITIESTFHVT

-528 LDNSNPLPTVELI
+528 LDNSNPLPTVELT

-553 AKSDSGVRL
+553 AKSDSGVQL

-590 EYSSLNEIDQGTLY
+590 EYSSLNGIDQGTLY

-632 ELLNRKVDKEEGKG
+632 ELLNQKVDKEEGKG

-655 DKSKVDKIITS
+655 DKSKVDKIIIS
-666 GEGNKY
+666 GEGDKY
-672 LSDNGEYLEVKG
+672 LSDNGEYLEIPESPIWVITLK
-684 GSFVWDMTFAEQEN
+684 SDDMEA
-698 PNVTG
+698 
-703 TGGIYTI
+703 
-710 YGALSQMY
+710 
-718 SNMSRYGDFAGVDYD
+718 
-733 KYPSFVLY
+733 
-741 PKFYTLD
+741 
-748 FWNKF
+748 
-753 IQAVKEGTPIFIRTC
+753 
-768 FLKNPAIGGYMPDA
+768 
-782 DKENLNI
+782 
-789 RYSQILPLNVQMS
+789 
-802 MNGNYLEFNCRI
+802 
-814 PDGSLLNFANPSLSS
+814 
-829 YRVDKCFYLTFSSH
+829 
-843 KVENNEI
+843 
-850 IVENYPTIYPYPSN
+850 
-864 SSVMPYGGLYNP
+864 
-876 AWLKEYVTEIPLPNK
+876 
-891 EQFDIG
+891 
-897 DKKEDENKVPYREFS
+897 
-912 IKESLLDK
+912 
-920 VYIIPQF
+920 
-927 NDNSELLNYF
+927 ELLSLF
-937 DEIKEK
+937 DEIVEK
-943 AESKYA
+943 AASGYV
-949 IYLNVNGTI
+949 IYLSMLGITF
-958 YPCTV
+958 PCTTLFMSETKIALELYTASSISKGIFINSFV
-963 IPISDTI
+963 IDKGNNKVTTDDS
-970 ISLNIIAGNSINY
+970 SLLFT
-983 AMISVGTYLLDKAN
+983 GTF
-997 NTVTLKDPTLMFN
+997 T
-1010 GDRDFVLDSLGNGT
+1010 LDSLGDGT
-1024 KFLSN
+1024 KFLSDDGKYKEISIDKEIETIYITFTFSTSGGAYFAKCPSDTYSKVAN
-1029 DGTYKEIE
+1029 AVNNKKGIIINFEDPYSGINSYNLFAQSIQERTENGQVYYDLYTISQLPTSITKENGLQLLLKVITITPNSVVFIDDLEGLDRMLEADITLLNKGNGAKFLSDDGTYKEIE

-1044 IDSEDNKVYTRE
+1044 IDSEDDKVYTRE

-1109 KSGDTGLDTILISYK
+1109 KSGDTGLDTILISHK

-1164 SISPIVIDI
+1164 SISPIVINI
-1173 NDTEKVYTSEEI
+1173 NDAEKVYTSEEI
-1185 TEIYQAHK
+1185 TEISQAHK

-1209 LVNAVASIGDSVILF
+1209 LVNAVTSIGDSVTLF
-1224 ASYITSTTPGS
+1224 ASYITSIVPGS
-1235 RSAILDLNIAN
+1235 RSAILDLNITN
-1246 YGVQI
+1246 YSVQI
-1251 TAGSSIFVQEN
+1251 TAGNSIFVQEN

-1427 EGSMV
+1427 KGSLLINMS
-1432 IHIPETSNF
+1432 ETGIY
-1441 ESGITWTNNN
+1441 EYGITYVNNN
-1451 LGKIPVSIG
+1451 SETEKASFGFLGNTG
-1460 CWGSEGDVDYFYLR
+1460 RENYFYLR
-1474 FGRVPSRTAQYKF
+1474 FGRTPSYTAQYKF
-1487 DIISWNV
+1487 GVVDLNV
-1494 PSIWCLKDLNNTI
+1494 PPLWYLRDVTGNEIIYFQSEATARFGNKSVTI
-1507 INLEGESLATFG
+1507 TI
-1519 RSSGTT
+1519 SS
-1525 KIRSGAVD
+1525 SDVD
-1533 LIHRKGLTD
+1533 LIHRKGSTD

-1551 SDPVTKS
+1551 SDPATKS
-1558 GDNVFTGNNSFTAG
+1558 GDNIFTGNNSFTAG

-1621 NDTNAKYA
+1621 NDINAKYA
-1629 YIGLGDVAYYSAQYK
+1629 YIGLGDVTYYSAQYK
-1644 FYPDKLY
+1644 FCPDKLY

-1689 GDSDLYHTKNSTNYK
+1689 GDSDLYHTKSSTNYK
-1704 ILDEFNW
+1704 ILDE
-1711 ESVIPNTKWTYGFV
+1711 
-1725 HEDKTSYDLNIDLVG
+1725 
-1740 PDKGKLAYNYTG
+1740 
-1752 PSYWINGPTNMQY
+1752 
-1765 GTVLQIWGS
+1765 
-1774 GSGSSLSLMPQLA
+1774 
-1787 FDVNHN
+1787 
-1793 VAGSTRYMY
+1793 
-1802 FRTPNNLGYGDS
+1802 
-1814 SNWKRVITADE
+1814 SNWKRVITTDE
-1825 KPAGYVIG
+1825 MVAKLSIDSNG
-1833 EGAYPGLWS
+1833 YPGIMNLDGTNYNWIRTS
-1842 IENSVELTWL
+1842 SEGILPN
-1852 RSPTAGFIPNSKV
+1852 TAITLVN
-1865 DLSSGGM
+1865 GGA
-1872 SSLGTSEWAFQKVYT
+1872 SALGTSGWAFKNGYI
-1887 ANIYA
+1887 ANVYA
-1892 NNYYFGG
+1892 NKYSFGSSGVYFRLDGDNKVAL
-1899 TGMHLEGNADEI
+1899 TSASAARGMEVGN
-1911 GLLNTGTAKKLKV
+1911 
-1924 GSLLV
+1924 LLV
-1929 SPNYSNTTLVPS
+1929 SSNYSADASKVPIN
-1941 GGIFSSGRIQS
+1941 GIFTSGRIQS
-1952 DTAMLVGYSNN
+1952 NTAMLVGYSTN

-1974 YAGTMGGGMG
+1974 YAGTMGAGMG

-1994 YRFINPNMGKAGY
+1994 YRFINPNTGKAGY

-2039 GEDVTVTEYNVLT
+2039 GEEVTVTEYNVLT
-2052 SKGGALSTGES
+2052 SKGGALSTGET

-2083 GIWYWFPNDGGV
+2083 GIWYWFSNDGGV
-2095 VVGNSA
+2095 VVGNSS

-2120 TGAKYEIITERGGQI
+2120 TGTKYEIITEKGGTI
-2135 GPLTISGNGSTPF
+2135 GPLTISGMGSSPF
-2148 VINNHNPDGTDII
+2148 VVNNYDTNGTDIY

-2203 GSSLGASAIKKLAT
+2203 GSNLGSSSLKKLAT

>member
-62 NDKISNE
+62 NDKISDE
-69 LNYLVYVYYDGIY
+69 LNYLVYVYYGGIY

-173 SNSVELS
+173 SNSIELS

-217 LITVKFTYNSNTK
+217 LITVKFIYNSNTK

-247 TLILSEINDIPSGG
+247 TLILSEINDILSGG

-266 NYNRLVLAIE
+266 NYDRLVLAIE

-319 SKLNNLIK
+319 SKFNNLIK

-357 SEEKTLVGT
+357 SEEKILVGT

-380 TYDLTEARKNKLDS
+380 TYDLTESRKNKLDS

-508 EITIESTFHVI
+508 EITIESTFHVT

-528 LDNSNPLPTVELI
+528 LDNSNPLPTVELT

-553 AKSDSGVRL
+553 AKSDSGVQL

-572 FKWDGEDQ
+572 FKWDGENQ

-590 EYSSLNEIDQGTLY
+590 EYSSLNGIDQGTLY

-632 ELLNRKVDKEEGKG
+632 ELLNQKVDKEEGKG

-655 DKSKVDKIITS
+655 DKSKVDKIITN

-672 LSDNGEYLEVKG
+672 LSDNGKYLEIPESPIWVITLK
-684 GSFVWDMTFAEQEN
+684 SDDMEA
-698 PNVTG
+698 
-703 TGGIYTI
+703 
-710 YGALSQMY
+710 
-718 SNMSRYGDFAGVDYD
+718 
-733 KYPSFVLY
+733 
-741 PKFYTLD
+741 
-748 FWNKF
+748 
-753 IQAVKEGTPIFIRTC
+753 
-768 FLKNPAIGGYMPDA
+768 
-782 DKENLNI
+782 
-789 RYSQILPLNVQMS
+789 
-802 MNGNYLEFNCRI
+802 
-814 PDGSLLNFANPSLSS
+814 
-829 YRVDKCFYLTFSSH
+829 
-843 KVENNEI
+843 
-850 IVENYPTIYPYPSN
+850 
-864 SSVMPYGGLYNP
+864 
-876 AWLKEYVTEIPLPNK
+876 
-891 EQFDIG
+891 
-897 DKKEDENKVPYREFS
+897 
-912 IKESLLDK
+912 
-920 VYIIPQF
+920 
-927 NDNSELLNYF
+927 ELLSFF
-937 DEIKEK
+937 DEIVEK
-943 AESKYA
+943 AASGYV
-949 IYLNVNGTI
+949 IYLSMLGTTF
-958 YPCTV
+958 PCTTLFMSETKIALELYTASV
-963 IPISDTI
+963 ISKGIFINSFVIDKGNNKVTTDDS
-970 ISLNIIAGNSINY
+970 SLLFAG
-983 AMISVGTYLLDKAN
+983 TF
-997 NTVTLKDPTLMFN
+997 T
-1010 GDRDFVLDSLGNGT
+1010 LDSLGDGT
-1024 KFLSN
+1024 KFLSDN
-1029 DGTYKEIE
+1029 GKYKEISIDKEIETIYITFTFSTSGGAYFAKCPSDTYSKVANAVNNKKGIIINFEDPYSGINSYNLFAQSIQERTENGQIYYDLYTISQLPTSITKENGLQLLLKVITITPNSVVFIDDLEGLDRMLEADITLLNKGNGAKFLSDDGTYKEIE
-1037 SSISPII
+1037 SSVSPII
-1044 IDSEDNKVYTRE
+1044 IDSEDDKVYTRE
-1056 EIHSILEAYSK
+1056 EIHSIIEAYSK
-1067 GVPIFILD
+1067 GTPIFILD
-1075 GENII
+1075 GENVIQ
-1080 RATEVV
+1080 ATEVIA
-1086 GQRGQGEGMAYLS
+1086 QEGQGEQSS
-1099 FYVPKILHEK
+1099 FIGLYTSKILHDK
-1109 KSGDTGLDTILISYK
+1109 KSGDTGLDTVLISYK

-1139 TNLIGTGNGNKY
+1139 TDLIGTGNGNKY

-1164 SISPIVIDI
+1164 SISPVIIDI

-1185 TEIYQAHK
+1185 TEIYQAHE

-1201 FGSEPELR
+1201 FGSDPELR

-1224 ASYITSTTPGS
+1224 ASYMTSASPGT
-1235 RSAILDLNIAN
+1235 RSAILDLGIDN
-1246 YGVQI
+1246 YMVQV
-1251 TAGSSIFVQEN
+1251 TAGESIYFQDN
-1262 FFALPKSGTG
+1262 SFILPKSGTG
-1272 NRFLSD
+1272 DRFLSD

-1287 TDYLPLSAGSE
+1287 TNYLPLSAGSE

-1326 IEGSAFITPNNSGY
+1326 IEGAAFITSNNSGY

-1378 VHYTSGSEYKIWDG
+1378 VHYTSGTEYKIWDE

-1401 SGNNAFT
+1401 SGDNTFT

-1414 AGNFSVGPLEVLS
+1414 EGKFSVGGFKVSSTHQLYINLS
-1427 EGSMV
+1427 QTGGWERSL
-1432 IHIPETSNF
+1432 
-1441 ESGITWTNNN
+1441 TWINNN
-1451 LGKIPVSIG
+1451 ENSGRIRFGSFGNANIAEYAWIG
-1460 CWGSEGDVDYFYLR
+1460 IGDVEYNTAQYRFY
-1474 FGRVPSRTAQYKF
+1474 GTSMRVPSV
-1487 DIISWNV
+1487 W
-1494 PSIWCLKDLNNTI
+1494 
-1507 INLEGESLATFG
+1507 SLDDAGGNALVWSQSTQLAHFG
-1519 RSSGTT
+1519 RAIGTT

-1533 LIHRKGLTD
+1533 LIHTKGT
-1542 YKIWDASNL
+1542 
-1551 SDPVTKS
+1551 
-1558 GDNVFTGNNSFTAG
+1558 
-1572 QFNVG
+1572 
-1577 SFIIGSD
+1577 
-1584 NDVTVNLSVS
+1584 ND
-1594 EGGGWDRGLSL
+1594 
-1605 KANSNQNS
+1605 
-1613 MIRFAGYG
+1613 
-1621 NDTNAKYA
+1621 
-1629 YIGLGDVAYYSAQYK
+1629 
-1644 FYPDKLY
+1644 
-1651 VPSSWELVD
+1651 
-1660 SGTDTS
+1660 
-1666 LILYNNADSQHLGR
+1666 
-1680 AIGVTYIRS
+1680 
-1689 GDSDLYHTKNSTNYK
+1689 YK
-1704 ILDEFNW
+1704 ILDESNY
-1711 ESVIPNTKWTYGFV
+1711 SQYLPTTSKWTYGFV
-1725 HEDKTSYDLNIDLVG
+1725 HEDKTTYDLNTDLLG
-1740 PDKGKLAYNYTG
+1740 PDTGKLAYNYTG
-1752 PSYWINGPTNMQY
+1752 PSYWTNGPTGMSY
-1765 GTVLQIWGS
+1765 GMVVQIWGS
-1774 GSGSSLSLMPQLA
+1774 RSQSSSPSLMPQLA

-1793 VAGSTRYMY
+1793 VAGSTRYMW
-1802 FRTPNNLGYGDS
+1802 FRTANNLGYGDS
-1814 SNWKRVITADE
+1814 SNWKRVVTADE
-1825 KPAGYVIG
+1825 NVAVYSLDSSNHATLKYIDGNI
-1833 EGAYPGLWS
+1833 LS
-1842 IENSVELTWL
+1842 WL
-1852 RSPTAGFIPNSKV
+1852 RAPTLGIVPNTQAT
-1865 DLSSGGM
+1865 LSSGGIG
-1872 SSLGTSEWAFQKVYT
+1872 SVGTTNWAFKTIASNGFYG
-1887 ANIYA
+1887 
-1892 NNYYFGG
+1892 NNYFFGN

-1911 GLLNTGTAKKLKV
+1911 GLLNEGVAKKLKV

-1929 SPNYSNTTLVPS
+1929 SANYANTTLVPTN
-1941 GGIFSSGRIQS
+1941 GIFSSGRIQS
-1952 DTAMLVGYSNN
+1952 NDSMLVGYSTNV
-1963 ITNGQ
+1963 TNGQ

-1974 YAGTMGGGMG
+1974 YAGTMAAGMG

-1994 YRFINPNMGKAGY
+1994 YKLLNPNMGKAGY
-2007 NVPYAT
+2007 NVPRDV
-2013 TGTPTYLKIHA
+2013 TGTPCYLKITN
-2024 GALTLGVG
+2024 GTLTLGVG

-2052 SKGGALSTGES
+2052 SKGGALSTGET

-2083 GIWYWFPNDGGV
+2083 GIWYWFSNDGGV
-2095 VVGNSA
+2095 VVGNST

-2120 TGAKYEIITERGGQI
+2120 TGVKYEIITERGGQI

-2161 QIFRVQGYNR
+2161 QIFRVQGHNR

>member
-62 NDKISNE
+62 NDKISDE

-82 HFLSDIEFSDDK
+82 HFLSDIEFSDDE

-146 RIRTKPLEFIDEEDL
+146 RIKTKPLEFIDEEDL

-173 SNSVELS
+173 SNSIELS

-217 LITVKFTYNSNTK
+217 LITVKFIYNSNTK

-266 NYNRLVLAIE
+266 NYDRLVLAIE

-319 SKLNNLIK
+319 SKFNNLIK

-380 TYDLTEARKNKLDS
+380 TYDLTESRKNKLDS

-508 EITIESTFHVI
+508 EITIESTFHVT

-528 LDNSNPLPTVELI
+528 LDNSNPLPTVELT

-553 AKSDSGVRL
+553 AKSDSGVQL
-562 VKTEDGLVAQ
+562 VKTEGGLAAQ
-572 FKWDGEDQ
+572 FKWDGENQ

-590 EYSSLNEIDQGTLY
+590 EYSSLNGIDQGTLY

-632 ELLNRKVDKEEGKG
+632 ELLNQKVDKEEGKG

-655 DKSKVDKIITS
+655 DKSKVDKIITN

-672 LSDNGEYLEVKG
+672 LSDNGKYLEIPESPIWVITLKSG
-684 GSFVWDMTFAEQEN
+684 DMEA
-698 PNVTG
+698 
-703 TGGIYTI
+703 
-710 YGALSQMY
+710 
-718 SNMSRYGDFAGVDYD
+718 
-733 KYPSFVLY
+733 
-741 PKFYTLD
+741 
-748 FWNKF
+748 
-753 IQAVKEGTPIFIRTC
+753 
-768 FLKNPAIGGYMPDA
+768 
-782 DKENLNI
+782 
-789 RYSQILPLNVQMS
+789 
-802 MNGNYLEFNCRI
+802 
-814 PDGSLLNFANPSLSS
+814 
-829 YRVDKCFYLTFSSH
+829 
-843 KVENNEI
+843 
-850 IVENYPTIYPYPSN
+850 
-864 SSVMPYGGLYNP
+864 
-876 AWLKEYVTEIPLPNK
+876 
-891 EQFDIG
+891 
-897 DKKEDENKVPYREFS
+897 
-912 IKESLLDK
+912 
-920 VYIIPQF
+920 
-927 NDNSELLNYF
+927 ELLSFF
-937 DEIKEK
+937 DEIVEK
-943 AESKYA
+943 AASGYV
-949 IYLNVNGTI
+949 IYLSMLGTTF
-958 YPCTV
+958 PCTTLFMSETKIALELYTASSISKGIFINSFV
-963 IPISDTI
+963 IDKGNNKVTTDDS
-970 ISLNIIAGNSINY
+970 SLLFT
-983 AMISVGTYLLDKAN
+983 GTF
-997 NTVTLKDPTLMFN
+997 T
-1010 GDRDFVLDSLGNGT
+1010 LDSLGDGT
-1024 KFLSN
+1024 KFLSDDGKYKEISIDKEIETIYITFTFSTSGGAYFAKCPSDTYSKVAN
-1029 DGTYKEIE
+1029 AVNNKKGIIINFEDPYSGINSYNLFAQSIQERTENGQVYYDLYTISQLPTSITKENGLQLLLKVITITPNSVVFIDDLEGLDRMLEADITLLNKGNGAKFLSDDGTYKEIE

-1044 IDSEDNKVYTRE
+1044 IDSEDDKVYTRE

-1109 KSGDTGLDTILISYK
+1109 KSGDTGLDTILISHK

-1164 SISPIVIDI
+1164 SISPVIIDI
-1173 NDTEKVYTSEEI
+1173 NDAEKVYTSEEI
-1185 TEIYQAHK
+1185 TEIYQAHE
-1193 SGRDIYLK
+1193 SGRDVYLK
-1201 FGSEPELR
+1201 FGSDPELR

-1224 ASYITSTTPGS
+1224 ASYMTGISPGT
-1235 RSAILDLNIAN
+1235 RSAILDLGIDN
-1246 YGVQI
+1246 YMVQV
-1251 TAGSSIFVQEN
+1251 TAGESIYFQDN
-1262 FFALPKSGTG
+1262 SFILPKSGTG
-1272 NRFLSD
+1272 DRFLSD

-1287 TDYLPLSAGSE
+1287 TNYLPLSAGSE

-1326 IEGSAFITPNNSGY
+1326 IEGAAFITSNNSGY

-1378 VHYTSGSEYKIWDG
+1378 VHYTSGAEYKIWDE

-1401 SGNNAFT
+1401 SGDNTFA

-1414 AGNFSVGPLEVLS
+1414 EGKFSVGGFKVSSTHQLYINLS
-1427 EGSMV
+1427 QTGGWERSL
-1432 IHIPETSNF
+1432 
-1441 ESGITWTNNN
+1441 TWINNN
-1451 LGKIPVSIG
+1451 ENSGRIRFGSFGNANIAEYAWIG
-1460 CWGSEGDVDYFYLR
+1460 IGDVEYNTAQYRFYNTSM
-1474 FGRVPSRTAQYKF
+1474 RVPSVWSLDDAGGNSFIQSQSTQ
-1487 DIISWNV
+1487 
-1494 PSIWCLKDLNNTI
+1494 L
-1507 INLEGESLATFG
+1507 INFG
-1519 RSSGTT
+1519 RSAGTT
-1525 KIRSGAVD
+1525 RIRSGATD
-1533 LIHRKGLTD
+1533 LIHTKETND
-1542 YKIWDASNL
+1542 Y
-1551 SDPVTKS
+1551 
-1558 GDNVFTGNNSFTAG
+1558 
-1572 QFNVG
+1572 
-1577 SFIIGSD
+1577 
-1584 NDVTVNLSVS
+1584 
-1594 EGGGWDRGLSL
+1594 R
-1605 KANSNQNS
+1605 
-1613 MIRFAGYG
+1613 
-1621 NDTNAKYA
+1621 
-1629 YIGLGDVAYYSAQYK
+1629 
-1644 FYPDKLY
+1644 
-1651 VPSSWELVD
+1651 
-1660 SGTDTS
+1660 
-1666 LILYNNADSQHLGR
+1666 
-1680 AIGVTYIRS
+1680 
-1689 GDSDLYHTKNSTNYK
+1689 
-1704 ILDEFNW
+1704 ILDESNW
-1711 ESVIPNTKWTYGFV
+1711 QGVATNGNVAALSFDENNYPALVGLGG
-1725 HEDKTSYDLNIDLVG
+1725 TSYLYTRVTGNGLLPNIQTS
-1740 PDKGKLAYNYTG
+1740 LA
-1752 PSYWINGPTNMQY
+1752 
-1765 GTVLQIWGS
+1765 
-1774 GSGSSLSLMPQLA
+1774 
-1787 FDVNHN
+1787 D
-1793 VAGSTRYMY
+1793 
-1802 FRTPNNLGYGDS
+1802 
-1814 SNWKRVITADE
+1814 
-1825 KPAGYVIG
+1825 
-1833 EGAYPGLWS
+1833 
-1842 IENSVELTWL
+1842 
-1852 RSPTAGFIPNSKV
+1852 
-1865 DLSSGGM
+1865 GGI
-1872 SSLGTSEWAFQKVYT
+1872 SSLGSTDWAFKNAYISNV
-1887 ANIYA
+1887 YA
-1892 NNYYFGG
+1892 NNYYFGT

-1911 GLLNTGTAKKLKV
+1911 SLLNTGVAKKLKI

-1929 SPNYSNTTLVPS
+1929 SANYANTTLVPTN
-1941 GGIFSSGRIQS
+1941 GVYVSGRIRS
-1952 DTAMLVGYSNN
+1952 DDSIMVGYNKNVTS
-1963 ITNGQ
+1963 GL
-1968 LGYGLY
+1968 LGYGLNY
-1974 YAGTMGGGMG
+1974 GNTFAAGMG

-1994 YRFINPNMGKAGY
+1994 YKILNPNIEKSGY
-2007 NVPYAT
+2007 NVPRAT
-2013 TGTPTYLKIHA
+2013 TGTPTYLKINN
-2024 GALTLGVG
+2024 GTLTLGVG

-2039 GEDVTVTEYNVLT
+2039 GEEVTVTEYNVLT
-2052 SKGGALSTGES
+2052 SKGGALSTGET

-2083 GIWYWFPNDGGV
+2083 GIWYWFSNDGGV
-2095 VVGNSA
+2095 VVGNSS
-2101 ATHVTLRTAAD
+2101 ATHVTLRTAAN

-2120 TGAKYEIITERGGQI
+2120 TGTKYEIITEKGGTI
-2135 GPLTISGNGSTPF
+2135 GSLTISGNGSTPF
-2148 VINNHNPDGTDII
+2148 VINNYDTNGTDII
-2161 QIFRVQGYNR
+2161 QIFRVQGYNK

-2203 GSSLGASAIKKLAT
+2203 GSSLGASALKKLAT

>member
-62 NDKISNE
+62 NDKISDE

-173 SNSVELS
+173 SNSIELS

-217 LITVKFTYNSNTK
+217 LITVKFIYNSNIK

-487 EYLNFTNRDIFLVI
+487 EYLNFTNRDILLVI

-508 EITIESTFHVI
+508 EITIESTFHVT

-528 LDNSNPLPTVELI
+528 LDNSNPLPTVELT

-553 AKSDSGVRL
+553 AKSDSGVQL

-617 KYGDNISREEINDIK
+617 KYGDNISREGINDIK
-632 ELLNRKVDKEEGKG
+632 ELLNQKVDKEEGKG

-666 GEGNKY
+666 GEGDKY
-672 LSDNGEYLEVKG
+672 LSDNGEYLEIPESPIWVITLK
-684 GSFVWDMTFAEQEN
+684 SDDMEA
-698 PNVTG
+698 
-703 TGGIYTI
+703 
-710 YGALSQMY
+710 
-718 SNMSRYGDFAGVDYD
+718 
-733 KYPSFVLY
+733 
-741 PKFYTLD
+741 
-748 FWNKF
+748 
-753 IQAVKEGTPIFIRTC
+753 
-768 FLKNPAIGGYMPDA
+768 
-782 DKENLNI
+782 
-789 RYSQILPLNVQMS
+789 
-802 MNGNYLEFNCRI
+802 
-814 PDGSLLNFANPSLSS
+814 
-829 YRVDKCFYLTFSSH
+829 
-843 KVENNEI
+843 
-850 IVENYPTIYPYPSN
+850 
-864 SSVMPYGGLYNP
+864 
-876 AWLKEYVTEIPLPNK
+876 
-891 EQFDIG
+891 
-897 DKKEDENKVPYREFS
+897 
-912 IKESLLDK
+912 
-920 VYIIPQF
+920 
-927 NDNSELLNYF
+927 ELLSLF
-937 DEIKEK
+937 DEIVEK
-943 AESKYA
+943 AASGYV
-949 IYLNVNGTI
+949 IYLSMLGITF
-958 YPCTV
+958 PCTTLFMSETKIALELYTASGISKGIFINSFV
-963 IPISDTI
+963 IDKGNNKVTTDNS
-970 ISLNIIAGNSINY
+970 SLLFT
-983 AMISVGTYLLDKAN
+983 GTF
-997 NTVTLKDPTLMFN
+997 T
-1010 GDRDFVLDSLGNGT
+1010 LDSLGDGT
-1024 KFLSN
+1024 KFLSDN
-1029 DGTYKEIE
+1029 GKYKEISIDKEIETIYITFTFSTSGGAYFAKCPSDTYSKVADAVNNKKGIIINFEDPYSGINSYNLFAQSIQERTENGQIYYDLYTISQLPTSITKENGLQLLLKVITITPNSVVFIDDLEGLDRMLEADITLLNKGNGAKFLSDDGTYKEIE

-1044 IDSEDNKVYTRE
+1044 IDSEDDKVYTRE
-1056 EIHSILEAYSK
+1056 EIHSIIEAYSK
-1067 GVPIFILD
+1067 GTPIFILD
-1075 GENII
+1075 GENVIQ
-1080 RATEVV
+1080 ATEVV
-1086 GQRGQGEGMAYLS
+1086 TQEGQGQGEQSS
-1099 FYVPKILHEK
+1099 FIGLYTSKILHEK

-1139 TNLIGTGNGNKY
+1139 TDLKGTGDGSKY
-1151 LSNDGTYKEIQVP
+1151 LANDGTYKEIQVP
-1164 SISPIVIDI
+1164 SISPVIIDI

-1185 TEIYQAHK
+1185 TEISQAHK

-1209 LVNAVASIGDSVILF
+1209 LVNAVTSIGDSVTLF
-1224 ASYITSTTPGS
+1224 ASYITSIVPGS
-1235 RSAILDLNIAN
+1235 RSAILDLNITN
-1246 YGVQI
+1246 YSVQI

-1349 RTVLGLDSNN
+1349 RTVLGLDNNN
-1359 VLGVGVASG
+1359 VLGVGVASN

-1378 VHYTSGSEYKIWDG
+1378 IHYTSGTEYKIWDE

-1401 SGNNAFT
+1401 SGNNTFT
-1408 GTNSFV
+1408 GTNSFES
-1414 AGNFSVGPLEVLS
+1414 GKFSVGGFAV
-1427 EGSMV
+1427 
-1432 IHIPETSNF
+1432 SNSDQLF
-1441 ESGITWTNNN
+1441 VRFTAANDSIWEKGITWIRNNVTTSAI
-1451 LGKIPVSIG
+1451 KIGACGNADIPSFAWIAIG
-1460 CWGSEGDVDYFYLR
+1460 SQEHND
-1474 FGRVPSRTAQYKF
+1474 AQYKF
-1487 DIISWNV
+1487 YSSSLRV
-1494 PSIWCLKDLNNTI
+1494 PTAFSIQSGDSTLVSSNDTNMVFGDTTRTCYLRSNNSSLLHNKNNT
-1507 INLEGESLATFG
+1507 NY
-1519 RSSGTT
+1519 
-1525 KIRSGAVD
+1525 V
-1533 LIHRKGLTD
+1533 
-1542 YKIWDASNL
+1542 IWDASNL

-1558 GDNVFTGNNSFTAG
+1558 GDNIFTGTNTFEGDKFSVGVLSVDRHGNTLVNRDVETGWGNGFTFMNNSAPESKITFG
-1572 QFNVG
+1572 VDG
-1577 SFIIGSD
+1577 SG
-1584 NDVTVNLSVS
+1584 NL
-1594 EGGGWDRGLSL
+1594 
-1605 KANSNQNS
+1605 AN
-1613 MIRFAGYG
+1613 
-1621 NDTNAKYA
+1621 YA
-1629 YIGLGDVAYYSAQYK
+1629 YIGIGNVDYSTAQYR
-1644 FYPDKLY
+1644 FYPAKLA

-1666 LILYNNADSQHLGR
+1666 LILYNNANSQHLGR

-1689 GDSDLYHTKNSTNYK
+1689 GDDDLYHTKGSTNYK
-1704 ILDEFNW
+1704 ILDTSNW
-1711 ESVIPNTKWTYGFV
+1711 ESIIPNTKWTYGFV

-1892 NNYYFGG
+1892 NNYYFGS

-2083 GIWYWFPNDGGV
+2083 GIWYWFSNDGGV
-2095 VVGNSA
+2095 VVGNST

-2120 TGAKYEIITERGGQI
+2120 TGVKYEIITERGGQI

>member
-62 NDKISNE
+62 NDKISDE

-173 SNSVELS
+173 SNSIELS

-217 LITVKFTYNSNTK
+217 LITVKFIYNSNTK
-230 ELIGSPSL
+230 ELIGSPNL

-266 NYNRLVLAIE
+266 NYDRLVLAIE

-319 SKLNNLIK
+319 SKFNNLIK

-508 EITIESTFHVI
+508 EITIESTFHVT

-528 LDNSNPLPTVELI
+528 LDNSNPLPTVELT

-553 AKSDSGVRL
+553 AKSDSGVQL

-572 FKWDGEDQ
+572 FKWDGENQ

-590 EYSSLNEIDQGTLY
+590 EYSSLNGIDQGTLY

-632 ELLNRKVDKEEGKG
+632 KLLNQKVDKEEGKG

-655 DKSKVDKIITS
+655 DKSKVDKIITN

-672 LSDNGEYLEVKG
+672 LSDNGKYLEIPESPIWAITLK
-684 GSFVWDMTFAEQEN
+684 SDDMEA
-698 PNVTG
+698 
-703 TGGIYTI
+703 
-710 YGALSQMY
+710 
-718 SNMSRYGDFAGVDYD
+718 
-733 KYPSFVLY
+733 
-741 PKFYTLD
+741 
-748 FWNKF
+748 
-753 IQAVKEGTPIFIRTC
+753 
-768 FLKNPAIGGYMPDA
+768 
-782 DKENLNI
+782 
-789 RYSQILPLNVQMS
+789 
-802 MNGNYLEFNCRI
+802 
-814 PDGSLLNFANPSLSS
+814 
-829 YRVDKCFYLTFSSH
+829 
-843 KVENNEI
+843 
-850 IVENYPTIYPYPSN
+850 
-864 SSVMPYGGLYNP
+864 
-876 AWLKEYVTEIPLPNK
+876 
-891 EQFDIG
+891 
-897 DKKEDENKVPYREFS
+897 
-912 IKESLLDK
+912 
-920 VYIIPQF
+920 
-927 NDNSELLNYF
+927 ELLSFF
-937 DEIKEK
+937 DEIVEK
-943 AESKYA
+943 AASGYV
-949 IYLNVNGTI
+949 IYLSILGATF
-958 YPCTV
+958 PCTTLFMSETK
-963 IPISDTI
+963 IALELYTASSISKGIFINSFI
-970 ISLNIIAGNSINY
+970 IDKGNNKVTTNDSSLLFT
-983 AMISVGTYLLDKAN
+983 GTF
-997 NTVTLKDPTLMFN
+997 T
-1010 GDRDFVLDSLGNGT
+1010 LDSLGDGT
-1024 KFLSN
+1024 KFLSDDGKYKEISIDKEIETIYITFTFSTSGGAYFAKCPSDTYSKVAN
-1029 DGTYKEIE
+1029 AINNKKGIIINFEDPYSGINSYNLFAQSIQERTENGQIYYDLYTISQLPTSITKENGLQLLLKVITITPNSVVFIDDLQGLDRMLEADITLLNKGNGAKFLSDDGTYKEIE

-1044 IDSEDNKVYTRE
+1044 IDSEDDKVYTRE
-1056 EIHSILEAYSK
+1056 EIHSIIEAYSK
-1067 GVPIFILD
+1067 GTPIFILD
-1075 GENII
+1075 GENVIQ
-1080 RATEVV
+1080 ATEVIA
-1086 GQRGQGEGMAYLS
+1086 QKGQGEQSS
-1099 FYVPKILHEK
+1099 FIGLYTSKILHEK
-1109 KSGDTGLDTILISYK
+1109 KSGETGLDTVLISYK
-1124 YELSEGSSIQVSSEY
+1124 YELSEGSSIKVSSEY
-1139 TNLIGTGNGNKY
+1139 TDLIGTGNGNKY

-1164 SISPIVIDI
+1164 SISPVIIDV

-1185 TEIYQAHK
+1185 TEIYQAHE

-1209 LVNAVASIGDSVILF
+1209 LVDAAASVGDSVILF
-1224 ASYITSTTPGS
+1224 TSYMTSMPAGT
-1235 RSAILDLNIAN
+1235 RSAILDLAIQNYIAQ
-1246 YGVQI
+1246 V
-1251 TAGSSIFVQEN
+1251 TAGESIYFQTN
-1262 FFALPKSGTG
+1262 SFILPKSGTG

-1326 IEGSAFITPNNSGY
+1326 IEGAAFITSNNSGY

-1378 VHYTSGSEYKIWDG
+1378 VHYTSGAEYKIWDE
-1392 NNLIDPVTK
+1392 NNLIDPATK
-1401 SGNNAFT
+1401 SGDNTFT
-1408 GTNSFV
+1408 GTNSFI
-1414 AGNFSVGPLEVLS
+1414 GGKFSVQGS
-1427 EGSMV
+1427 EANVSV
-1432 IHIPETSNF
+1432 S
-1441 ESGITWTNNN
+1441 ESGS
-1451 LGKIPVSIG
+1451 LLSISNYSTSG
-1460 CWGSEGDVDYFYLR
+1460 WLRSLAFIDNDVIIGR
-1474 FGRVPSRTAQYKF
+1474 FGVKATTVSNVPTVNFVGILVGNGTVNDSQYKF
-1487 DIISWNV
+1487 HQSVLEV
-1494 PSIWCLKDLNNTI
+1494 PTSFNIDCGDSTLVLSDDTHMVFGSAKRSCYLRSSDSNLLHNKNNTNYI
-1507 INLEGESLATFG
+1507 
-1519 RSSGTT
+1519 
-1525 KIRSGAVD
+1525 
-1533 LIHRKGLTD
+1533 
-1542 YKIWDASNL
+1542 IWDASNL

-1558 GDNVFTGNNSFTAG
+1558 GDNIFTGNNTFAAG
-1572 QFNVG
+1572 KFNVG
-1577 SFIIGSD
+1577 VFSI
-1584 NDVTVNLSVS
+1584 NNLS
-1594 EGGGWDRGLSL
+1594 SL
-1605 KANSNQNS
+1605 TVDVGAN
-1613 MIRFAGYG
+1613 AGAWSRYLKFMADSSATGAAYG
-1621 NDTNAKYA
+1621 AYSSSDGSINYA
-1629 YIGLGDVAYYSAQYK
+1629 WIGIGDVGYDNAQYK
-1644 FYPDKLY
+1644 FTSNRLAT
-1651 VPSSWELVD
+1651 PSEWELLD
-1660 SGTDTS
+1660 KGTS
-1666 LILYNNADSQHLGR
+1666 KALILYNPEIQHFGR

-1689 GDSDLYHTKNSTNYK
+1689 GDDDLYHTKSSTNYK
-1704 ILDEFNW
+1704 ILDE
-1711 ESVIPNTKWTYGFV
+1711 
-1725 HEDKTSYDLNIDLVG
+1725 
-1740 PDKGKLAYNYTG
+1740 
-1752 PSYWINGPTNMQY
+1752 
-1765 GTVLQIWGS
+1765 
-1774 GSGSSLSLMPQLA
+1774 
-1787 FDVNHN
+1787 
-1793 VAGSTRYMY
+1793 
-1802 FRTPNNLGYGDS
+1802 
-1814 SNWKRVITADE
+1814 SNWKRVVAADE
-1825 KPAGYVIG
+1825 RVAKLSIDSNG
-1833 EGAYPGLWS
+1833 YPGIMNLDGTNYNWIRTS
-1842 IENSVELTWL
+1842 SEGILPN
-1852 RSPTAGFIPNSKV
+1852 TAITLVN
-1865 DLSSGGM
+1865 GGA
-1872 SSLGTSEWAFQKVYT
+1872 SALGTSGWAFKNGYI
-1887 ANIYA
+1887 ANVYA
-1892 NNYYFGG
+1892 NKYSFGSSGVYFRLDGDNKIAL
-1899 TGMHLEGNADEI
+1899 TSASAARGMEVGN
-1911 GLLNTGTAKKLKV
+1911 
-1924 GSLLV
+1924 LLV
-1929 SPNYSNTTLVPS
+1929 SSNYSEDASKVPIN
-1941 GGIFSSGRIQS
+1941 GIFTSGRIQS
-1952 DTAMLVGYSNN
+1952 NIAMLVGYSTN

-1974 YAGTMGGGMG
+1974 YAGTMGAGMG

-2052 SKGGALSTGES
+2052 SKGGALSTGET

-2083 GIWYWFPNDGGV
+2083 GIWYWFSNDGGV
-2095 VVGNSA
+2095 VVGNSS

-2120 TGAKYEIITERGGQI
+2120 TGTKYEIITEKGGTI
-2135 GPLTISGNGSTPF
+2135 GPLTISGMGSSPF
-2148 VINNHNPDGTDII
+2148 VVNNYDTNGTDIY

>member
-62 NDKISNE
+62 NDKISDE

-82 HFLSDIEFSDDK
+82 HFLSDIEFSDNK

-206 AHELKFITGEN
+206 AHELKFITVEN
-217 LITVKFTYNSNTK
+217 LITVKFTYNSNTE

-247 TLILSEINDIPSGG
+247 TLVLSEINDIPSGG

-266 NYNRLVLAIE
+266 NYDRLVLAIE

-287 GLIKSVILISDT
+287 GLIKSVILILDT

-319 SKLNNLIK
+319 SKFNNLIK

-344 KEPGKG
+344 KELGKG

-380 TYDLTEARKNKLDS
+380 TYDLTESRKNKLDS

-459 SINRSDVSPFSLRA
+459 SINRSDISPFSLRA

-487 EYLNFTNRDIFLVI
+487 EYLNFTNKDIFLVI

-508 EITIESTFHVI
+508 EITIESTFHVT

-528 LDNSNPLPTVELI
+528 LDNSNPLPTVELT

-553 AKSDSGVRL
+553 AKSDSGVQL

-572 FKWDGEDQ
+572 FKWDGENQ

-590 EYSSLNEIDQGTLY
+590 EYSSLNGIDQGTLY

-632 ELLNRKVDKEEGKG
+632 ELLNQKVDKEEGKG

-655 DKSKVDKIITS
+655 DKSKVDKIITN

-672 LSDNGEYLEVKG
+672 LSDNGKYLEIPESPIWVITLK
-684 GSFVWDMTFAEQEN
+684 SDDMEA
-698 PNVTG
+698 
-703 TGGIYTI
+703 
-710 YGALSQMY
+710 
-718 SNMSRYGDFAGVDYD
+718 
-733 KYPSFVLY
+733 
-741 PKFYTLD
+741 
-748 FWNKF
+748 
-753 IQAVKEGTPIFIRTC
+753 
-768 FLKNPAIGGYMPDA
+768 
-782 DKENLNI
+782 
-789 RYSQILPLNVQMS
+789 
-802 MNGNYLEFNCRI
+802 
-814 PDGSLLNFANPSLSS
+814 
-829 YRVDKCFYLTFSSH
+829 
-843 KVENNEI
+843 
-850 IVENYPTIYPYPSN
+850 
-864 SSVMPYGGLYNP
+864 
-876 AWLKEYVTEIPLPNK
+876 
-891 EQFDIG
+891 
-897 DKKEDENKVPYREFS
+897 
-912 IKESLLDK
+912 
-920 VYIIPQF
+920 
-927 NDNSELLNYF
+927 ELLSLF
-937 DEIKEK
+937 DEIVEK
-943 AESKYA
+943 AASGYV
-949 IYLNVNGTI
+949 IYLSILGTTF
-958 YPCTV
+958 PCTTLFMSETKIALELYTASGISKGIFINSFV
-963 IPISDTI
+963 IDKGNNKVTTDDS
-970 ISLNIIAGNSINY
+970 SLLFT
-983 AMISVGTYLLDKAN
+983 GTF
-997 NTVTLKDPTLMFN
+997 T
-1010 GDRDFVLDSLGNGT
+1010 LDSLGDGTKFLSDDGKYKEISIDKEIETIYITFTFSTSGGAYFAKCPSDTYSKVANAVNNKKGIIINFEDPYSGINSYNLFAQSIQERTENGQIYYDLYTISQLPTSITKENGLQLLLKVITITPNSVVFIDDLEGLDRMLEADITLLNKGNGT
-1024 KFLSN
+1024 KFLSD

-1037 SSISPII
+1037 SSTSPII
-1044 IDSEDNKVYTRE
+1044 IDSEDDKVYTRE
-1056 EIHSILEAYSK
+1056 EIHSIIEAYSK
-1067 GVPIFILD
+1067 GTPIFILD
-1075 GENII
+1075 GENVIQ
-1080 RATEVV
+1080 ATEVV
-1086 GQRGQGEGMAYLS
+1086 IQEGQGEQSS
-1099 FYVPKILHEK
+1099 FIGLYISKILHEK
-1109 KSGDTGLDTILISYK
+1109 KSGDIGLDTVLISYK

-1139 TNLIGTGNGNKY
+1139 TNLKGTGDGSKY
-1151 LSNDGTYKEIQVP
+1151 LANDGTYKEIQVP
-1164 SISPIVIDI
+1164 SISPVIIDV

-1185 TEIYQAHK
+1185 TEISQAHK

-1201 FGSEPELR
+1201 FGSDPELR

-1224 ASYITSTTPGS
+1224 ASYMTSISPGT
-1235 RSAILDLNIAN
+1235 RSAILDLGIDN
-1246 YGVQI
+1246 YMVQV
-1251 TAGSSIFVQEN
+1251 TAGESIYFQDN
-1262 FFALPKSGTG
+1262 SFILPKSGTG
-1272 NRFLSD
+1272 DRFLSD

-1326 IEGSAFITPNNSGY
+1326 IEGAAFITSNNSGY

-1359 VLGVGVASG
+1359 VLGVGVASN

-1378 VHYTSGSEYKIWDG
+1378 IHYTSGAEYKIWDE
-1392 NNLIDPVTK
+1392 NNLIDPATK
-1401 SGNNAFT
+1401 SGNNTFT
-1408 GTNSFV
+1408 GTNSFES
-1414 AGNFSVGPLEVLS
+1414 GKFSVGGFAVSSSDQLFVRFTAASDSIWEK
-1427 EGSMV
+1427 
-1432 IHIPETSNF
+1432 
-1441 ESGITWTNNN
+1441 GITWIRDNVTTSAI
-1451 LGKIPVSIG
+1451 KIGACGNADIPSFAWIAIG
-1460 CWGSEGDVDYFYLR
+1460 SQEYND
-1474 FGRVPSRTAQYKF
+1474 AQYKF
-1487 DIISWNV
+1487 YSSSLRV
-1494 PSIWCLKDLNNTI
+1494 PTAFSIQSGDSTLVSSNDTNMVFGDTTRTCYLRSNNSSLLHNKNNT
-1507 INLEGESLATFG
+1507 NY
-1519 RSSGTT
+1519 
-1525 KIRSGAVD
+1525 V
-1533 LIHRKGLTD
+1533 
-1542 YKIWDASNL
+1542 IWDASNL

-1558 GDNVFTGNNSFTAG
+1558 GDNIFTGNNTFTAG
-1572 QFNVG
+1572 KFNVG
-1577 SFIIGSD
+1577 VFSI
-1584 NDVTVNLSVS
+1584 NNLS
-1594 EGGGWDRGLSL
+1594 SL
-1605 KANSNQNS
+1605 TVDVGANAGAWSRYL
-1613 MIRFAGYG
+1613 RFMSGNATLGATYG
-1621 NDTNAKYA
+1621 AYSSSDGSINYA
-1629 YIGLGDVAYYSAQYK
+1629 WIGVGDVGYDSAQYK
-1644 FYPDKLY
+1644 FTSNRLAT
-1651 VPSSWELVD
+1651 PSEWELLD
-1660 SGTDTS
+1660 KGTS
-1666 LILYNNADSQHLGR
+1666 KALILYNSEIQHFGR

-1689 GDSDLYHTKNSTNYK
+1689 GDDDLYHTKSSTNYK
-1704 ILDEFNW
+1704 ILDESNW
-1711 ESVIPNTKWTYGFV
+1711 QGVANSKSVVAFITANGYPT
-1725 HEDKTSYDLNIDLVG
+1725 VG
-1740 PDKGKLAYNYTG
+1740 RLDGSDIGWLRT
-1752 PSYWINGPTNMQY
+1752 PTN
-1765 GTVLQIWGS
+1765 GLLPTSPV
-1774 GSGSSLSLMPQLA
+1774 SLA
-1787 FDVNHN
+1787 N
-1793 VAGSTRYMY
+1793 
-1802 FRTPNNLGYGDS
+1802 
-1814 SNWKRVITADE
+1814 
-1825 KPAGYVIG
+1825 
-1833 EGAYPGLWS
+1833 
-1842 IENSVELTWL
+1842 
-1852 RSPTAGFIPNSKV
+1852 
-1865 DLSSGGM
+1865 GGN
-1872 SSLGTSEWAFQKVYT
+1872 SSLGNSSWSFSSASI

-1892 NNYYFGG
+1892 NNYFFGN
-1899 TGMHLEGNADEI
+1899 TGMHLESTGDEM
-1911 GLLNTGTAKKLKV
+1911 GLLNTGVAKKLKI

-1929 SPNYSNTTLVPS
+1929 SANYANTTLVPTN
-1941 GGIFSSGRIQS
+1941 GVYVSGRIRS
-1952 DTAMLVGYSNN
+1952 DDSIMVGYNKNVTS
-1963 ITNGQ
+1963 GL
-1968 LGYGLY
+1968 LGYGLNY
-1974 YAGTMGGGMG
+1974 GNTFAAGMG

-1994 YRFINPNMGKAGY
+1994 YKILNPNIEKAGY

-2039 GEDVTVTEYNVLT
+2039 GEEVTVTEYNVLT
-2052 SKGGALSTGES
+2052 SKGGALSTGET

-2095 VVGNSA
+2095 VVGNSS

-2120 TGAKYEIITERGGQI
+2120 TGTKYEIITEKGGTI
-2135 GPLTISGNGSTPF
+2135 GPLIISGMGSSPF
-2148 VINNHNPDGTDII
+2148 VVNNYDTNGTDIC

-2203 GSSLGASAIKKLAT
+2203 GSSLGTSALKKLAT

>member
-82 HFLSDIEFSDDK
+82 HFLSDIEFSDNK

-217 LITVKFTYNSNTK
+217 LITVKFTYNSNTE

-266 NYNRLVLAIE
+266 NYDRLVLAIE

-287 GLIKSVILISDT
+287 GLIKSVILILDT

-319 SKLNNLIK
+319 SKFNNLIK

-380 TYDLTEARKNKLDS
+380 TYDLTESRKNKLDS

-508 EITIESTFHVI
+508 EITIESTFHVT

-528 LDNSNPLPTVELI
+528 LDNSNPLPTVELT
-541 QTSIGL
+541 QTSIGF

-553 AKSDSGVRL
+553 AKSDSGVQL

-590 EYSSLNEIDQGTLY
+590 EYSSLNGIDQGTLY

-632 ELLNRKVDKEEGKG
+632 ELLNQKVDKEEGKG

-655 DKSKVDKIITS
+655 DKSKVDKIITN

-672 LSDNGEYLEVKG
+672 LSDNGKYLEIPESPIWVITLK
-684 GSFVWDMTFAEQEN
+684 SDDMEA
-698 PNVTG
+698 
-703 TGGIYTI
+703 
-710 YGALSQMY
+710 
-718 SNMSRYGDFAGVDYD
+718 
-733 KYPSFVLY
+733 
-741 PKFYTLD
+741 
-748 FWNKF
+748 
-753 IQAVKEGTPIFIRTC
+753 
-768 FLKNPAIGGYMPDA
+768 
-782 DKENLNI
+782 
-789 RYSQILPLNVQMS
+789 
-802 MNGNYLEFNCRI
+802 
-814 PDGSLLNFANPSLSS
+814 
-829 YRVDKCFYLTFSSH
+829 
-843 KVENNEI
+843 
-850 IVENYPTIYPYPSN
+850 
-864 SSVMPYGGLYNP
+864 
-876 AWLKEYVTEIPLPNK
+876 
-891 EQFDIG
+891 
-897 DKKEDENKVPYREFS
+897 
-912 IKESLLDK
+912 
-920 VYIIPQF
+920 
-927 NDNSELLNYF
+927 ELLSFF
-937 DEIKEK
+937 DEIVEK
-943 AESKYA
+943 AASGYV
-949 IYLNVNGTI
+949 IYLSMLGTTF
-958 YPCTV
+958 PCTTLFMSETKIALELYTASSISKGIFINSFV
-963 IPISDTI
+963 IDKGNNKVTTDDS
-970 ISLNIIAGNSINY
+970 SLLFT
-983 AMISVGTYLLDKAN
+983 GTF
-997 NTVTLKDPTLMFN
+997 T
-1010 GDRDFVLDSLGNGT
+1010 LDSLGDGT
-1024 KFLSN
+1024 KFLSDN
-1029 DGTYKEIE
+1029 GKYKEI
-1037 SSISPII
+1037 SIDKEIETIYITFTFSTSGGAYFAKCPSDTYSKVADAVNNKKGII
-1044 IDSEDNKVYTRE
+1044 INFEDPYSGINSYNLFAQSIQERTENGQIYYDLYTISQLPTSITKENGLQLLLKVITITPNSVVFIDDLEGLDRM
-1056 EIHSILEAYSK
+1056 LEADITLLNK
-1067 GVPIFILD
+1067 
-1075 GENII
+1075 
-1080 RATEVV
+1080 
-1086 GQRGQGEGMAYLS
+1086 
-1099 FYVPKILHEK
+1099 
-1109 KSGDTGLDTILISYK
+1109 
-1124 YELSEGSSIQVSSEY
+1124 
-1139 TNLIGTGNGNKY
+1139 GNGAK
-1151 LSNDGTYKEIQVP
+1151 
-1164 SISPIVIDI
+1164 
-1173 NDTEKVYTSEEI
+1173 
-1185 TEIYQAHK
+1185 
-1193 SGRDIYLK
+1193 
-1201 FGSEPELR
+1201 
-1209 LVNAVASIGDSVILF
+1209 
-1224 ASYITSTTPGS
+1224 
-1235 RSAILDLNIAN
+1235 
-1246 YGVQI
+1246 
-1251 TAGSSIFVQEN
+1251 
-1262 FFALPKSGTG
+1262 
-1272 NRFLSD
+1272 FLSD
-1278 DGTYKKVVL
+1278 DGTYKEIVL

-1326 IEGSAFITPNNSGY
+1326 IEGAAFITSNNSGY

-1359 VLGVGVASG
+1359 VLGVGVASS

-1378 VHYTSGSEYKIWDG
+1378 VHYISGAEYKIWDG
-1392 NNLIDPVTK
+1392 NNLIDPATK
-1401 SGNNAFT
+1401 SGNNTFT

-1414 AGNFSVGPLEVLS
+1414 EGKFSVGDFKVSSTHQLYINLS
-1427 EGSMV
+1427 QTGGWEGSL
-1432 IHIPETSNF
+1432 
-1441 ESGITWTNNN
+1441 TWINNN
-1451 LGKIPVSIG
+1451 ENSGRIRFGSFGNANIAEYAWIG
-1460 CWGSEGDVDYFYLR
+1460 IGDVEYNTAQYRFYNTSM
-1474 FGRVPSRTAQYKF
+1474 RVPSVWSLDDAGGNSFIQ
-1487 DIISWNV
+1487 SQ
-1494 PSIWCLKDLNNTI
+1494 SIQL
-1507 INLEGESLATFG
+1507 INFG
-1519 RSSGTT
+1519 RSAGTT
-1525 KIRSGAVD
+1525 KIRSGD
-1533 LIHRKGLTD
+1533 D
-1542 YKIWDASNL
+1542 
-1551 SDPVTKS
+1551 
-1558 GDNVFTGNNSFTAG
+1558 
-1572 QFNVG
+1572 
-1577 SFIIGSD
+1577 
-1584 NDVTVNLSVS
+1584 
-1594 EGGGWDRGLSL
+1594 
-1605 KANSNQNS
+1605 
-1613 MIRFAGYG
+1613 
-1621 NDTNAKYA
+1621 
-1629 YIGLGDVAYYSAQYK
+1629 
-1644 FYPDKLY
+1644 
-1651 VPSSWELVD
+1651 
-1660 SGTDTS
+1660 
-1666 LILYNNADSQHLGR
+1666 
-1680 AIGVTYIRS
+1680 
-1689 GDSDLYHTKNSTNYK
+1689 DLYHTKSSTNYK
-1704 ILDEFNW
+1704 ILDE
-1711 ESVIPNTKWTYGFV
+1711 
-1725 HEDKTSYDLNIDLVG
+1725 
-1740 PDKGKLAYNYTG
+1740 
-1752 PSYWINGPTNMQY
+1752 
-1765 GTVLQIWGS
+1765 
-1774 GSGSSLSLMPQLA
+1774 
-1787 FDVNHN
+1787 
-1793 VAGSTRYMY
+1793 
-1802 FRTPNNLGYGDS
+1802 
-1814 SNWKRVITADE
+1814 SNWKRVMTTDEMVAKLSIDSNGYPAIMNLNGTNYNWIRTSAEGILPNTAITLVNGGASALGASGWAF
-1825 KPAGYVIG
+1825 KNGYIANVYANKYSFG
-1833 EGAYPGLWS
+1833 
-1842 IENSVELTWL
+1842 
-1852 RSPTAGFIPNSKV
+1852 
-1865 DLSSGGM
+1865 SSGVYFRLDGDNKIALTSASAARGM
-1872 SSLGTSEWAFQKVYT
+1872 EV
-1887 ANIYA
+1887 
-1892 NNYYFGG
+1892 
-1899 TGMHLEGNADEI
+1899 GN
-1911 GLLNTGTAKKLKV
+1911 
-1924 GSLLV
+1924 LLV
-1929 SPNYSNTTLVPS
+1929 SSNYSSDAAKVPVN
-1941 GGIFSSGRIQS
+1941 GIFASGRIQS
-1952 DTAMLVGYSNN
+1952 NTAMLVGYSTNV
-1963 ITNGQ
+1963 TNGM

-1974 YAGTMGGGMG
+1974 YDETFAQGLG
-1984 SEYSSGALVL
+1984 SEYFSGALVL
-1994 YRFINPNMGKAGY
+1994 YKILNPNTGKAGY
-2007 NVPYAT
+2007 NVPRAT
-2013 TGTPTYLKIHA
+2013 TGTPTYLKITN
-2024 GALTLGVG
+2024 GTLTLGVG

-2039 GEDVTVTEYNVLT
+2039 GEDVTVTEYDVLT
-2052 SKGGALSTGES
+2052 SKGGT
-2063 LDFYAGSEGA
+2063 
-2073 GGGIGNCTKG
+2073 
-2083 GIWYWFPNDGGV
+2083 
-2095 VVGNSA
+2095 
-2101 ATHVTLRTAAD
+2101 
-2112 QKLYHQIT
+2112 
-2120 TGAKYEIITERGGQI
+2120 I
-2135 GPLTISGNGSTPF
+2135 GPLTISGMGSSPF
-2148 VINNHNPDGTDII
+2148 VVNNYDINGTDIY

-2203 GSSLGASAIKKLAT
+2203 GSSLDASAIKKLAT

>member
-62 NDKISNE
+62 NDKISDE

-82 HFLSDIEFSDDK
+82 HFLSDIEFSDNK

-206 AHELKFITGEN
+206 AHELKFITVEN
-217 LITVKFTYNSNTK
+217 LITVKFTYNSNTE

-247 TLILSEINDIPSGG
+247 TLVLSEINDIPSGG

-266 NYNRLVLAIE
+266 NYDRLVLAIE

-287 GLIKSVILISDT
+287 GLIKSVILILDT

-319 SKLNNLIK
+319 SKFNNLIK

-380 TYDLTEARKNKLDS
+380 TYDLTESRKNKLDS

-459 SINRSDVSPFSLRA
+459 SINRSDISPFSLRA

-487 EYLNFTNRDIFLVI
+487 EYLNFTNKDIFLVI

-508 EITIESTFHVI
+508 EITIESTFHVT

-528 LDNSNPLPTVELI
+528 LDNSNPLPTVELT

-553 AKSDSGVRL
+553 AKSDSGVQL

-572 FKWDGEDQ
+572 FKWDGENQ

-590 EYSSLNEIDQGTLY
+590 EYSSLNGIDQGTLY

-632 ELLNRKVDKEEGKG
+632 ELLNQKVDKEEGKG

-655 DKSKVDKIITS
+655 DKSKVDKIITN

-672 LSDNGEYLEVKG
+672 LSDNGKYLEIPESPIWVITLK
-684 GSFVWDMTFAEQEN
+684 SDDMEA
-698 PNVTG
+698 
-703 TGGIYTI
+703 
-710 YGALSQMY
+710 
-718 SNMSRYGDFAGVDYD
+718 
-733 KYPSFVLY
+733 
-741 PKFYTLD
+741 
-748 FWNKF
+748 
-753 IQAVKEGTPIFIRTC
+753 
-768 FLKNPAIGGYMPDA
+768 
-782 DKENLNI
+782 
-789 RYSQILPLNVQMS
+789 
-802 MNGNYLEFNCRI
+802 
-814 PDGSLLNFANPSLSS
+814 
-829 YRVDKCFYLTFSSH
+829 
-843 KVENNEI
+843 
-850 IVENYPTIYPYPSN
+850 
-864 SSVMPYGGLYNP
+864 
-876 AWLKEYVTEIPLPNK
+876 
-891 EQFDIG
+891 
-897 DKKEDENKVPYREFS
+897 
-912 IKESLLDK
+912 
-920 VYIIPQF
+920 
-927 NDNSELLNYF
+927 ELLSLF
-937 DEIKEK
+937 DEIVEK
-943 AESKYA
+943 AASGYV
-949 IYLNVNGTI
+949 IYLSILGTTF
-958 YPCTV
+958 PCTTLFMSETKIALELYTASGISKGIFINSFV
-963 IPISDTI
+963 IDKGNNKVTTDDS
-970 ISLNIIAGNSINY
+970 SLLFT
-983 AMISVGTYLLDKAN
+983 GTF
-997 NTVTLKDPTLMFN
+997 T
-1010 GDRDFVLDSLGNGT
+1010 LDSLGDGTKFLSDDGKYKEISIDKEIETIYITFTFSTSGGAYFAKCPSDTYSKVANAVNNKKGIIINFEDPYSGINSYNLFAQSIQERTENGQIYYDLYTISQLPTSITKENGLQLLLKVITITPNSVVFIDDLEGLDRMLEADITLLNKGNGT
-1024 KFLSN
+1024 KFLSD

-1037 SSISPII
+1037 SSTSPII
-1044 IDSEDNKVYTRE
+1044 IDSEDDKVYTRE
-1056 EIHSILEAYSK
+1056 EIHSIIEAYSK
-1067 GVPIFILD
+1067 GTPIFILD
-1075 GENII
+1075 GENVIQ
-1080 RATEVV
+1080 ATEVV
-1086 GQRGQGEGMAYLS
+1086 IQEGQGEQSS
-1099 FYVPKILHEK
+1099 FIGLYISKILHEK
-1109 KSGDTGLDTILISYK
+1109 KSGDIGLDTVLISYK

-1139 TNLIGTGNGNKY
+1139 TNLKGTGDGSKY
-1151 LSNDGTYKEIQVP
+1151 LANDGTYKEIQVP
-1164 SISPIVIDI
+1164 SISPVIIDV

-1185 TEIYQAHK
+1185 TEISQAHK

-1201 FGSEPELR
+1201 FGSDPELR

-1224 ASYITSTTPGS
+1224 ASYMTSISPGT
-1235 RSAILDLNIAN
+1235 RSAILDLGIDN
-1246 YGVQI
+1246 YMIQV
-1251 TAGSSIFVQEN
+1251 TAGESIYFQDN
-1262 FFALPKSGTG
+1262 SFILPKSGTG
-1272 NRFLSD
+1272 DRFLSD

-1326 IEGSAFITPNNSGY
+1326 IEGAAFITSNNSGY

-1359 VLGVGVASG
+1359 VLGVGVASN

-1378 VHYTSGSEYKIWDG
+1378 IHYTSGAEYKIWDE
-1392 NNLIDPVTK
+1392 NNLIDPATK
-1401 SGNNAFT
+1401 SGNNTFT
-1408 GTNSFV
+1408 GTNSFES
-1414 AGNFSVGPLEVLS
+1414 GKFSVGGFAVSSSDQLFVRFTAASDSIWEK
-1427 EGSMV
+1427 
-1432 IHIPETSNF
+1432 
-1441 ESGITWTNNN
+1441 GITWIRDNVTTSAI
-1451 LGKIPVSIG
+1451 KIGACGNADIPSFAWIAIG
-1460 CWGSEGDVDYFYLR
+1460 SQEYND
-1474 FGRVPSRTAQYKF
+1474 AQYKF
-1487 DIISWNV
+1487 YSSSLRV
-1494 PSIWCLKDLNNTI
+1494 PTAFSIQSGDSTLVSSNDTNMVFGDTTRTCYLRSNNSSLLHNKNNT
-1507 INLEGESLATFG
+1507 NY
-1519 RSSGTT
+1519 
-1525 KIRSGAVD
+1525 V
-1533 LIHRKGLTD
+1533 
-1542 YKIWDASNL
+1542 IWDASNL

-1558 GDNVFTGNNSFTAG
+1558 GDNIFTGNNTFTAG
-1572 QFNVG
+1572 KFNVG
-1577 SFIIGSD
+1577 VFSI
-1584 NDVTVNLSVS
+1584 NNLSLLTVDV
-1594 EGGGWDRGLSL
+1594 G
-1605 KANSNQNS
+1605 ANAGAWSRYL
-1613 MIRFAGYG
+1613 RFMSGNATLGATYG
-1621 NDTNAKYA
+1621 AYSSSDGSINYA
-1629 YIGLGDVAYYSAQYK
+1629 WIGVGDVGYDSAQYK
-1644 FYPDKLY
+1644 FTSNRLAT
-1651 VPSSWELVD
+1651 PSEWELLD
-1660 SGTDTS
+1660 KGTS
-1666 LILYNNADSQHLGR
+1666 KALILYNSEIQHFGR

-1689 GDSDLYHTKNSTNYK
+1689 GDDDLYHTKSSTNYK
-1704 ILDEFNW
+1704 ILDESNW
-1711 ESVIPNTKWTYGFV
+1711 QGVANSKSVVAFITANGYPT
-1725 HEDKTSYDLNIDLVG
+1725 VG
-1740 PDKGKLAYNYTG
+1740 RLDGSDIGWLRT
-1752 PSYWINGPTNMQY
+1752 PTN
-1765 GTVLQIWGS
+1765 GLLPTSPV
-1774 GSGSSLSLMPQLA
+1774 SLA
-1787 FDVNHN
+1787 N
-1793 VAGSTRYMY
+1793 
-1802 FRTPNNLGYGDS
+1802 
-1814 SNWKRVITADE
+1814 
-1825 KPAGYVIG
+1825 
-1833 EGAYPGLWS
+1833 
-1842 IENSVELTWL
+1842 
-1852 RSPTAGFIPNSKV
+1852 
-1865 DLSSGGM
+1865 GGN
-1872 SSLGTSEWAFQKVYT
+1872 SSLGNSSWSFSSASI

-1892 NNYYFGG
+1892 NNYFFGN
-1899 TGMHLEGNADEI
+1899 TGMHLESTGDEM
-1911 GLLNTGTAKKLKV
+1911 GLLNTGVAKKLKI

-1929 SPNYSNTTLVPS
+1929 SANYANTTLVPTN
-1941 GGIFSSGRIQS
+1941 GVYVSGRIRS
-1952 DTAMLVGYSNN
+1952 DDSIMVGYNKNVTS
-1963 ITNGQ
+1963 GL
-1968 LGYGLY
+1968 LGYGLNY
-1974 YAGTMGGGMG
+1974 GNTFAAGMG

-1994 YRFINPNMGKAGY
+1994 YKILNPNIEKAGY
-2007 NVPYAT
+2007 NVPRAT
-2013 TGTPTYLKIHA
+2013 TGTPTYLKINN
-2024 GALTLGVG
+2024 GTLTLGVG

-2039 GEDVTVTEYNVLT
+2039 GEEVTITEYSMATQNWANET
-2052 SKGGALSTGES
+2052 FYPINGKGFLSFDSVGRPVMINNQG
-2063 LDFYAGSEGA
+2063 YAVRDSEGNIREVLWMNPNNTLY
-2073 GGGIGNCTKG
+2073 IGNTST
-2083 GIWYWFPNDGGV
+2083 Y
-2095 VVGNSA
+2095 
-2101 ATHVTLRTAAD
+2101 TLEA
-2112 QKLYHQIT
+2112 I
-2120 TGAKYEIITERGGQI
+2120 QI
-2135 GPLTISGNGSTPF
+2135 GARTTTVNGSLVVSAMGSLP
-2148 VINNHNPDGTDII
+2148 VIINNSDSNGTDVI
-2161 QIFRVQGYNR
+2161 QTFRVQGYNR

-2182 PFIQRSSD
+2182 PFIQRSGD

>member
-814 PDGSLLNFANPSLSS
+814 PDGSLSNFANPSLSS

-1378 VHYTSGSEYKIWDG
+1378 VHYTSGSE
-1392 NNLIDPVTK
+1392 
-1401 SGNNAFT
+1401 
-1408 GTNSFV
+1408 
-1414 AGNFSVGPLEVLS
+1414 
-1427 EGSMV
+1427 
-1432 IHIPETSNF
+1432 
-1441 ESGITWTNNN
+1441 
-1451 LGKIPVSIG
+1451 
-1460 CWGSEGDVDYFYLR
+1460 
-1474 FGRVPSRTAQYKF
+1474 
-1487 DIISWNV
+1487 
-1494 PSIWCLKDLNNTI
+1494 
-1507 INLEGESLATFG
+1507 
-1519 RSSGTT
+1519 
-1525 KIRSGAVD
+1525 
-1533 LIHRKGLTD
+1533 

>member
-62 NDKISNE
+62 NDKISDE

-82 HFLSDIEFSDDK
+82 HFLSDIEFSDNK

-206 AHELKFITGEN
+206 AHELKFITVEN
-217 LITVKFTYNSNTK
+217 LITVKFTYNSNTE

-247 TLILSEINDIPSGG
+247 TLVLSEINDIPSGG

-266 NYNRLVLAIE
+266 NYDRLVLAIE

-287 GLIKSVILISDT
+287 GLIKSVILILDT

-319 SKLNNLIK
+319 SKFNNLIK

-380 TYDLTEARKNKLDS
+380 TYDLTESRKNKLDS

-459 SINRSDVSPFSLRA
+459 SINRSDISPFSLRA

-487 EYLNFTNRDIFLVI
+487 EYLNFTNKDIFLVI

-508 EITIESTFHVI
+508 EITIESTFHVT

-528 LDNSNPLPTVELI
+528 LDNSNPLPTVELT

-553 AKSDSGVRL
+553 AKSDSGVQL

-572 FKWDGEDQ
+572 FKWDGENQ

-590 EYSSLNEIDQGTLY
+590 EYSSLNGIDQGTLY

-632 ELLNRKVDKEEGKG
+632 ELLNQKVDKEEGKG

-655 DKSKVDKIITS
+655 DKSKVDKIITN

-672 LSDNGEYLEVKG
+672 LSDNGKYLEIPESPIWVITLK
-684 GSFVWDMTFAEQEN
+684 SDDMEA
-698 PNVTG
+698 
-703 TGGIYTI
+703 
-710 YGALSQMY
+710 
-718 SNMSRYGDFAGVDYD
+718 
-733 KYPSFVLY
+733 
-741 PKFYTLD
+741 
-748 FWNKF
+748 
-753 IQAVKEGTPIFIRTC
+753 
-768 FLKNPAIGGYMPDA
+768 
-782 DKENLNI
+782 
-789 RYSQILPLNVQMS
+789 
-802 MNGNYLEFNCRI
+802 
-814 PDGSLLNFANPSLSS
+814 
-829 YRVDKCFYLTFSSH
+829 
-843 KVENNEI
+843 
-850 IVENYPTIYPYPSN
+850 
-864 SSVMPYGGLYNP
+864 
-876 AWLKEYVTEIPLPNK
+876 
-891 EQFDIG
+891 
-897 DKKEDENKVPYREFS
+897 
-912 IKESLLDK
+912 
-920 VYIIPQF
+920 
-927 NDNSELLNYF
+927 ELLSLF
-937 DEIKEK
+937 DEIVEK
-943 AESKYA
+943 AASGYV
-949 IYLNVNGTI
+949 IYLSILGTTF
-958 YPCTV
+958 PCTTLFMSETKIALELYTASGISKGIFINSFV
-963 IPISDTI
+963 IDKGNNKVTTDDS
-970 ISLNIIAGNSINY
+970 SLLFT
-983 AMISVGTYLLDKAN
+983 GTF
-997 NTVTLKDPTLMFN
+997 T
-1010 GDRDFVLDSLGNGT
+1010 LDSLGDGTKFLSDDGKYKEISIDKEIETIYITFTFSTSGGAYFAKCPSDTYSKVANAVNNKKGIIINFEDPYSGINSYNLFAQSIQERTENGQIYYDLYTISQLPTSITKENGLQLLLKVITITPNSVVFIDDLEGLDRMLEADITLLNKGNGT
-1024 KFLSN
+1024 KFLSD

-1037 SSISPII
+1037 SSTSPII
-1044 IDSEDNKVYTRE
+1044 IDSEDDKVYTRE
-1056 EIHSILEAYSK
+1056 EIHSIIEAYSK
-1067 GVPIFILD
+1067 GTPIFILD
-1075 GENII
+1075 GENVIQ
-1080 RATEVV
+1080 ATEVV
-1086 GQRGQGEGMAYLS
+1086 IQEGQGEQSS
-1099 FYVPKILHEK
+1099 FIGLYISKILHEK
-1109 KSGDTGLDTILISYK
+1109 KSGDIGLDTVLISYK

-1139 TNLIGTGNGNKY
+1139 TNLKGTGDGSKY
-1151 LSNDGTYKEIQVP
+1151 LANDGTYKEIQVP
-1164 SISPIVIDI
+1164 SISPVIIDV

-1185 TEIYQAHK
+1185 TEISQAHK

-1201 FGSEPELR
+1201 FGSDPELR

-1224 ASYITSTTPGS
+1224 ASYMTSISPGT
-1235 RSAILDLNIAN
+1235 RSAILDLGIDN
-1246 YGVQI
+1246 YMVQV
-1251 TAGSSIFVQEN
+1251 TAGESIYFQDN
-1262 FFALPKSGTG
+1262 SFILPKSGTG
-1272 NRFLSD
+1272 DRFLSD

-1287 TDYLPLSAGSE
+1287 TDYLPLSASSE

-1326 IEGSAFITPNNSGY
+1326 IEGAAFITSNNSGY

-1359 VLGVGVASG
+1359 VLGVGVASN

-1378 VHYTSGSEYKIWDG
+1378 IHYTSGAEYKIWDE
-1392 NNLIDPVTK
+1392 NNLIDPATK
-1401 SGNNAFT
+1401 SGNNTFT
-1408 GTNSFV
+1408 GTNSFES
-1414 AGNFSVGPLEVLS
+1414 GKFSVGGFAVSSSDQLFVRFTAASDSIWEK
-1427 EGSMV
+1427 
-1432 IHIPETSNF
+1432 
-1441 ESGITWTNNN
+1441 GITWIRDNVTTSAI
-1451 LGKIPVSIG
+1451 KIGACGNADIPSFAWIAIG
-1460 CWGSEGDVDYFYLR
+1460 SQEYND
-1474 FGRVPSRTAQYKF
+1474 AQYKF
-1487 DIISWNV
+1487 YSSSLRV
-1494 PSIWCLKDLNNTI
+1494 PTAFSIQSGDSTLVSSNDTNMVFGDTTRTCYLRSNNSSLLHNKNNT
-1507 INLEGESLATFG
+1507 NY
-1519 RSSGTT
+1519 
-1525 KIRSGAVD
+1525 V
-1533 LIHRKGLTD
+1533 
-1542 YKIWDASNL
+1542 IWDASNL

-1558 GDNVFTGNNSFTAG
+1558 GDNIFTGNNTFTAG
-1572 QFNVG
+1572 KFNVG
-1577 SFIIGSD
+1577 VFSI
-1584 NDVTVNLSVS
+1584 NNLSLLTVDV
-1594 EGGGWDRGLSL
+1594 G
-1605 KANSNQNS
+1605 ANAGAWSRYL
-1613 MIRFAGYG
+1613 RFMSGNATLGATYG
-1621 NDTNAKYA
+1621 AYSSSDGSINYA
-1629 YIGLGDVAYYSAQYK
+1629 WIGVGDVGYDSAQYK
-1644 FYPDKLY
+1644 FTSNRLAT
-1651 VPSSWELVD
+1651 PSEWELLD
-1660 SGTDTS
+1660 KGTS
-1666 LILYNNADSQHLGR
+1666 KALILYNSEIQHFGR

-1689 GDSDLYHTKNSTNYK
+1689 GDDDLYHTKSSTNYK
-1704 ILDEFNW
+1704 ILDESNW
-1711 ESVIPNTKWTYGFV
+1711 QGVANSKSVVAFITANGYPT
-1725 HEDKTSYDLNIDLVG
+1725 VG
-1740 PDKGKLAYNYTG
+1740 RLDGSDIGWLRT
-1752 PSYWINGPTNMQY
+1752 PTN
-1765 GTVLQIWGS
+1765 GLLPTSPV
-1774 GSGSSLSLMPQLA
+1774 SLA
-1787 FDVNHN
+1787 N
-1793 VAGSTRYMY
+1793 
-1802 FRTPNNLGYGDS
+1802 
-1814 SNWKRVITADE
+1814 
-1825 KPAGYVIG
+1825 
-1833 EGAYPGLWS
+1833 
-1842 IENSVELTWL
+1842 
-1852 RSPTAGFIPNSKV
+1852 
-1865 DLSSGGM
+1865 GGN
-1872 SSLGTSEWAFQKVYT
+1872 SSLGNSSWSFSSASI

-1892 NNYYFGG
+1892 NNYFFGN
-1899 TGMHLEGNADEI
+1899 TGMHLESTGDEM
-1911 GLLNTGTAKKLKV
+1911 GLLNTGVAKKLKI

-1929 SPNYSNTTLVPS
+1929 SANYANTTLVPTN
-1941 GGIFSSGRIQS
+1941 GVHVSGRIRS
-1952 DTAMLVGYSNN
+1952 DDSIMVGYNKNVTS
-1963 ITNGQ
+1963 GL
-1968 LGYGLY
+1968 LGYGLNY
-1974 YAGTMGGGMG
+1974 GNTFAAGMG

-1994 YRFINPNMGKAGY
+1994 YKILNPNIEKAGY
-2007 NVPYAT
+2007 NVPRAT
-2013 TGTPTYLKIHA
+2013 TGTPTYLKINN
-2024 GALTLGVG
+2024 GTLTLGVG

-2039 GEDVTVTEYNVLT
+2039 GEEVTITEYSMATQNWANKT
-2052 SKGGALSTGES
+2052 FYPINGKGFLSFDSVGRPVMINNQG
-2063 LDFYAGSEGA
+2063 YAVRDSEGNIREVLWMNPNNTLY
-2073 GGGIGNCTKG
+2073 IGNTST
-2083 GIWYWFPNDGGV
+2083 Y
-2095 VVGNSA
+2095 
-2101 ATHVTLRTAAD
+2101 TLEA
-2112 QKLYHQIT
+2112 I
-2120 TGAKYEIITERGGQI
+2120 QI
-2135 GPLTISGNGSTPF
+2135 GARTTTVNGSLVVSAMGSLP
-2148 VINNHNPDGTDII
+2148 VIINNSDSNGTDVI
-2161 QIFRVQGYNR
+2161 QTFRVQGYNR